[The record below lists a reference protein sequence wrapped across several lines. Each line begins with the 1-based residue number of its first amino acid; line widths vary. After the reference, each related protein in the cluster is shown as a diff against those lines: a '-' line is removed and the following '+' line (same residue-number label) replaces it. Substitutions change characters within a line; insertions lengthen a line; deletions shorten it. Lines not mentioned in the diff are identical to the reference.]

1 MKQFKKK
8 PKKIKRS
15 QKIILKRPLW
25 LMPLLIGGFAS
36 GVYADGTDIL
46 GLSWGEKSQK
56 VCVHR
61 PWYALWSCD
70 KWEEKTQQFTGNQ
83 LITKTWAGGNAA
95 NYYHSQNNQDI
106 TANLKNDNGTY
117 FLSGLYNYTGGEYN
131 GGNLD
136 IELGSNATFNL
147 GANSGN
153 SFTSWYPNG
162 HTNVTFSAGTI
173 NVNNSVEVGNR
184 VGSGAGTHTG
194 TATLNLNAN
203 KVTINSNINA
213 YKTSQV
219 NIGNANSA
227 ITINSVSLSGDTCS
241 SLAKIGSGANCSS
254 SGPSYSFK
262 GTTSATNTTFS
273 NASGSFTFE
282 ESANFSGAKL
292 NGGAF
297 TFNKGFNAT
306 NNTAFNSGSFTF
318 KGTSSFNNA
327 TFSNASYTFDNQ
339 ATFQNSSFNG
349 GTFTFNNQSN
359 PTNSAQHP
367 QILFENSSFNGGI
380 FTFNNQTNPT
390 NSAQHPQ
397 ILFENSSFSGST
409 TTLKGSAT
417 FEQAFNNSNHQLT
430 IQNASFDNAT
440 FNNTGKIT
448 IEKDASFNN
457 TSFNTPVDTNNMSV
471 TGSVTLSGKN
481 DLKNGSTLDFGSS
494 KITLAQGATFNLT
507 SLGSEKSVTILN
519 SSGGITY
526 NHLLNH
532 ALNSLTNALKTTESS
547 SKPQSFAQG
556 LWDMITYNGVTG
568 QLLSENAATPKNTDS
583 SPSAPTKDSP
593 QVYQVGYKIGDTIYK
608 LQETFSPNSIII
620 QALESGT
627 YTPPP
632 TISGSQFDLS
642 ASNYIN
648 ANMPWYDHKYYIPK
662 SQNFT
667 ESGTYYLPSVQIWG
681 SYTNS
686 FKQTFSTN
694 GSNLVIGYN
703 ATWTGNSVSSSG
715 TVSFGDTSGSALN
728 GHCGPW
734 PYYQCIGTT
743 NGAYSAYH
751 VYITANLRSGNRI
764 GTGGAANLVF
774 NGVDSIN
781 IANATITQHNAGAY
795 SSSMT
800 FSTQNMDSSQN
811 LNGLNANGKLSVYGA
826 TFTNQA
832 KDGKFIFNAGQATF
846 ENTNFNGGSYQF
858 SGDSLNFSNNNQFN
872 SGSFEIS
879 AKNASFNNANFNNSA
894 SFNFNNS
901 NATTSFVGDFTNANS
916 NLQIAGNAVFGNS
929 TNSDGS
935 QNTANFN
942 NTGSVNIAGNAT
954 FDNMAFNG
962 PTNTSVK
969 GQVTLNNITLK
980 NLNAPLSFGDG
991 MINFSAHS
999 VINIGEAIT
1008 NGNPI
1013 TLVSSSKEIEY
1024 NNAFSKNL
1032 WQLIN
1037 YQGHG
1042 ASSEK
1047 LVSSAGNGI
1056 YDVVYSFNNQTYNF
1070 QEVFSPNSISIRRL
1084 GVGMVF
1090 DYVDME
1096 KSDHLYY
1103 QNALGFMTYMPNSY
1117 NNNLGNLNNTIYY
1130 YDKSIDFY
1138 ASGKTLFTKAEFSQ
1152 TLTGQNSAIV
1162 FGAKNIW
1169 TNASDAP
1176 QSNTIIRFGDNK
1188 GAGSNDA
1195 SGHCWNLQC
1204 IGFIT
1209 GHYEAQK
1216 IYITGSIESGNR
1228 ISSGGG
1234 ASLNFNGLQGILLTN
1249 ATLYNRAAGTQSSSM
1264 NFISN
1269 SANIQAQNSY
1279 FIDDTAQNKGNPN
1292 FSFNALNLDFSNSSF
1307 RGYVGQTQSVFKFN
1321 AVNAISFTNSSN
1333 LSSGLYQISAKSVL
1347 FDNSNLSVSVGTSS
1361 IKANAISLSQNA
1373 SINAS
1378 NHSTLELSGDLNLND
1393 TSSLNL
1399 NQSAINVSNNATIND
1414 YASLIASNGSHL
1426 NFNGAVNFNSA
1437 NITTSLSDSS
1447 IVFKGASSLG
1457 GQFNLSN
1464 NSFLDFQGSSA
1475 ITSNT
1480 AFNFYNN
1487 AFSQSPITFH
1497 QALDIKAPLSLG
1509 GNLLNPNNSSV
1520 LNLKNSQL
1528 VFSDQGSL
1536 NIANI
1541 DLLSDLNDNKNRV
1554 YNIIQADMNSN
1565 WYERISFFGM
1575 RINDGIYDAKNQ
1587 TYSFTNPLNNALKI
1601 TESFKD
1607 NQLSVTLS
1615 QIPGIK
1621 NTLYNIGSEIFN
1633 YQKVYNNANGVYS
1646 YSDDAQGVFYLTSSV
1661 KGYYNP
1667 NQSYQASGS
1676 NNTTKNNNLTSES
1689 SVISQTYNAQGNP
1702 ISALHVYNKG
1712 YNFNNIK
1719 ALGQMALKLYP
1730 EIKKILG
1737 NDFSLSSLSNLK
1749 GDALNQLTKLITPSD
1764 WKNINEL
1771 IDNANNS
1778 VVQNFN
1784 NGALIIGATKIGQ
1797 TNTNSTVVFGGLGYQ
1812 KPCDYTDIVCQ
1823 KFRGTYLGQLLE
1835 SSSADLGY
1843 IDTTFNA
1850 KEIYLT
1856 GTLGSGNA
1864 WGTGG
1869 SASVTFNSQTSLIL
1883 NQANIVS
1890 SQTDG
1895 IFSMLGQEGINK
1907 VFNQAGLANILGEVA
1922 MQSINKAGGLGNL
1935 IVNTLGSGSVIGGY
1949 LTPEQKNQTLSQL
1962 LGQNNFDNLMND
1974 SGLNTAIKDLIRQKL
1989 GFWTGLVG
1997 GLAGLGGID
2006 LQNPEKLI
2014 GSMSINDL
2022 LSKKGLFNQITG
2034 FISANDIGQV
2044 ISVMLQDIVKPS
2056 EALQNDVVALGKQM
2070 IGEFLGQDML
2080 NSLESLL
2087 QNQQIKS
2094 VLDKVLAAKGLGP
2107 IYEQGLG
2114 DLIPNLGKKGLFAP
2128 YGLSQVWQR
2137 GDFSF
2142 NAQGNVFVQNS
2153 TFSNAN
2159 GGTLSFNAGN
2169 SLIFAGN
2176 NHIAFTNHSG
2186 TLNLLSNQVS
2196 NINITTLDASNGLKI
2211 NAANNNVSVSQG
2223 NLFINASC
2231 VQQSDPITTNTANP
2245 CALSAQSANGA
2256 SSNNASN
2263 NAPIALNNN
2272 DESLMVTANDFNFS
2286 GNIYANGV
2294 VDFSK
2299 IKGSANIKN
2308 LYLYNNAQFQANNL
2322 TISNQAVLEK
2332 NASFVTNNLNIQGAF
2347 NNNATQ
2353 KIGVLQNLVIAS
2365 NASLSTGIYGL
2376 EVGGALNNFGA
2387 IHFNLENI
2395 QTPAPLIQAEGIIN
2409 LNTTQTPFINVN
2421 NSMANNTTYT
2431 LLKSSR
2437 YIDYNINPNSLQS
2450 YLKLYTLININGNHI
2465 EEKNGVLTYLGQ
2477 RVLLQDKGLLLSV
2490 ALPNSNNASPN
2501 NILSLSVLHN
2511 QVKMSYGDKV
2521 MDFTPPTLQDYI
2533 VGIQGQSALNQIEAI
2548 GGNNAIKWL
2557 STLMIKTKE
2566 NPLFAPIYLE
2576 NHSLN
2581 EILDATKDLQN
2592 TASLISNPNFR
2603 DNATNLLE
2611 LASYTQ
2617 QTSRLTKLSDFRARE
2632 GESNFS
2638 ERLLELKNKRFSD
2651 PNPSEIFVKYSQP
2664 NKHPNNLWVQGV
2676 GGASFISGGNGT
2688 LYGLN
2693 VGYDRLVKNV
2703 ILGGYVA
2710 YGYSGF
2716 NGNIMRSL
2724 GNNVDVGMY
2733 ARAFLKRNEFT
2744 LSANETYGGN
2754 ASHINS
2760 SNSLLSVLNQRYNYN
2775 TWTTSV
2781 NGNYGYDFMFKQ
2793 KSVVLKPQVGLSY
2806 HFIGLSGM
2814 KGKMQNPAYQ
2824 QFVMHSNPSNES
2836 VLTLNMGLESRKYF
2850 GKNSYYFVT
2859 ARLGRDLLIKAKG
2872 DNMVRFVGENTLL
2885 YRKGEIFNTFAS
2897 VITGGEM
2904 HLWRLMYVN
2913 AGVGLKMG
2921 LQYQDLNIT
2930 GNVGMRVAF

>member
-1 MKQFKKK
+1 MKKFKKK
-8 PKKIKRS
+8 PKSIKRS
-15 QKIILKRPLW
+15 HQNQKTILKRPLW
-25 LMPLLIGGFAS
+25 LAPLLIGGFAS

-56 VCVHR
+56 VCVYR

-95 NYYHSQNNQDI
+95 NYYHSQNNQSI

-117 FLSGLYNYTGGEYN
+117 FLSGLYNYTGGENN

-147 GANSGN
+147 GASSGN

-194 TATLNLNAN
+194 IATLNLNAN
-203 KVTINSNINA
+203 KVNINSNISA
-213 YKTSQV
+213 FKTSQV
-219 NIGNANSA
+219 NVGNANSV
-227 ITINSVSLSGDTCS
+227 ITIGSVSLSGDTCS
-241 SLAKIGSGANCSS
+241 SLASVGVGANCST

-262 GTTSATNTTFS
+262 GTTNATNTTFS

-282 ESANFSGAKL
+282 ENATFSGAKW
-292 NGGAF
+292 NGGTY
-297 TFNKGFNAT
+297 TFNKEFKAT
-306 NNTAFNSGSFTF
+306 NNTAFNSGSFNF
-318 KGTSSFNNA
+318 KGASSFNGA
-327 TFSNASYTFDNQ
+327 SFSNASYTFDNQ
-339 ATFQNSSFNG
+339 ATFNNSSFNG
-349 GTFTFNNQSN
+349 GTFTFNNQTN
-359 PTNSAQHP
+359 PANSAQHP
-367 QILFENSSFNGGI
+367 QI
-380 FTFNNQTNPT
+380 Q
-390 NSAQHPQ
+390 
-397 ILFENSSFSGST
+397 NSSFSGNAI
-409 TTLKGSAT
+409 TLKG
-417 FEQAFNNSNHQLT
+417 FVNFQQAFNNSNHQLT
-430 IQNASFDNAT
+430 IQNASFNNAT

-448 IEKDASFNN
+448 IDESASFNDTTFN
-457 TSFNTPVDTNNMSV
+457 TSVDTNNMSV
-471 TGSVTLSGKN
+471 TGGVTLSGKN
-481 DLKNGSTLDFGSS
+481 DLNNGSTLDFGSS
-494 KITLAQGATFNLT
+494 KITLAQGTTFNLT

-526 NHLLNH
+526 NNLLNH
-532 ALNSLTNALKTTESS
+532 ALNSLTNALKTTESP

-568 QLLSENAATPKNTDS
+568 QLLSENATTPKNTDS
-583 SPSAPTKDSP
+583 SPSKSSTNST

-608 LQETFSPNSIII
+608 LQETFNYNSIII

-632 TISGSQFDLS
+632 VINGSKFDLS

-648 ANMPWYDHKYYIPK
+648 ADMPWYDHKYYIPK

-686 FKQTFSTN
+686 FKQTFSAS

-703 ATWTGNSVSSSG
+703 STWTGNSVSSSG

-734 PYYQCIGTT
+734 PYYQCAGTT

-751 VYITANLRSGNRI
+751 VYITANLRSGNRV

-800 FSTQNMDSSQN
+800 FSTQNMDNSQN

-832 KDGKFIFNAGQATF
+832 KDGKFTFNAGQATF

-858 SGDSLNFSNNNQFN
+858 SGDSLNFSNSNQFN
-872 SGSFEIS
+872 SGSFEIG

-901 NATTSFVGDFTNANS
+901 DATTSFVGDFTNANS

-929 TNSDGS
+929 TNSNGS
-935 QNTANFN
+935 QNNANFN

-954 FDNMAFNG
+954 FDNVVFNS

-969 GQVTLNNITLK
+969 GKVTLNNITLK

-991 MINFSAHS
+991 TISFSTHS
-999 VINIGEAIT
+999 VINIDEAII

-1117 NNNLGNLNNTIYY
+1117 NNNLGNPNNTIYY
-1130 YDKSIDFY
+1130 YDNSIDFY
-1138 ASGKTLFTKAEFSQ
+1138 ASGKTLSTKAEFSQ
-1152 TLTGQNSAIV
+1152 TFTGQNSTIV
-1162 FGAKNIW
+1162 FGAKSIW

-1176 QSNTIIRFGDNK
+1176 QSDTIIRFGDNK

-1269 SANIQAQNSY
+1269 STNIQAQNSY
-1279 FIDDTAQNKGNPN
+1279 FIDDTAQNGGNPN

-1307 RGYVGQTQSVFKFN
+1307 RGYVGKTQSVFKFN
-1321 AVNAISFTNSSN
+1321 AANAISFTNSTN
-1333 LSSGLYQISAKSVL
+1333 LSSGLYQMQANSVL

-1361 IKANAISLSQNA
+1361 IKANAINLSQNA

-1378 NHSTLELSGDLNLND
+1378 NHSTLELQGDLNLND

-1399 NQSAINVSNNATIND
+1399 NQSAINISNNATIND
-1414 YASLIASNGSHL
+1414 YASLIASNNAHI
-1426 NFNGAVNFNSA
+1426 NFNGTTNFNSA

-1447 IVFKGASSLG
+1447 IVFKGASFLG

-1464 NSFLDFQGSSA
+1464 NSSLDFQGSSA

-1480 AFNFYNN
+1480 AFNFYDN

-1520 LNLKNSQL
+1520 LDLKNSQL

-1554 YNIIQADMNSN
+1554 YNIIQADMNNN

-1575 RINDGIYDAKNQ
+1575 RINDGIYDATNQ

-1601 TESFKD
+1601 TESFKN

-1621 NTLYNIGSEIFN
+1621 NTLYNIGSEVFN

-1667 NQSYQASGS
+1667 NQSYQANGS
-1676 NNTTKNNNLTSES
+1676 NNTTKNNNLSSES

-1702 ISALHVYNKG
+1702 ISALHIYNKG

-1737 NDFSLSSLSNLK
+1737 NDFSLSSLSDLNSN
-1749 GDALNQLTKLITPSD
+1749 ALNQLTKLITPSD

-1784 NGALIIGATKIGQ
+1784 NGALIVGATKIGQ
-1797 TNTNSTVVFGGLGYQ
+1797 TDTNSAVVFGGLGYQ

-1922 MQSINKAGGLGNL
+1922 VQSINKAGGLGNL

-2044 ISVMLQDIVKPS
+2044 ISVVLQDIVKPS
-2056 EALQNDVVALGKQM
+2056 NALKNDVVALGKQM
-2070 IGEFLGQDML
+2070 IGEFLGQDTL

-2087 QNQQIKS
+2087 QNQQIES

-2114 DLIPNLGKKGLFAP
+2114 NLIPSLGKKGLFAP
-2128 YGLSQVWQR
+2128 YGLSQVWQK

-2176 NHIAFTNHSG
+2176 NHISFTNHAG
-2186 TLNLLSNQVS
+2186 TLQLLSNQVS

-2211 NAANNNVSVSQG
+2211 NAGSNNVSVSQG
-2223 NLFINASC
+2223 NLFVNASC
-2231 VQQSDPITTNTANP
+2231 TQQSDPTTANIANP

-2256 SSNNASN
+2256 SSSNASN

-2332 NASFVTNNLNIQGAF
+2332 NASFMANNLNIQGAF
-2347 NNNATQ
+2347 NNNATR

-2376 EVGGALNNFGA
+2376 EVGGALNNSGA

-2395 QTPAPLIQAEGIIN
+2395 QTPTPLIQAEGIIN
-2409 LNTTQTPFINVN
+2409 LNTTQTPFMNV
-2421 NSMANNTTYT
+2421 SVANGGTYT

-2465 EEKNGVLTYLGQ
+2465 EEKNGALTYLGQ

-2490 ALPNSNNASPN
+2490 ALPDSNNASQN
-2501 NILSLSVLHN
+2501 NILSLSVLHD
-2511 QVKMSYGDKV
+2511 QIKMSYGDKV

-2557 STLMIKTKE
+2557 STLMMDTKE

-2581 EILDATKDLQN
+2581 EILGVTKDLQN

-2617 QTSRLTKLSDFRARE
+2617 QTSRLTKLSDFRTRE
-2632 GESNFS
+2632 GESDFS
-2638 ERLLELKNKRFSD
+2638 KRLLELKNKRFSD
-2651 PNPSEIFVKYSQP
+2651 PNPGEVFVKHSQLS
-2664 NKHPNNLWVQGV
+2664 KHPNNLWGQGV

-2693 VGYDRLVKNV
+2693 VGYDRLVRNV

-2710 YGYSGF
+2710 YGYSDF

-2724 GNNVDVGMY
+2724 ANNVDVGMY

-2754 ASHINS
+2754 ANNINS
-2760 SNSLLSVLNQRYNYN
+2760 SNPLLSVLNQRYSYN

-2814 KGKMQNPAYQ
+2814 KGKMNDAAYK
-2824 QFVMHSNPSNES
+2824 QFLMHSNPSNES

-2859 ARLGRDLLIKAKG
+2859 ARLGRDLLIKSKG
-2872 DNMVRFVGENTLL
+2872 GNVVRFVGENTLL
-2885 YRKGEIFNTFAS
+2885 YRKGEVFNTFAS

-2921 LQYQDLNIT
+2921 LQYQDINIT

>member
-1 MKQFKKK
+1 MKKFKKK
-8 PKKIKRS
+8 PKKITRN
-15 QKIILKRPLW
+15 QKTILKRPLW
-25 LMPLLIGGFAS
+25 LAPLLIGGFAS
-36 GVYADGTDIL
+36 GVYADGTNIL

-83 LITKTWAGGNAA
+83 LITQTWAGGNAA

-117 FLSGLYNYTGGEYN
+117 FLSGLYNYTGGENN
-131 GGNLD
+131 GGNLN
-136 IELGSNATFNL
+136 IELGSNATFDL
-147 GANSGN
+147 GAHSGN

-162 HTNVTFSAGTI
+162 HTNITFSAGTI

-203 KVTINSNINA
+203 KVNINSSISA
-213 YKTSQV
+213 FKTSQV
-219 NIGNANSA
+219 NIGNANST
-227 ITINSVSLSGDTCS
+227 ITIGSVSLSGDTCS
-241 SLAKIGSGANCSS
+241 SLVSVGTGANCST

-262 GTTSATNTTFS
+262 GTTNATNTAFS
-273 NASGSFTFE
+273 NANGSFTFE
-282 ESANFSGAKL
+282 ENATFSGAKL

-297 TFNKGFNAT
+297 TFNKGFSAT
-306 NNTAFNSGSFTF
+306 NNTAFNSGSFNF
-318 KGTSSFNNA
+318 KGASSFNGA
-327 TFSNASYTFDNQ
+327 TFSNASYTFNDQ

-349 GTFTFNNQSN
+349 GTFTFNNQ
-359 PTNSAQHP
+359 
-367 QILFENSSFNGGI
+367 
-380 FTFNNQTNPT
+380 NNQ
-390 NSAQHPQ
+390 SAQHPQ
-397 ILFENSSFSGST
+397 ILFENSSFSGNA
-409 TTLKGSAT
+409 TTLKG
-417 FEQAFNNSNHQLT
+417 FVNFQQAFNNSNHQLT
-430 IQNASFDNAT
+430 AQNASFNNAN

-448 IEKDASFNN
+448 INESASFNN
-457 TSFNTPVDTNNMSV
+457 TTFNTSVDTSNMTI

-494 KITLAQGATFNLT
+494 QVTLTQGTTFNLT
-507 SLGSEKSVTILN
+507 SLGDKNSVTILN

-526 NHLLNH
+526 NNLLNH
-532 ALNSLTNALKTTESS
+532 ALNSLTSTLKTNESS
-547 SKPQSFAQG
+547 SDPQSFAQG

-568 QLLSENAATPKNTDS
+568 QLLSADIAASKPADS
-583 SPSAPTKDSP
+583 SPSKSSTNPA

-608 LQETFSPNSIII
+608 LQETFSHNAIII

-632 TISGSQFDLS
+632 VISGSKFDLS

-648 ANMPWYDHKYYIPK
+648 SNMPWYDHKSYIPK

-686 FKQTFSTN
+686 FKQTFSASN
-694 GSNLVIGYN
+694 SNLVIGYN
-703 ATWTGNSVSSSG
+703 ATWTDHNVSSSD

-734 PYYQCIGTT
+734 PYYQCAGTT
-743 NGAYSAYH
+743 NGTYSAYH

-764 GTGGAANLVF
+764 GTGGAANLIF
-774 NGVDSIN
+774 NGVDSVN
-781 IANATITQHNAGAY
+781 IANATITQHNAGIY

-800 FSTQNMDSSQN
+800 FSTQSMDNSQN
-811 LNGLNANGKLSVYGA
+811 WNGLNPNGMLSVYGA

-832 KDGKFIFNAGQATF
+832 KDGKFIFNAGKAVF

-901 NATTSFVGDFTNANS
+901 NATTSFVGDFTNAHS
-916 NLQIAGNAVFGNS
+916 NLQIAGSAVFGNS
-929 TNSDGS
+929 ANDS
-935 QNTANFN
+935 QNNANFN
-942 NTGSVNIAGNAT
+942 NTGSVNISGNAT
-954 FDNMAFNG
+954 FDNVVFNG

-991 MINFSAHS
+991 TITFNAHS
-999 VINIGEAIT
+999 VINISEAIT

-1047 LVSSAGNGI
+1047 LVSSAGNGV

-1070 QEVFSPNSISIRRL
+1070 QEIFSPNSISIRRL

-1090 DYVDME
+1090 DYMDME

-1117 NNNLGNLNNTIYY
+1117 NNNLGNSNNTIYY
-1130 YDKSIDFY
+1130 YDNSIDFY

-1152 TLTGQNSAIV
+1152 TFTGQNSAIV
-1162 FGAKNIW
+1162 FGAKSIW

-1234 ASLNFNGLQGILLTN
+1234 ASLNFNALQGILLTN

-1264 NFISN
+1264 NFTSN

-1279 FIDDTAQNKGNPN
+1279 FIDDTAQNGGNPN
-1292 FSFNALNLDFSNSSF
+1292 FSFSALNLDFSNSSF

-1321 AVNAISFTNSSN
+1321 AANAISFTNSTN
-1333 LSSGLYQISAKSVL
+1333 LSSGLYQMQAKSVS

-1361 IKANAISLSQNA
+1361 IKANAINLSQNA

-1378 NHSTLELSGDLNLND
+1378 NHSTLELQGDLNLND

-1414 YASLIASNGSHL
+1414 YASLIVNDGSRL
-1426 NFNGAVNFNSA
+1426 NFNGALNFNSA
-1437 NITTSLSDSS
+1437 NITTSLNHSS
-1447 IVFKGASSLG
+1447 IVFKGAVSLG

-1464 NSFLDFQGSSA
+1464 NSSLDFQGSSA

-1480 AFNFYNN
+1480 AFNFYDS

-1509 GNLLNPNNSSV
+1509 GNLLSPNNSSV
-1520 LNLKNSQL
+1520 LDLKNSQL
-1528 VFSDQGSL
+1528 VFSNQGSL

-1565 WYERISFFGM
+1565 WYERINFFGM
-1575 RINDGIYDAKNQ
+1575 RINDGVYDAINQ

-1621 NTLYNIGSEIFN
+1621 NTLYNISSEVFN

-1646 YSDDAQGVFYLTSSV
+1646 YSDDAEGVFYLTSNV
-1661 KGYYNP
+1661 KGYYSP

-1676 NNTTKNNNLTSES
+1676 NNTTKNNNLTSDS

-1737 NDFSLSSLSNLK
+1737 NDFSLSSLSGLNPN
-1749 GDALNQLTKLITPSD
+1749 ALNQLTKLITPND

-1784 NGALIIGATKIGQ
+1784 NGTLIVGAAKIGQ
-1797 TNTNSTVVFGGLGYQ
+1797 TDTNSAVVFGGLGYQ

-1935 IVNTLGSGSVIGGY
+1935 IADTLGSDSVIGGH

-2056 EALQNDVVALGKQM
+2056 EALQNDVAALGKQM
-2070 IGEFLGQDML
+2070 IGEFLGQDTL

-2114 DLIPNLGKKGLFAP
+2114 DLMPNLGKKGLFAP
-2128 YGLSQVWQR
+2128 YGLSQVWQK

-2159 GGTLSFNAGN
+2159 GGALSFNAGN

-2176 NHIAFTNHSG
+2176 NRISFTNHAG
-2186 TLNLLSNQVS
+2186 LLNLLSHQVS
-2196 NINITTLDASNGLKI
+2196 NINITTLNASNGLKI

-2231 VQQSDPITTNTANP
+2231 VKQSDPATANIINP
-2245 CALSAQSANGA
+2245 CALSTQSANGA
-2256 SSNNASN
+2256 SSSNASN
-2263 NAPIALNNN
+2263 NAQIALSNN

-2332 NASFVTNNLNIQGAF
+2332 NASFMANNLNIQGAF
-2347 NNNATQ
+2347 NNNATR
-2353 KIGVLQNLVIAS
+2353 KIEVLQNLTIAS

-2395 QTPAPLIQAEGIIN
+2395 QTPTPLIQAEGIIN
-2409 LNTTQTPFINVN
+2409 LSTTQTPFMNVN

-2450 YLKLYTLININGNHI
+2450 YLNLYTLININGNRI

-2490 ALPNSNNASPN
+2490 ALPNSNNAHQN

-2511 QVKMSYGDKV
+2511 QIKMSYGDKV

-2533 VGIQGQSALNQIEAI
+2533 VGIQGQSALNQIEAV

-2557 STLMIKTKE
+2557 STLMMETKE
-2566 NPLFAPIYLE
+2566 NPLFAPIYLK
-2576 NHSLN
+2576 NHSLH
-2581 EILDATKDLQN
+2581 EILGVAKDLLN

-2603 DNATNLLE
+2603 NNATNLLE

-2617 QTSRLTKLSDFRARE
+2617 QTSRLTKLSDFRSRE
-2632 GESNFS
+2632 GESDFS

-2651 PNPSEIFVKYSQP
+2651 PNPSEVFVKYSQP
-2664 NKHPNNLWVQGV
+2664 NKHQNNLWAQGI

-2716 NGNIMRSL
+2716 NGNIMHSL
-2724 GNNVDVGMY
+2724 ANNVDVGMY

-2744 LSANETYGGN
+2744 LSANETYEGN
-2754 ASHINS
+2754 ASSINS
-2760 SNSLLSVLNQRYNYN
+2760 SNSLLSVLNQRYSYN

-2814 KGKMQNPAYQ
+2814 KGKMNDAAYK
-2824 QFVMHSNPSNES
+2824 QFLMHSNPSNES

-2859 ARLGRDLLIKAKG
+2859 ARLGRDLLIKSKG
-2872 DNMVRFVGENTLL
+2872 GNMVRFVGENTLL
-2885 YRKGEIFNTFAS
+2885 YRKGEVFNTFAS

-2921 LQYQDLNIT
+2921 LQYQDINIT

>member
-1 MKQFKKK
+1 MKKFKKK
-8 PKKIKRS
+8 PKSIKRS
-15 QKIILKRPLW
+15 HQKTILKRPLW
-25 LMPLLIGGFAS
+25 LVPLLIGGFAS
-36 GVYADGTDIL
+36 GVYANNLWDLLNPKVGGEYVHWVKGSQYCAWWEFAGCL
-46 GLSWGEKSQK
+46 KNVWGANHKG
-56 VCVHR
+56 
-61 PWYALWSCD
+61 YDA
-70 KWEEKTQQFTGNQ
+70 
-83 LITKTWAGGNAA
+83 GNAA
-95 NYYHSQNNQDI
+95 NYLSSQNYQAIFVGSGNE
-106 TANLKNDNGTY
+106 TGTY
-117 FLSGLYNYTGGEYN
+117 SLSGFTNYV
-131 GGNLD
+131 GGNLT
-136 IELGSNATFNL
+136 INL
-147 GANSGN
+147 GNSVVLDLSGSN
-153 SFTSWYPNG
+153 SFTSYQGYNQGKDDVSFNVGAINLNG
-162 HTNVTFSAGTI
+162 AL
-173 NVNNSVEVGNR
+173 EVGNR

-203 KVTINSNINA
+203 QVNINSNISA
-213 YKTSQV
+213 FKTSQV

-227 ITINSVSLSGDTCS
+227 ITIGSVSLSGDTCS
-241 SLAKIGSGANCSS
+241 SLASVGVGANCST
-254 SGPSYSFK
+254 SGPRYSFK
-262 GTTSATNTTFS
+262 GTTNATNTAFS

-282 ESANFSGAKL
+282 ENATFSGAKL
-292 NGGAF
+292 NGGSF

-306 NNTAFNSGSFTF
+306 NNTAFNSGSFNF
-318 KGTSSFNNA
+318 KGASSFNGA
-327 TFSNASYTFDNQ
+327 TFSDASYTFNNQ

-349 GTFTFNNQSN
+349 GTFTFNDQ
-359 PTNSAQHP
+359 TH
-367 QILFENSSFNGGI
+367 
-380 FTFNNQTNPT
+380 QTNG
-390 NSAQHPQ
+390 AQHPQ
-397 ILFENSSFSGST
+397 ILFENSSFSGNA
-409 TTLKGSAT
+409 TTLKG
-417 FEQAFNNSNHQLT
+417 FVNFQQAFNNSNHQL
-430 IQNASFDNAT
+430 IMQNASFNNAN

-448 IEKDASFNN
+448 INESASFNN
-457 TSFNTPVDTNNMSV
+457 TTFNTSINTNNMTI
-471 TGSVTLSGKN
+471 TGSVTLSSKN

-494 KITLAQGATFNLT
+494 KVTLTQGTTFNLT
-507 SLGSEKSVTILN
+507 SLGDKNSVTILN

-526 NHLLNH
+526 NNLLNH
-532 ALNSLTNALKTTESS
+532 ALNSLTNALKTNESS
-547 SKPQSFAQG
+547 LKPQSFAQG
-556 LWDMITYNGVTG
+556 LWDIITYNGVTG
-568 QLLSENAATPKNTDS
+568 QLLNENAATSKSTDS
-583 SPSAPTKDSP
+583 SLSKSSTNPT
-593 QVYQVGYKIGDTIYK
+593 QVYQVGYKIGDIIYK
-608 LQETFSPNSIII
+608 LQETFSHNSIII

-632 TISGSQFDLS
+632 VISGSKFDLS
-642 ASNYIN
+642 ASSYIN
-648 ANMPWYDHKYYIPK
+648 ADMPWYNHKYYIPK

-686 FKQTFSTN
+686 FKQTFSAN

-703 ATWTGNSVSSSG
+703 STWTGNSVSSSD
-715 TVSFGDTSGSALN
+715 TVSFGDTSGSTLN

-734 PYYQCIGTT
+734 PYYQCTGTT
-743 NGAYSAYH
+743 NGTYSAYH

-781 IANATITQHNAGAY
+781 IANATITQHNAGIY

-800 FSTQNMDSSQN
+800 FSTQSMDNSQN
-811 LNGLNANGKLSVYGA
+811 LNGLNSNGKLLVYGT

-879 AKNASFNNANFNNSA
+879 VKNASFNNANFNNST

-901 NATTSFVGDFTNANS
+901 STTTSFVGDFTNANS

-929 TNSDGS
+929 TNGS
-935 QNTANFN
+935 QNNANFN
-942 NTGSVNIAGNAT
+942 NTGSVNISGNAT
-954 FDNMAFNG
+954 FDNVVFNS

-991 MINFSAHS
+991 TITFSAHS
-999 VINIGEAIT
+999 VINIDQAII

-1047 LVSSAGNGI
+1047 LVSSVGNGV

-1070 QEVFSPNSISIRRL
+1070 QEIFSPNSISIRRL

-1090 DYVDME
+1090 DYMDME

-1103 QNALGFMTYMPNSY
+1103 KDVAGFMTYMPNSY
-1117 NNNLGNLNNTIYY
+1117 NNNLGNSNNTIYY
-1130 YDKSIDFY
+1130 YDNSIDFY

-1152 TLTGQNSAIV
+1152 TFTGQNSAIV
-1162 FGAKNIW
+1162 FGAKSIW

-1216 IYITGSIESGNR
+1216 IYITGNIESGNR

-1249 ATLYNRAAGTQSSSM
+1249 ATLYNRTAGTQSSSM
-1264 NFISN
+1264 NFTSN

-1279 FIDDTAQNKGNPN
+1279 FIDDTAQNGGNPN

-1321 AVNAISFTNSSN
+1321 AANAINFTNSTN
-1333 LSSGLYQISAKSVL
+1333 LSSGLYQMQAKSVL

-1361 IKANAISLSQNA
+1361 IKANAINLSQNA

-1378 NHSTLELSGDLNLND
+1378 NHSTLELQGDLNLND

-1414 YASLIASNGSHL
+1414 YASLIVNDGSRL
-1426 NFNGAVNFNSA
+1426 NFNGATNFNSA
-1437 NITTSLSDSS
+1437 NITTSLNHSS
-1447 IVFKGASSLG
+1447 IVFKGAISLG

-1464 NSFLDFQGSSA
+1464 NSSLDFQGSSA

-1480 AFNFYNN
+1480 AFNFYDS

-1497 QALDIKAPLSLG
+1497 QDLDIKAPLSLG

-1554 YNIIQADMNSN
+1554 YNIIQAGMNHN
-1565 WYERISFFGM
+1565 WYERINFFGM
-1575 RINDGIYDAKNQ
+1575 RINDGVYDAINQ

-1621 NTLYNIGSEIFN
+1621 NTLYNIGSEVFN

-1646 YSDDAQGVFYLTSSV
+1646 YSDDAEGVFYLTSNV

-1667 NQSYQASGS
+1667 NQSYQANGS
-1676 NNTTKNNNLTSES
+1676 NNTTKNNNLISDS

-1737 NDFSLSSLSNLK
+1737 NDFSLSSLSDLNSN
-1749 GDALNQLTKLITPSD
+1749 ALNQLTKLITPND
-1764 WKNINEL
+1764 WKNINEF

-1784 NGALIIGATKIGQ
+1784 NGTLIVGATKIGQ
-1797 TNTNSTVVFGGLGYQ
+1797 TNTNSAVVFGGLGYQ

-1823 KFRGTYLGQLLE
+1823 KFRDTYLGQLLE

-1935 IVNTLGSGSVIGGY
+1935 IADTLGSDSVIGGH

-1974 SGLNTAIKDLIRQKL
+1974 SGLNVAIKDLIRQKL

-2044 ISVMLQDIVKPS
+2044 ISVILQDIVKPS
-2056 EALQNDVVALGKQM
+2056 NALKNDAAALGKQM
-2070 IGEFLGQDML
+2070 IGEFLGQDTL

-2094 VLDKVLAAKGLGP
+2094 VLDKVLAAKGLGS

-2128 YGLSQVWQR
+2128 YGLSQVWQK

-2159 GGTLSFNAGN
+2159 GGTLSFNAGDT
-2169 SLIFAGN
+2169 LIFAGN
-2176 NHIAFTNHSG
+2176 NRISFTNHAG
-2186 TLNLLSNQVS
+2186 ALNLLSDQVS
-2196 NINITTLDASNGLKI
+2196 NINITTLNASNGLKI
-2211 NAANNNVSVSQG
+2211 NASNNNVSVSQG

-2231 VQQSDPITTNTANP
+2231 VGQNNPTTANIANP
-2245 CALSAQSANGA
+2245 CTLSAQSANDA
-2256 SSNNASN
+2256 SSGNASN
-2263 NAPIALNNN
+2263 NAQIALNNN

-2332 NASFVTNNLNIQGAF
+2332 NASFMANNLNIQGAF
-2347 NNNATQ
+2347 NNNATR
-2353 KIGVLQNLVIAS
+2353 KIEVLQNLTIAS

-2395 QTPAPLIQAEGIIN
+2395 QTPTPLIQARGIIN
-2409 LNTTQTPFINVN
+2409 LNTTQTPFMNVN
-2421 NSMANNTTYT
+2421 NSMANNTTYI

-2490 ALPNSNNASPN
+2490 ALPDSNNAHQN
-2501 NILSLSVLHN
+2501 NILSLSVLYN
-2511 QVKMSYGDKV
+2511 QIKMSYGDKV

-2533 VGIQGQSALNQIEAI
+2533 VGIQGQSALNQIEAV

-2557 STLMIKTKE
+2557 STLMMETKE
-2566 NPLFAPIYLE
+2566 NPLFAPIYLK
-2576 NHSLN
+2576 NHSLH
-2581 EILDATKDLQN
+2581 EILGVAKDLLN

-2603 DNATNLLE
+2603 NNATNLLE

-2617 QTSRLTKLSDFRARE
+2617 QTSRLTKLSDFRSRE
-2632 GESNFS
+2632 GESDFS
-2638 ERLLELKNKRFSD
+2638 KHLLELKNKRFSD
-2651 PNPSEIFVKYSQP
+2651 PNPGEVFVKYSQP
-2664 NKHPNNLWVQGV
+2664 NKHPNNLWVQGI

-2693 VGYDRLVKNV
+2693 AGYDRLVKNV

-2716 NGNIMRSL
+2716 NGNIMHSL
-2724 GNNVDVGMY
+2724 ANNVDVGMY

-2744 LSANETYGGN
+2744 LSANETYEGN
-2754 ASHINS
+2754 ASNINS

-2806 HFIGLSGM
+2806 YFIGLSGM
-2814 KGKMQNPAYQ
+2814 KGKMNDAAYK
-2824 QFVMHSNPSNES
+2824 QFLMHSNPSNES
-2836 VLTLNMGLESRKYF
+2836 VLTLNMGLEGRKYF
-2850 GKNSYYFVT
+2850 GRNSYYFVT
-2859 ARLGRDLLIKAKG
+2859 ARLGRDLLIKSKG
-2872 DNMVRFVGENTLL
+2872 GNVVRFVGENTLL
-2885 YRKGEIFNTFAS
+2885 YRKGEVFNTFAS

-2904 HLWRLMYVN
+2904 HLWRLVYVN

-2921 LQYQDLNIT
+2921 LQYQDINIT

>member
-1 MKQFKKK
+1 MKKFKKK
-8 PKKIKRS
+8 PKSIKRS
-15 QKIILKRPLW
+15 HQKTILKRPLW
-25 LMPLLIGGFAS
+25 LMPLLISGFAS
-36 GVYADGTDIL
+36 GVYANNNLWDLLNPKVGGEYVHWVKGSQYCTWWEFAGCL
-46 GLSWGEKSQK
+46 RNVWGANHKG
-56 VCVHR
+56 
-61 PWYALWSCD
+61 YDA
-70 KWEEKTQQFTGNQ
+70 
-83 LITKTWAGGNAA
+83 GNAA
-95 NYYHSQNNQDI
+95 NYLSSQNYQAISVGSGNE
-106 TANLKNDNGTY
+106 TGTY
-117 FLSGLYNYTGGEYN
+117 SLSGFTNYV
-131 GGNLD
+131 GGNLT
-136 IELGSNATFNL
+136 INL
-147 GANSGN
+147 GNSVVLDLSGSN
-153 SFTSWYPNG
+153 SFTSYQGYNQGKDDVSFNVGAINLNG
-162 HTNVTFSAGTI
+162 AL
-173 NVNNSVEVGNR
+173 EVGNR

-227 ITINSVSLSGDTCS
+227 ITIGSVSLNGDTCS
-241 SLAKIGSGANCSS
+241 SLASVGVGANCSN

-262 GTTSATNTTFS
+262 GTTNATNTTFS
-273 NASGSFTFE
+273 NANGSFTFE
-282 ESANFSGAKL
+282 ENATFSGAKW

-297 TFNKGFNAT
+297 TFNKEFSAT

-318 KGTSSFNNA
+318 KGASSFNGAN
-327 TFSNASYTFDNQ
+327 FSNASYTFNNQ

-349 GTFTFNNQSN
+349 GTFTFNNQ
-359 PTNSAQHP
+359 TNQSAQHP
-367 QILFENSSFNGGI
+367 QI
-380 FTFNNQTNPT
+380 Q
-390 NSAQHPQ
+390 
-397 ILFENSSFSGST
+397 NSSFSGNA
-409 TTLKGSAT
+409 TTLKG
-417 FEQAFNNSNHQLT
+417 FVNFQQAFNNSNHQLT
-430 IQNASFDNAT
+430 IQNASFNNAT

-457 TSFNTPVDTNNMSV
+457 TTFSTSVDANNMTI

-481 DLKNGSTLDFGSS
+481 DLENGSTLDFGSS
-494 KITLAQGATFNLT
+494 KITLAQGTTFNLT

-526 NHLLNH
+526 NNLLTH
-532 ALNSLTNALKTTESS
+532 ALNGLTNALKTNESS
-547 SKPQSFAQG
+547 SDPQSFAQG

-568 QLLSENAATPKNTDS
+568 QLLNENATTSKPTDS
-583 SPSAPTKDSP
+583 SPPKSSTNPT

-608 LQETFSPNSIII
+608 LQETFGPNSIII

-632 TISGSQFDLS
+632 VINGSKFDLS

-648 ANMPWYDHKYYIPK
+648 ADMPWYDHKYYIPK
-662 SQNFT
+662 FQNFT

-686 FKQTFSTN
+686 FKQTFSASN
-694 GSNLVIGYN
+694 SNLVIGYN
-703 ATWTGNSVSSSG
+703 STWTGNSVSSSD

-734 PYYQCIGTT
+734 PYYQCTGTT
-743 NGAYSAYH
+743 NGTYSAYH

-774 NGVDSIN
+774 NGVDNIN
-781 IANATITQHNAGAY
+781 IANATITQHNAGIY

-800 FSTQNMDSSQN
+800 FSTQNMDNSQN
-811 LNGLNANGKLSVYGA
+811 LNGLNANGKLSVYGT

-832 KDGKFIFNAGQATF
+832 KDGKFIFNAGQAVF

-879 AKNASFNNANFNNSA
+879 TKNASFNNANFNNSA

-901 NATTSFVGDFTNANS
+901 NATTSLVGDFTNANS
-916 NLQIAGNAVFGNS
+916 NLQIAGNAVFENS

-935 QNTANFN
+935 QNNANFN

-954 FDNMAFNG
+954 FDNVVFNG

-991 MINFSAHS
+991 TIAFSAHS

-1047 LVSSAGNGI
+1047 LVSSAGNGV

-1070 QEVFSPNSISIRRL
+1070 QEIFSPNSISIRRL

-1096 KSDHLYY
+1096 KSDRLYY

-1117 NNNLGNLNNTIYY
+1117 NNNLGNPNNTIYY
-1130 YDKSIDFY
+1130 YDNSIDFY

-1152 TLTGQNSAIV
+1152 TFTGQNSTIV

-1169 TNASDAP
+1169 TDASDVP
-1176 QSNTIIRFGDNK
+1176 QSNAIIRFGDNK
-1188 GAGSNDA
+1188 GAGSNDS

-1234 ASLNFNGLQGILLTN
+1234 ANLNFNGLQGILLTN

-1264 NFISN
+1264 NFFSN

-1321 AVNAISFTNSSN
+1321 AKNAISFTNSTN
-1333 LSSGLYQISAKSVL
+1333 LSSGLYQIQAKSVL

-1361 IKANAISLSQNA
+1361 IKANAINLSQND

-1378 NHSTLELSGDLNLND
+1378 NHSTLELQGDLNLND

-1414 YASLIASNGSHL
+1414 YVSLIVNDGSHL

-1437 NITTSLSDSS
+1437 NITTSLNHSS
-1447 IVFKGASSLG
+1447 IVFKGAVSLG

-1464 NSFLDFQGSSA
+1464 NSSLDFQGSSA

-1480 AFNFYNN
+1480 AFNFYDN
-1487 AFSQSPITFH
+1487 AFSQSPIAFH

-1509 GNLLNPNNSSV
+1509 GNLLNPNSSSV

-1528 VFSDQGSL
+1528 VFGDQGSL

-1554 YNIIQADMNSN
+1554 YNIIQAGMNSN

-1575 RINDGIYDAKNQ
+1575 HINDGIYDAKNQ

-1646 YSDDAQGVFYLTSSV
+1646 YSDDAEGVFYLTSSV

-1667 NQSYQASGS
+1667 NQSYQANGS
-1676 NNTTKNNNLTSES
+1676 NNTTKNNNLSSES
-1689 SVISQTYNAQGNP
+1689 SIISQTYNAQGNP
-1702 ISALHVYNKG
+1702 ISALHIYNKG

-1737 NDFSLSSLSNLK
+1737 NDFSLSSLSDLNSN
-1749 GDALNQLTKLITPSD
+1749 ALNQLTKLITPSD

-1784 NGALIIGATKIGQ
+1784 NGTLIIGATKIGQ
-1797 TNTNSTVVFGGLGYQ
+1797 TDTNSAVVFGGLGYQ
-1812 KPCDYTDIVCQ
+1812 TPCDYTDIVCQ

-1922 MQSINKAGGLGNL
+1922 VQSINKAGGLGNL

-2044 ISVMLQDIVKPS
+2044 ISVVLQDIVKPS
-2056 EALQNDVVALGKQM
+2056 NALKNDVVALGKQM
-2070 IGEFLGQDML
+2070 IGEFLGQDTL

-2094 VLDKVLAAKGLGP
+2094 VLDKILAAKGLGP

-2114 DLIPNLGKKGLFAP
+2114 DLMPNLGKKGLFAP
-2128 YGLSQVWQR
+2128 YGLSQVWQK

-2176 NHIAFTNHSG
+2176 NHIAFTNHFG
-2186 TLNLLSNQVS
+2186 TLQLLSDQVS

-2223 NLFINASC
+2223 NLFVNASC
-2231 VQQSDPITTNTANP
+2231 AQQSDPTTTNATNP
-2245 CALSAQSANGA
+2245 CTLSAQSANGA

-2299 IKGSANIKN
+2299 VKGSANIKN

-2322 TISNQAVLEK
+2322 IISNQAVLEN

-2347 NNNATQ
+2347 NNNATR
-2353 KIGVLQNLVIAS
+2353 KIEVLQNLVIAS

-2376 EVGGALNNFGA
+2376 EVGGTLNNLGT

-2395 QTPAPLIQAEGIIN
+2395 QTPVNPIIQAEEIIN

-2490 ALPNSNNASPN
+2490 ALPNSNNAHQN
-2501 NILSLSVLHN
+2501 NILSLSILYD
-2511 QVKMSYGDKV
+2511 QIKMSYGDRI

-2557 STLMIKTKE
+2557 STLMMDTKE
-2566 NPLFAPIYLE
+2566 NPLFAPIYLK

-2581 EILDATKDLQN
+2581 EILGVTKDLQN

-2603 DNATNLLE
+2603 NNATNLLE
-2611 LASYTQ
+2611 LAGYTQ

-2632 GESNFS
+2632 EGESDFS
-2638 ERLLELKNKRFSD
+2638 LLELKNKRFSD
-2651 PNPSEIFVKYSQP
+2651 PNPSEVFVKYSQP

-2710 YGYSGF
+2710 YGYSDF
-2716 NGNIMRSL
+2716 NGNIMHSL

-2885 YRKGEIFNTFAS
+2885 YRKGEVFNTFAS

-2904 HLWRLMYVN
+2904 HLWRLVYVN

-2921 LQYQDLNIT
+2921 LQYQDINIT

>member
-1 MKQFKKK
+1 MKKFKKK
-8 PKKIKRS
+8 PKSIKRS
-15 QKIILKRPLW
+15 HQNQKTILKRPLW
-25 LMPLLIGGFAS
+25 LAPLLISGFAS
-36 GVYADGTDIL
+36 GVYANNLWDLLNPKVGGEYVHWVKGSQYCAWWEFAGCL
-46 GLSWGEKSQK
+46 KNVWGANHKG
-56 VCVHR
+56 
-61 PWYALWSCD
+61 YDA
-70 KWEEKTQQFTGNQ
+70 
-83 LITKTWAGGNAA
+83 GNAA
-95 NYYHSQNNQDI
+95 NYLSSQNYQAISVGSGNE
-106 TANLKNDNGTY
+106 TGTY
-117 FLSGLYNYTGGEYN
+117 SLSGFTNYV
-131 GGNLD
+131 GGNLT
-136 IELGSNATFNL
+136 INL
-147 GANSGN
+147 GNSVVLDLSGSN
-153 SFTSWYPNG
+153 SFTSYQGYNQGKDDVSFNVGAINLNG
-162 HTNVTFSAGTI
+162 TL
-173 NVNNSVEVGNR
+173 EVGNR

-241 SLAKIGSGANCSS
+241 SLAKVGSGANCST

-262 GTTSATNTTFS
+262 GTTNATNTTFS
-273 NASGSFTFE
+273 NANGSFTFE
-282 ESANFSGAKL
+282 ENATFSGAKL
-292 NGGAF
+292 NGGTY
-297 TFNKGFNAT
+297 TFNKEFSAT

-318 KGTSSFNNA
+318 KGTSSFNGA
-327 TFSNASYTFDNQ
+327 SFSNATYTFENQ

-349 GTFTFNNQSN
+349 GTFTFNNQTN
-359 PTNSAQHP
+359 PANSAQHP
-367 QILFENSSFNGGI
+367 QI
-380 FTFNNQTNPT
+380 Q
-390 NSAQHPQ
+390 
-397 ILFENSSFSGST
+397 NSSFSGNA
-409 TTLKGSAT
+409 TTLKGSII
-417 FEQAFNNSNHQLT
+417 FQQAFNNSNHQLT
-430 IQNASFDNAT
+430 IQNASFNNAT

-457 TSFNTPVDTNNMSV
+457 TTFNTSVDANNMSV
-471 TGSVTLSGKN
+471 TGGVTLSGKN
-481 DLKNGSTLDFGSS
+481 DLNNGSTLDFGSS
-494 KITLAQGATFNLT
+494 KITLTQGTTFNLT
-507 SLGSEKSVTILN
+507 SLGDKNSVTILN

-526 NHLLNH
+526 NNLLTH
-532 ALNSLTNALKTTESS
+532 VLNSLTNALKTNESS
-547 SKPQSFAQG
+547 SLPQSFAQG

-568 QLLSENAATPKNTDS
+568 QLLSENAATPKPANV

-608 LQETFSPNSIII
+608 LQETFGPNSIII
-620 QALESGT
+620 QTLESGT

-632 TISGSQFDLS
+632 VISGSKFDLS

-648 ANMPWYDHKYYIPK
+648 ADMHWYDHRYYIPK

-686 FKQTFSTN
+686 FKQTFSASN
-694 GSNLVIGYN
+694 SNLVIGYN
-703 ATWTGNSVSSSG
+703 STWTGNSVSSSD

-734 PYYQCIGTT
+734 PYYQCAGTT
-743 NGAYSAYH
+743 NGTYNAYH
-751 VYITANLRSGNRI
+751 VYITANLRSGNRV
-764 GTGGAANLVF
+764 GTGGAANLIF

-781 IANATITQHNAGAY
+781 IANATITQHNAGIY

-800 FSTQNMDSSQN
+800 FSTQNMDSLQN
-811 LNGLNANGKLSVYGA
+811 LNGLNANGKLSVYGT

-832 KDGKFIFNAGQATF
+832 KDGKFIFNAGQAVF

-858 SGDSLNFSNNNQFN
+858 IGDSLNFSNNNQFN

-901 NATTSFVGDFTNANS
+901 SATTSFVGDFTNAHS
-916 NLQIAGNAVFGNS
+916 NLQIAGNAVFGNP

-942 NTGSVNIAGNAT
+942 NTGSVNISGNAT
-954 FDNMAFNG
+954 FDNVVFNG

-991 MINFSAHS
+991 TIVFSAHS

-1042 ASSEK
+1042 ASGEK
-1047 LVSSAGNGI
+1047 LVSSAGNGV

-1070 QEVFSPNSISIRRL
+1070 QEIFSPNSISIRRL
-1084 GVGMVF
+1084 GVSMVF

-1103 QNALGFMTYMPNSY
+1103 KDVVGFMTYMPNSY
-1117 NNNLGNLNNTIYY
+1117 NNNLGNANNTIYY
-1130 YDKSIDFY
+1130 YDNSIDFY

-1152 TLTGQNSAIV
+1152 TFTGQNSAIV

-1176 QSNTIIRFGDNK
+1176 QSNAIIRFGDNK

-1216 IYITGSIESGNR
+1216 IYITASIESGNR

-1279 FIDDTAQNKGNPN
+1279 FIDDTAQNGGNPN

-1307 RGYVGQTQSVFKFN
+1307 RGYVGKTQSVFKFN
-1321 AVNAISFTNSSN
+1321 ATNAISFTNSTN
-1333 LSSGLYQISAKSVL
+1333 LSSGLYQMQAKSVL

-1361 IKANAISLSQNA
+1361 IKANAINLSQNA

-1378 NHSTLELSGDLNLND
+1378 NHSTLELQGDLNLND

-1399 NQSAINVSNNATIND
+1399 NQSTINVSNNATIND
-1414 YASLIASNGSHL
+1414 YASLIASNNAHI
-1426 NFNGAVNFNSA
+1426 NFNGTTNFNSA
-1437 NITTSLSDSS
+1437 NITTSLNHSS

-1464 NSFLDFQGSSA
+1464 NSSLDFQGSSA

-1480 AFNFYNN
+1480 AFNFYDN

-1497 QALDIKAPLSLG
+1497 QALDVKAPLSLG

-1520 LNLKNSQL
+1520 LDLKNSQL

-1565 WYERISFFGM
+1565 WYERINFFGM

-1646 YSDDAQGVFYLTSSV
+1646 YSDDAEGVFYLTSSV

-1676 NNTTKNNNLTSES
+1676 NNTTKNNNLSSES

-1737 NDFSLSSLSNLK
+1737 NDFSLSSLSGLK
-1749 GDALNQLTKLITPSD
+1749 GDALNQLTKLITPDD

-1797 TNTNSTVVFGGLGYQ
+1797 TDTNSAVVFGGLGYQ
-1812 KPCDYTDIVCQ
+1812 TPCDYTDIVCQ

-1922 MQSINKAGGLGNL
+1922 VQSINKAGGLGNL

-1974 SGLNTAIKDLIRQKL
+1974 SGLNAAIKDLIRQKL

-2022 LSKKGLFNQITG
+2022 LGKKGLFNQITG

-2056 EALQNDVVALGKQM
+2056 NALKNDVVALGKQM
-2070 IGEFLGQDML
+2070 IGEFLGQDTL

-2114 DLIPNLGKKGLFAP
+2114 DLIPIYEQGLGDLIPSLGKKGLFAP
-2128 YGLSQVWQR
+2128 YGLSQVWQK

-2176 NHIAFTNHSG
+2176 NHIAFTNHFG

-2211 NAANNNVSVSQG
+2211 NAGSNNISVSQG

-2231 VQQSDPITTNTANP
+2231 TQQSDPTATNATNP
-2245 CALSAQSANGA
+2245 CTLSAQSANGA
-2256 SSNNASN
+2256 SSNSASN
-2263 NAPIALNNN
+2263 NAPIALSNN

-2286 GNIYANGV
+2286 GSIYANGV

-2299 IKGSANIKN
+2299 IKGSANVKN

-2322 TISNQAVLEK
+2322 IISNQAVLEN

-2353 KIGVLQNLVIAS
+2353 KIEVLQNLVIAS
-2365 NASLSTGIYGL
+2365 NASLNTGVYGL

-2387 IHFNLENI
+2387 IHFNLENS
-2395 QTPAPLIQAEGIIN
+2395 QTPVNPLIQAEGIIN
-2409 LNTTQTPFINVN
+2409 LNTTQTPFMNVN

-2490 ALPNSNNASPN
+2490 ALPNSNNASQN
-2501 NILSLSVLHN
+2501 HILSLSVLYN
-2511 QVKMSYGDKV
+2511 QVKMSYGNKA

-2533 VGIQGQSALNQIEAI
+2533 AGIQGQSALNQIEAI

-2557 STLMIKTKE
+2557 STLMIETKE
-2566 NPLFAPIYLE
+2566 NPLFAPIYLK

-2581 EILDATKDLQN
+2581 EILGVTKDLQN

-2617 QTSRLTKLSDFRARE
+2617 QTSRLTKLSDFRTRE
-2632 GESNFS
+2632 GESDFS
-2638 ERLLELKNKRFSD
+2638 LLELKNKRFSD
-2651 PNPSEIFVKYSQP
+2651 PNPGEVFVKYSQP
-2664 NKHPNNLWVQGV
+2664 SKHQNNLWVQGI
-2676 GGASFISGGNGT
+2676 GGASFIYGGNGT

-2710 YGYSGF
+2710 YGYSDF

-2754 ASHINS
+2754 ASNINS

-2814 KGKMQNPAYQ
+2814 KGKMNDAAYK
-2824 QFVMHSNPSNES
+2824 QFLMHSNPSNES

-2859 ARLGRDLLIKAKG
+2859 ARLGRDLLIKSKG
-2872 DNMVRFVGENTLL
+2872 GNTVRFVGENTLL

-2921 LQYQDLNIT
+2921 LQYQDINIT

>member
-1 MKQFKKK
+1 MKKFKKK
-8 PKKIKRS
+8 PKSIKRS
-15 QKIILKRPLW
+15 HQKTILKRPLW
-25 LMPLLIGGFAS
+25 LASLLIGGFAS
-36 GVYADGTDIL
+36 GVHANNLWDLLNPKVGGEYVHWVKGSQYCAWWEFAGCL
-46 GLSWGEKSQK
+46 KNVWGANHKG
-56 VCVHR
+56 
-61 PWYALWSCD
+61 YDA
-70 KWEEKTQQFTGNQ
+70 
-83 LITKTWAGGNAA
+83 GNAA
-95 NYYHSQNNQDI
+95 NYLSSQNYQAISVGSGNE
-106 TANLKNDNGTY
+106 TGTY
-117 FLSGLYNYTGGEYN
+117 SLSGFTNYV
-131 GGNLD
+131 GGNLT
-136 IELGSNATFNL
+136 INL
-147 GANSGN
+147 GNSVVLDLSGSN
-153 SFTSWYPNG
+153 SFTSYQGYNQGKDDVSFNAGAINLNG
-162 HTNVTFSAGTI
+162 AL
-173 NVNNSVEVGNR
+173 EVGNR

-203 KVTINSNINA
+203 KVNINSNISA
-213 YKTSQV
+213 FKTSQV

-227 ITINSVSLSGDTCS
+227 ITIGSVSLSGDTCS
-241 SLAKIGSGANCSS
+241 SLASVGVGANCST
-254 SGPSYSFK
+254 SGPGYSFK
-262 GTTSATNTTFS
+262 GTTSATNTAFS

-282 ESANFSGAKL
+282 ENATFRGAKL

-297 TFNKGFNAT
+297 TFNKELNAT
-306 NNTAFNSGSFTF
+306 NNTAFNSGSFNF
-318 KGTSSFNNA
+318 KDASSFNGA
-327 TFSNASYTFDNQ
+327 TFSNASYTFNNQ
-339 ATFQNSSFNG
+339 VTFQNSSFNG
-349 GTFTFNNQSN
+349 GTFTFND
-359 PTNSAQHP
+359 
-367 QILFENSSFNGGI
+367 
-380 FTFNNQTNPT
+380 QTNQT

-397 ILFENSSFSGST
+397 ILFENSSFSGNAT
-409 TTLKGSAT
+409 TFKG
-417 FEQAFNNSNHQLT
+417 FVYFQQAFNNSNHQL
-430 IQNASFDNAT
+430 IMQNASFNNAN
-440 FNNTGKIT
+440 FSNTGKIT
-448 IEKDASFNN
+448 IEKEVSFNN
-457 TSFNTPVDTNNMSV
+457 TTFNTSINTNNMTI

-494 KITLAQGATFNLT
+494 QVALTQGTTFNLT

-526 NHLLNH
+526 NNLLNH
-532 ALNSLTNALKTTESS
+532 ALNSLTNALKTNESS
-547 SKPQSFAQG
+547 SRPQSFAQG

-568 QLLSENAATPKNTDS
+568 QLLSTDATTSKPADS
-583 SPSAPTKDSP
+583 SPSKSSTNST
-593 QVYQVGYKIGDTIYK
+593 QVYQVGYKIGDIIYK
-608 LQETFSPNSIII
+608 LQETFSHNSIII

-632 TISGSQFDLS
+632 VISGSKFDLS

-648 ANMPWYDHKYYIPK
+648 SDMPWYDHKSYIPK

-686 FKQTFSTN
+686 FKQTFSAS

-703 ATWTGNSVSSSG
+703 STWTDHNVSSSD
-715 TVSFGDTSGSALN
+715 TVSFGDTSGSTLN

-734 PYYQCIGTT
+734 PYYQCTGTT
-743 NGAYSAYH
+743 NGVYSAYH

-774 NGVDSIN
+774 NGVDSVN
-781 IANATITQHNAGAY
+781 IANATITQHNAGIY

-800 FSTQNMDSSQN
+800 FSTQGMDNSQN
-811 LNGLNANGKLSVYGA
+811 LNGLNPNGTLSVYGA

-832 KDGKFIFNAGQATF
+832 KDGKFIFNAGKAVF

-872 SGSFEIS
+872 SGSFEIGT
-879 AKNASFNNANFNNSA
+879 KNASFDNTNFNNSA

-916 NLQIAGNAVFGNS
+916 NLQIAGSAVFGNS
-929 TNSDGS
+929 NNGS
-935 QNTANFN
+935 QNNANFN
-942 NTGSVNIAGNAT
+942 NTGSVNISGNAT
-954 FDNMAFNG
+954 FDNVVFNG
-962 PTNTSVK
+962 PTNMSVK

-991 MINFSAHS
+991 TITFNAHS
-999 VINIGEAIT
+999 VINIAEAIT

-1047 LVSSAGNGI
+1047 LVSSVGNGV

-1070 QEVFSPNSISIRRL
+1070 QEIFSQNSISIRRL

-1090 DYVDME
+1090 DYMDME

-1103 QNALGFMTYMPNSY
+1103 KDVAGFMTYMPNSY
-1117 NNNLGNLNNTIYY
+1117 NNNLGNSNNTIYY
-1130 YDKSIDFY
+1130 YDNSIDFY

-1152 TLTGQNSAIV
+1152 TFTGQNSAIV

-1249 ATLYNRAAGTQSSSM
+1249 ATLYNRTAGTQNSSM
-1264 NFISN
+1264 NFTSN

-1279 FIDDTAQNKGNPN
+1279 FIDDTAQNGGNPN

-1321 AVNAISFTNSSN
+1321 AANAISFTNSTN
-1333 LSSGLYQISAKSVL
+1333 LSSGLYQMQAKSVS

-1361 IKANAISLSQNA
+1361 IKANAINLSQNA

-1378 NHSTLELSGDLNLND
+1378 NHSTLELQGDLNLND

-1414 YASLIASNGSHL
+1414 YASLIVNDGSRL
-1426 NFNGAVNFNSA
+1426 NFNGTTHFNSA
-1437 NITTSLSDSS
+1437 NITTSLNHSS
-1447 IVFKGASSLG
+1447 IVFKGAISLG

-1464 NSFLDFQGSSA
+1464 NSSLDFQGSSA

-1480 AFNFYNN
+1480 AFNFYDN

-1554 YNIIQADMNSN
+1554 YNIIQAGMNHN
-1565 WYERISFFGM
+1565 WHERINLFGM
-1575 RINDGIYDAKNQ
+1575 RINDGVYDAINQ

-1621 NTLYNIGSEIFN
+1621 NTLYNIGSEVFN
-1633 YQKVYNNANGVYS
+1633 YQKVYNNANGVYF
-1646 YSDDAQGVFYLTSSV
+1646 YSDDAEGVFYLTSNV

-1667 NQSYQASGS
+1667 NQSYQANGS

-1737 NDFSLSSLSNLK
+1737 NDFSLSSLSDLNSN
-1749 GDALNQLTKLITPSD
+1749 ALNQLTKLITPND
-1764 WKNINEL
+1764 WKNINEF

-1784 NGALIIGATKIGQ
+1784 NGTLIVGAAKIGQ
-1797 TNTNSTVVFGGLGYQ
+1797 TDTNSAVVFGGLGYQ

-1869 SASVTFNSQTSLIL
+1869 SASVTFNSQTSLVL

-1935 IVNTLGSGSVIGGY
+1935 IADTLGSNSVIGGY

-1974 SGLNTAIKDLIRQKL
+1974 SGLNAAIKDLIRQKL

-2044 ISVMLQDIVKPS
+2044 ISVILQDIVKPS
-2056 EALQNDVVALGKQM
+2056 EALQNDAVALGKQM
-2070 IGEFLGQDML
+2070 IGEFLGQDTL
-2080 NSLESLL
+2080 NSLEGLL

-2094 VLDKVLAAKGLGP
+2094 VLDKVLAAKGLGS

-2114 DLIPNLGKKGLFAP
+2114 DLMPNLDKKGLFAP
-2128 YGLSQVWQR
+2128 YGLSQVWQK

-2159 GGTLSFNAGN
+2159 GGALSFNAGDT
-2169 SLIFAGN
+2169 LIFAGN
-2176 NHIAFTNHSG
+2176 NRISFTNYAG
-2186 TLNLLSNQVS
+2186 ALNLLSNQVS
-2196 NINITTLDASNGLKI
+2196 NINITTLNASNGLKI
-2211 NAANNNVSVSQG
+2211 NASNNNVSVSQG

-2231 VQQSDPITTNTANP
+2231 VGQNDPTTANIANP
-2245 CALSAQSANGA
+2245 CVLSTQSVNGT
-2256 SSNNASN
+2256 SSSNASN
-2263 NAPIALNNN
+2263 NAQIALNNN

-2332 NASFVTNNLNIQGAF
+2332 NASFMANNLNIQGAF
-2347 NNNATQ
+2347 NNNATH
-2353 KIGVLQNLVIAS
+2353 KIEVLQNLTIAS
-2365 NASLSTGIYGL
+2365 TASLSTGIYGL

-2395 QTPAPLIQAEGIIN
+2395 QTPTPLIQAEGIIN
-2409 LNTTQTPFINVN
+2409 LNTTQTPFMNVN
-2421 NSMANNTTYT
+2421 NSMADNTTYT

-2450 YLKLYTLININGNHI
+2450 YLNLYTLININGNHI

-2490 ALPNSNNASPN
+2490 ALPDSNNAHQN
-2501 NILSLSVLHN
+2501 NILSLSVLYN
-2511 QVKMSYGDKV
+2511 QIKMSYGDKV

-2533 VGIQGQSALNQIEAI
+2533 VGIQGQSALNQIEAV

-2557 STLMIKTKE
+2557 STLMMETKE
-2566 NPLFAPIYLE
+2566 NPLFAPIYLK
-2576 NHSLN
+2576 NHSLH
-2581 EILDATKDLQN
+2581 EILGVAKDLLN
-2592 TASLISNPNFR
+2592 TANLISNPNFR
-2603 DNATNLLE
+2603 NNATNLLE

-2617 QTSRLTKLSDFRARE
+2617 QTSRLTKLSDFRSRE
-2632 GESNFS
+2632 GESDFS
-2638 ERLLELKNKRFSD
+2638 KRLLELKNKRFSD
-2651 PNPSEIFVKYSQP
+2651 PNPGEVFAKYSQP
-2664 NKHPNNLWVQGV
+2664 NKHPNNLWVQGI

-2716 NGNIMRSL
+2716 NGNIMHSL
-2724 GNNVDVGMY
+2724 ANNVDVGMY

-2744 LSANETYGGN
+2744 LSANETYEGN
-2754 ASHINS
+2754 ASNINS
-2760 SNSLLSVLNQRYNYN
+2760 SNSLLSVLNQRYSYN

-2814 KGKMQNPAYQ
+2814 KGKMNDAAYK
-2824 QFVMHSNPSNES
+2824 QFLMHSNPSNES

-2859 ARLGRDLLIKAKG
+2859 ARLGRDLLIKSKG
-2872 DNMVRFVGENTLL
+2872 GNVVRFVGENTLL
-2885 YRKGEIFNTFAS
+2885 YRKGEVFNTFAS

-2921 LQYQDLNIT
+2921 LQYQDINIT

>member
-1 MKQFKKK
+1 MKKFKKK
-8 PKKIKRS
+8 PKSIKRS
-15 QKIILKRPLW
+15 HQKTILKRPLW
-25 LMPLLIGGFAS
+25 LAPLLISGFAS

-56 VCVHR
+56 VCVHH

-83 LITKTWAGGNAA
+83 LITKTWAGGNAT

-117 FLSGLYNYTGGEYN
+117 FLSGLYNYTGGENN

-147 GANSGN
+147 GASSGN

-162 HTNVTFSAGTI
+162 HTNVTFSTGTI

-203 KVTINSNINA
+203 KVNINSNISA
-213 YKTSQV
+213 FKTSQV
-219 NIGNANSA
+219 NIGNANSV
-227 ITINSVSLSGDTCS
+227 ITIGSVSLSGDTCS
-241 SLAKIGSGANCSS
+241 SLASVGVGANCSN

-262 GTTSATNTTFS
+262 GTTNATNTAFS

-282 ESANFSGAKL
+282 ENAAFSGAKL

-297 TFNKGFNAT
+297 TFNKEISTT
-306 NNTAFNSGSFTF
+306 NNTAFNSGSFNF
-318 KGTSSFNNA
+318 KGASSFNGA
-327 TFSNASYTFDNQ
+327 SFSDASYTFNNQ
-339 ATFQNSSFNG
+339 ATFNNSSFNG
-349 GTFTFNNQSN
+349 GTFTFNNQN
-359 PTNSAQHP
+359 NQSAQHP
-367 QILFENSSFNGGI
+367 QI
-380 FTFNNQTNPT
+380 Q
-390 NSAQHPQ
+390 
-397 ILFENSSFSGST
+397 NSSFSGNAT
-409 TTLKGSAT
+409 TFKG
-417 FEQAFNNSNHQLT
+417 FVNFQQAFNNLSHQLT
-430 IQNASFDNAT
+430 MQSASFNGAN
-440 FNNTGKIT
+440 FSNTGKIT
-448 IEKDASFNN
+448 INESASFNN
-457 TSFNTPVDTNNMSV
+457 TTFNTSVDTNNMII

-494 KITLAQGATFNLT
+494 KITLTQGTTFNLT
-507 SLGSEKSVTILN
+507 SLGDKNSVTILN

-526 NHLLNH
+526 NNLLNH
-532 ALNSLTNALKTTESS
+532 ALNSLTSALKMNESS
-547 SKPQSFAQG
+547 SDPQSFAQG
-556 LWDMITYNGVTG
+556 LWEMITYDGVTG
-568 QLLSENAATPKNTDS
+568 QLLNENAAASKPADS
-583 SPSAPTKDSP
+583 SPSKSSTNPAK
-593 QVYQVGYKIGDTIYK
+593 VYQVGYKIGDTIYK

-632 TISGSQFDLS
+632 VISGSKFDLS

-648 ANMPWYDHKYYIPK
+648 ANMPWYDHKSYIPK

-686 FKQTFSTN
+686 FKQTFSAS

-703 ATWTGNSVSSSG
+703 ATWTDHNVSSSG

-734 PYYQCIGTT
+734 PYYQCTGTT
-743 NGAYSAYH
+743 NGTYSAYH

-774 NGVDSIN
+774 NGVDSVN
-781 IANATITQHNAGAY
+781 IANATITQYNAGIY

-800 FSTQNMDSSQN
+800 FSTQSMDKN
-811 LNGLNANGKLSVYGA
+811 LNGLNANGTLSVYGA

-832 KDGKFIFNAGQATF
+832 KDGKFIFNAGQAVF

-858 SGDSLNFSNNNQFN
+858 SGDSLNFLNNNQFN

-901 NATTSFVGDFTNANS
+901 NATTSFVGDFTNAHS
-916 NLQIAGNAVFGNS
+916 NLQIAGSAVFGNS
-929 TNSDGS
+929 ANGS
-935 QNTANFN
+935 QNNANFS
-942 NTGSVNIAGNAT
+942 NTGSVNISGNAT
-954 FDNMAFNG
+954 FDNVVFNG
-962 PTNTSVK
+962 PTNMSVK

-980 NLNAPLSFGDG
+980 NLNTPLSFGDG
-991 MINFSAHS
+991 TITFNAHS
-999 VINIGEAIT
+999 VINIAEAIT

-1032 WQLIN
+1032 WWLIN
-1037 YQGHG
+1037 YQG

-1047 LVSSAGNGI
+1047 LVSSVGNGV

-1070 QEVFSPNSISIRRL
+1070 QEIFSPNSISIRRL

-1090 DYVDME
+1090 DYMDME

-1117 NNNLGNLNNTIYY
+1117 NNNLGNSNNTIYY

-1152 TLTGQNSAIV
+1152 TFTGQNSAIV
-1162 FGAKNIW
+1162 FGAKSIW
-1169 TNASDAP
+1169 TDASDAP

-1234 ASLNFNGLQGILLTN
+1234 ASLNFNGLYGILLTN

-1264 NFISN
+1264 NFVSN

-1279 FIDDTAQNKGNPN
+1279 FIDDTAQNGGNPN

-1307 RGYVGQTQSVFKFN
+1307 RGYVGKTQSVFKFN
-1321 AVNAISFTNSSN
+1321 AKNAISFTNSTN
-1333 LSSGLYQISAKSVL
+1333 LSSGLYQMQAKSVS

-1361 IKANAISLSQNA
+1361 IKANAINLSQNA

-1378 NHSTLELSGDLNLND
+1378 NHSTLELQGDLNLND

-1414 YASLIASNGSHL
+1414 YASLIASNNAHI

-1437 NITTSLSDSS
+1437 NITTSLNNSS
-1447 IVFKGASSLG
+1447 IVFKGAISLG

-1464 NSFLDFQGSSA
+1464 NSSLDFQGSSA

-1480 AFNFYNN
+1480 AFNFYDN

-1497 QALDIKAPLSLG
+1497 QTLDIKAPLSLG

-1520 LNLKNSQL
+1520 LDLKNSQL

-1554 YNIIQADMNSN
+1554 YNIIQAGMNHN
-1565 WYERISFFGM
+1565 WYERINFFGM
-1575 RINDGIYDAKNQ
+1575 HINDGVYDAINQ
-1587 TYSFTNPLNNALKI
+1587 TYSFTNPLNNSLKI

-1621 NTLYNIGSEIFN
+1621 NMLYNIGSEVFN

-1646 YSDDAQGVFYLTSSV
+1646 YSDDAKGVFYLTSNV

-1676 NNTTKNNNLTSES
+1676 NNTTKNNNLISES

-1702 ISALHVYNKG
+1702 ISALHIYNKG

-1737 NDFSLSSLSNLK
+1737 NDFSLSSLSDLNPN
-1749 GDALNQLTKLITPSD
+1749 ALNQLTKLITPND

-1784 NGALIIGATKIGQ
+1784 NGALIVGATKIGQ

-1812 KPCDYTDIVCQ
+1812 KLCDYTDIVCQ

-1869 SASVTFNSQTSLIL
+1869 SASVTFNSQTSLVL

-1935 IVNTLGSGSVIGGY
+1935 IADTLGSDSVIGGH

-1974 SGLNTAIKDLIRQKL
+1974 SGLNAVIKDLIRQKL

-2056 EALQNDVVALGKQM
+2056 EALKSDVAALGKQM
-2070 IGEFLGQDML
+2070 IGEFLGQDAL

-2107 IYEQGLG
+2107 LYEQGLG
-2114 DLIPNLGKKGLFAP
+2114 DLMPNLGKKGLFAP
-2128 YGLSQVWQR
+2128 YGLSQVWQK

-2176 NHIAFTNHSG
+2176 NRISFTNHAG
-2186 TLNLLSNQVS
+2186 VLQLLSNQVS
-2196 NINITTLDASNGLKI
+2196 NINITTLNASNGLKI
-2211 NAANNNVSVSQG
+2211 NAANNNVSVSKG

-2231 VQQSDPITTNTANP
+2231 AGQSDPTAANIANP
-2245 CALSAQSANGA
+2245 CALSAQSANGT
-2256 SSNNASN
+2256 SSSNASN
-2263 NAPIALNNN
+2263 NAQIALSNN

-2332 NASFVTNNLNIQGAF
+2332 NASFTANNLNIQGAF
-2347 NNNATQ
+2347 NNNAMR
-2353 KIGVLQNLVIAS
+2353 KIEVLQNLTIAS

-2376 EVGGALNNFGA
+2376 EVGGVLNHFGA

-2395 QTPAPLIQAEGIIN
+2395 QTPTPLIQAEGIIN
-2409 LNTTQTPFINVN
+2409 LNTTQTPFININ

-2450 YLKLYTLININGNHI
+2450 YLNLYTLININGNHI
-2465 EEKNGVLTYLGQ
+2465 EEKNGALTYLGQ

-2490 ALPNSNNASPN
+2490 ALPDSNSAHQN
-2501 NILSLSVLHN
+2501 NILSLSVLYN
-2511 QVKMSYGDKV
+2511 QIKMSYGDKV

-2533 VGIQGQSALNQIEAI
+2533 VGIQGQSALNQIESV

-2557 STLMIKTKE
+2557 STLMMETKE
-2566 NPLFAPIYLE
+2566 NPLFAPIYLK

-2581 EILDATKDLQN
+2581 EILGVAKDLLN

-2617 QTSRLTKLSDFRARE
+2617 QTSRLTKLSDFRSRE
-2632 GESNFS
+2632 GESDFS
-2638 ERLLELKNKRFSD
+2638 KRLLELKNKRFSD
-2651 PNPSEIFVKYSQP
+2651 PNPSEVFIKYSQP
-2664 NKHPNNLWVQGV
+2664 NKHPNNLWVQGI
-2676 GGASFISGGNGT
+2676 GGASFIFGGNGT

-2693 VGYDRLVKNV
+2693 AGYDRLVKNV

-2716 NGNIMRSL
+2716 NGNIMHSL
-2724 GNNVDVGMY
+2724 ANNVDVGMY

-2754 ASHINS
+2754 ASNINS

-2814 KGKMQNPAYQ
+2814 KGKMNDAAYE

-2859 ARLGRDLLIKAKG
+2859 TRLGRDLLIKSKG
-2872 DNMVRFVGENTLL
+2872 DNVVRFVGENTLL
-2885 YRKGEIFNTFAS
+2885 YRKGEVFNTFAS

-2921 LQYQDLNIT
+2921 LQYQDINIT

>member
-1 MKQFKKK
+1 MKKFKKK
-8 PKKIKRS
+8 PKSIKRS
-15 QKIILKRPLW
+15 HQNQKTILKRPLW
-25 LMPLLIGGFAS
+25 LAPLLIGGFAS
-36 GVYADGTDIL
+36 GVYADGTDIF

-117 FLSGLYNYTGGEYN
+117 FLSGLYNYTGGENN
-131 GGNLD
+131 GGNLN
-136 IELGSNATFNL
+136 IELGSNATFDL
-147 GANSGN
+147 GAHSGN

-203 KVTINSNINA
+203 KVNINSNISA
-213 YKTSQV
+213 FKTSQV
-219 NIGNANSA
+219 NIGNANSV
-227 ITINSVSLSGDTCS
+227 ITIGSVSLSGDTCS
-241 SLAKIGSGANCSS
+241 SLASVGVGANCSN

-262 GTTSATNTTFS
+262 GTTNATNTAFS

-282 ESANFSGAKL
+282 ENAAFSGAKL

-297 TFNKGFNAT
+297 TFNKDFGTT
-306 NNTAFNSGSFTF
+306 NNTAFNSGNFNF
-318 KGTSSFNNA
+318 KGASSFNGASFSDA
-327 TFSNASYTFDNQ
+327 TYTFNNQ
-339 ATFQNSSFNG
+339 ATFNNSSFNG
-349 GTFTFNNQSN
+349 GTFTFNNQ
-359 PTNSAQHP
+359 TNQSAQHP
-367 QILFENSSFNGGI
+367 QI
-380 FTFNNQTNPT
+380 Q
-390 NSAQHPQ
+390 
-397 ILFENSSFSGST
+397 NSSFSGNAT
-409 TTLKGSAT
+409 TFKG
-417 FEQAFNNSNHQLT
+417 FVNFQQAFNNSNHQLT
-430 IQNASFDNAT
+430 IQNASFNNAN

-448 IEKDASFNN
+448 IEKEASFNN
-457 TSFNTPVDTNNMSV
+457 TTFNTSVDTNNMTI
-471 TGSVTLSGKN
+471 TGSITLSGKN

-494 KITLAQGATFNLT
+494 KITLTQGTTFNLT
-507 SLGSEKSVTILN
+507 SLGDKNSVTILN

-526 NHLLNH
+526 NNLLNH
-532 ALNSLTNALKTTESS
+532 ALNGLTNALKTNESS
-547 SKPQSFAQG
+547 LKPQSFAQG

-568 QLLSENAATPKNTDS
+568 QLLSANAAASKPADS
-583 SPSAPTKDSP
+583 SPSKSSTNPA
-593 QVYQVGYKIGDTIYK
+593 QVYQVGYKIGDIIYK
-608 LQETFSPNSIII
+608 LQETFGHNSIII

-632 TISGSQFDLS
+632 VISGSKFDLS
-642 ASNYIN
+642 ASNYIDS
-648 ANMPWYDHKYYIPK
+648 NMPWYDHKSYIPK

-667 ESGTYYLPSVQIWG
+667 ESGTYYLSSVQIWG

-686 FKQTFSTN
+686 FKQTFSAS

-703 ATWTGNSVSSSG
+703 STWTDHNVSSSD

-734 PYYQCIGTT
+734 PYYQCTGTT
-743 NGAYSAYH
+743 DGAYSAYH

-764 GTGGAANLVF
+764 GTGGAANLIF
-774 NGVDSIN
+774 NGVDSVN
-781 IANATITQHNAGAY
+781 IANATITQHNAGIY

-800 FSTQNMDSSQN
+800 FSTQGMDDSQN
-811 LNGLNANGKLSVYGA
+811 LKGLNSNGTLLVYGA
-826 TFTNQA
+826 TFTNHA
-832 KDGKFIFNAGQATF
+832 KDGKFIFNAGKATF

-858 SGDSLNFSNNNQFN
+858 NGDSLNFSNNNQFN

-916 NLQIAGNAVFGNS
+916 NLQIAGSAVFGNS
-929 TNSDGS
+929 ANGS
-935 QNTANFN
+935 QNNANFN
-942 NTGSVNIAGNAT
+942 NTGSVDISGNAT
-954 FDNMAFNG
+954 FDNVVFNG
-962 PTNTSVK
+962 PKNMSVK

-991 MINFSAHS
+991 TITFNAHS
-999 VINIGEAIT
+999 VINIAEAIT

-1047 LVSSAGNGI
+1047 LVSSVGNGV

-1070 QEVFSPNSISIRRL
+1070 QEIFSPNSISIRRL

-1090 DYVDME
+1090 DYMDME

-1117 NNNLGNLNNTIYY
+1117 NNNLGNSNNTIYY

-1152 TLTGQNSAIV
+1152 TFTGQNSAIV
-1162 FGAKNIW
+1162 FGAKSIW

-1234 ASLNFNGLQGILLTN
+1234 ASLNFNALQGILLTN

-1264 NFISN
+1264 NFVSN

-1279 FIDDTAQNKGNPN
+1279 FIDDTAQNGGNPN

-1307 RGYVGQTQSVFKFN
+1307 RGYVGKTQSVFKFN
-1321 AVNAISFTNSSN
+1321 AKNAISFTNSTN
-1333 LSSGLYQISAKSVL
+1333 LSSGLYQMQAKSVS

-1361 IKANAISLSQNA
+1361 IKANTINLSQNA

-1378 NHSTLELSGDLNLND
+1378 NHSTLELQGDLNLND

-1399 NQSAINVSNNATIND
+1399 NQSAINISNNATIND
-1414 YASLIASNGSHL
+1414 YASLIVNDGSRL
-1426 NFNGAVNFNSA
+1426 NFNGTTNFNSE
-1437 NITTSLSDSS
+1437 NITTSLNNSS
-1447 IVFKGASSLG
+1447 IVFKGAISLG

-1464 NSFLDFQGSSA
+1464 NSSLDFQGSSA

-1480 AFNFYNN
+1480 AFNFYDN

-1497 QALDIKAPLSLG
+1497 QTLDIKAPLSLG
-1509 GNLLNPNNSSV
+1509 GNLLTPNNSSV
-1520 LNLKNSQL
+1520 LDLKNSQL

-1554 YNIIQADMNSN
+1554 YNIIQAGMNSN

-1575 RINDGIYDAKNQ
+1575 RINDGIYDAINQ

-1621 NTLYNIGSEIFN
+1621 NTLYNIGSEVFN

-1646 YSDDAQGVFYLTSSV
+1646 YSDDAEGVFYLTSNV

-1667 NQSYQASGS
+1667 NQSYQANGS
-1676 NNTTKNNNLTSES
+1676 NNTTKNNNLTSDS
-1689 SVISQTYNAQGNP
+1689 SIISQTYNAQGNP
-1702 ISALHVYNKG
+1702 ISALHIYNKG

-1737 NDFSLSSLSNLK
+1737 NDFSLSSLSDLNPN
-1749 GDALNQLTKLITPSD
+1749 ALNQLTKLITPND
-1764 WKNINEL
+1764 WKNINEF
-1771 IDNANNS
+1771 IDNADNS

-1784 NGALIIGATKIGQ
+1784 NGTLIVGATKIGQ
-1797 TNTNSTVVFGGLGYQ
+1797 TDTNSAVVFGGLGYQ

-1935 IVNTLGSGSVIGGY
+1935 IADMLGSDSVIGGY

-1974 SGLNTAIKDLIRQKL
+1974 SGLNAAIKDLIRQKL

-2056 EALQNDVVALGKQM
+2056 SALKNDVAALGKQM
-2070 IGEFLGQDML
+2070 IGEFLGQDTL

-2114 DLIPNLGKKGLFAP
+2114 DLMPNLGKKGLFAP
-2128 YGLSQVWQR
+2128 YGLSQVWQK

-2176 NHIAFTNHSG
+2176 NHISFTNHAG
-2186 TLNLLSNQVS
+2186 LLNLLSNQVS
-2196 NINITTLDASNGLKI
+2196 NINITTLNASNGLKI
-2211 NAANNNVSVSQG
+2211 NAANNNVLVSQG

-2231 VQQSDPITTNTANP
+2231 IQQSDPTTANATNP
-2245 CALSAQSANGA
+2245 CTLSTQSANGA
-2256 SSNNASN
+2256 SSNASN
-2263 NAPIALNNN
+2263 NAQIALNNN

-2322 TISNQAVLEK
+2322 IISNQAVLEK

-2347 NNNATQ
+2347 NNNATR
-2353 KIGVLQNLVIAS
+2353 KIEVLQNLTIAS

-2376 EVGGALNNFGA
+2376 EVGGSLNHFGA
-2387 IHFNLENI
+2387 IHFNLENT
-2395 QTPAPLIQAEGIIN
+2395 QTPTPLIQAEGIIN
-2409 LNTTQTPFINVN
+2409 LNTTQTPFMNVN

-2450 YLKLYTLININGNHI
+2450 YLNLYTLININGNHI

-2490 ALPNSNNASPN
+2490 ALPNSNNAHQN
-2501 NILSLSVLHN
+2501 NILSLSVLHD
-2511 QVKMSYGDKV
+2511 QIKMSYGDKA
-2521 MDFTPPTLQDYI
+2521 MDFTPPNLQDYI
-2533 VGIQGQSALNQIEAI
+2533 VGIQGQSALNQIEAV

-2557 STLMIKTKE
+2557 STLMMETKE

-2576 NHSLN
+2576 NHSLH
-2581 EILDATKDLQN
+2581 EILGVAKDLLN

-2632 GESNFS
+2632 GESDFS
-2638 ERLLELKNKRFSD
+2638 RRLLELKNKRFSD
-2651 PNPSEIFVKYSQP
+2651 PNPSEVFVKYSQLS
-2664 NKHPNNLWVQGV
+2664 KHPNNLWVQGI

-2693 VGYDRLVKNV
+2693 VGYDRLVRNV

-2716 NGNIMRSL
+2716 NGNIMHSL
-2724 GNNVDVGMY
+2724 ANNVDVGMY

-2754 ASHINS
+2754 ASNINS
-2760 SNSLLSVLNQRYNYN
+2760 SNSLLSVLNQRYSYN

-2781 NGNYGYDFMFKQ
+2781 NGNYGYDFMFKH

-2814 KGKMQNPAYQ
+2814 KGKMNDAAYE
-2824 QFVMHSNPSNES
+2824 QFAMHSNPSNES

-2859 ARLGRDLLIKAKG
+2859 ARLGRDLLIKSKG
-2872 DNMVRFVGENTLL
+2872 DNVVRFVGENTLL
-2885 YRKGEIFNTFAS
+2885 YRKGEVFNTFAS

-2904 HLWRLMYVN
+2904 HLWRLVYVN

-2921 LQYQDLNIT
+2921 LQYQDINIT

>member
-1 MKQFKKK
+1 MKKFKKK
-8 PKKIKRS
+8 PKSIKRS
-15 QKIILKRPLW
+15 HQKTILKRPLW
-25 LMPLLIGGFAS
+25 LAPWLISGFAS
-36 GVYADGTDIL
+36 GVYANNLWDLLNPKVGGEYVHWVKGSQYCAWWEFAGCL
-46 GLSWGEKSQK
+46 KNVWGANHKGYDA
-56 VCVHR
+56 R
-61 PWYALWSCD
+61 
-70 KWEEKTQQFTGNQ
+70 
-83 LITKTWAGGNAA
+83 NAA
-95 NYYHSQNNQDI
+95 NYLSSQNYQAISVGSGNE
-106 TANLKNDNGTY
+106 TGTY
-117 FLSGLYNYTGGEYN
+117 SLSGFTNYV
-131 GGNLD
+131 GGNLT
-136 IELGSNATFNL
+136 INL
-147 GANSGN
+147 GNSVVLDLSGSN
-153 SFTSWYPNG
+153 SFTSYQGYNQGKDDVSFNVGAINLNG
-162 HTNVTFSAGTI
+162 AL
-173 NVNNSVEVGNR
+173 EVGNR
-184 VGSGAGTHTG
+184 VGTGAGTHTG

-203 KVTINSNINA
+203 KVNINSNISA
-213 YKTSQV
+213 FKTSQV
-219 NIGNANSA
+219 NIGNANSV
-227 ITINSVSLSGDTCS
+227 ITIGSVSLSGDVCS
-241 SLAKIGSGANCSS
+241 SSVNFGVGANCST

-262 GTTSATNTTFS
+262 GTTNATNTAFS

-282 ESANFSGAKL
+282 ENATFSGAKW
-292 NGGAF
+292 NGG
-297 TFNKGFNAT
+297 TYIFNKEFNAT
-306 NNTAFNSGSFTF
+306 NNTAFNSGSFNF
-318 KGTSSFNNA
+318 KGASSFNGT
-327 TFSNASYTFDNQ
+327 TFSDASYTFNNQ

-349 GTFTFNNQSN
+349 GTFTFNNQTN
-359 PTNSAQHP
+359 QTNSTQHP
-367 QILFENSSFNGGI
+367 QI
-380 FTFNNQTNPT
+380 Q
-390 NSAQHPQ
+390 
-397 ILFENSSFSGST
+397 NSSFSGNA
-409 TTLKGSAT
+409 TTLKG
-417 FEQAFNNSNHQLT
+417 FVDFQQAFNNSNHQLT
-430 IQNASFDNAT
+430 MQNASFNNAT

-448 IEKDASFNN
+448 INESASFNDTTFN
-457 TSFNTPVDTNNMSV
+457 TSINTNNMTI
-471 TGSVTLSGKN
+471 TGSVTLSGKS

-494 KITLAQGATFNLT
+494 KITLTQGTTFNLT

-526 NHLLNH
+526 NNLLNH
-532 ALNSLTNALKTTESS
+532 ALNSLTSALKTNENSS
-547 SKPQSFAQG
+547 DSQSFAQG

-568 QLLSENAATPKNTDS
+568 QLLNENATISKPADS
-583 SPSAPTKDSP
+583 SPSKSSTNPT
-593 QVYQVGYKIGDTIYK
+593 QVYQVGYKIGDIIYK
-608 LQETFSPNSIII
+608 LQETFSHNSIII

-632 TISGSQFDLS
+632 VISGSKFDLS
-642 ASNYIN
+642 ASNYIDSN
-648 ANMPWYDHKYYIPK
+648 TPWYDHKSYIPK

-686 FKQTFSTN
+686 FKQTFSASN
-694 GSNLVIGYN
+694 SNLVIGYN
-703 ATWTGNSVSSSG
+703 ATWTDHNVSSSD

-734 PYYQCIGTT
+734 PYYQCTGTT
-743 NGAYSAYH
+743 DGAYSAYH

-774 NGVDSIN
+774 NGVDSVN
-781 IANATITQHNAGAY
+781 IANATITQHNAGIY

-800 FSTQNMDSSQN
+800 FSTQSMDNSQN
-811 LNGLNANGKLSVYGA
+811 LNNLNANGTLLVYGT

-858 SGDSLNFSNNNQFN
+858 SGDNLNFSNNNQFN

-901 NATTSFVGDFTNANS
+901 NATTSFVGDFTNAHS

-929 TNSDGS
+929 NNGS
-935 QNTANFN
+935 QNNANFN
-942 NTGSVNIAGNAT
+942 NTGSVNISGNAT
-954 FDNMAFNG
+954 FDNVVFNG
-962 PTNTSVK
+962 PTNMSVK

-991 MINFSAHS
+991 TITFNAHS
-999 VINIGEAIT
+999 VINIAEAIT

-1024 NNAFSKNL
+1024 NNAKNL

-1042 ASSEK
+1042 ANSEK
-1047 LVSSAGNGI
+1047 LVSSVGNGV

-1070 QEVFSPNSISIRRL
+1070 QEIFSPNSISIRRL

-1090 DYVDME
+1090 DYMDME

-1117 NNNLGNLNNTIYY
+1117 NNNLGNSNNTIYY

-1152 TLTGQNSAIV
+1152 TFTGQNSAIV

-1234 ASLNFNGLQGILLTN
+1234 ASLNFNALQGILLTN

-1264 NFISN
+1264 NFTSN

-1279 FIDDTAQNKGNPN
+1279 FIDDTAQNGGNPN

-1307 RGYVGQTQSVFKFN
+1307 RGYVGKTQSVFKFN
-1321 AVNAISFTNSSN
+1321 AKNAISFTNSTN
-1333 LSSGLYQISAKSVL
+1333 LSSGLYQMQAKSVS

-1361 IKANAISLSQNA
+1361 IKANAINLSQNA

-1378 NHSTLELSGDLNLND
+1378 NHSTLELKGDLNLND

-1414 YASLIASNGSHL
+1414 HASLIASNNAHI
-1426 NFNGAVNFNSA
+1426 NFNGAVNFNSE
-1437 NITTSLSDSS
+1437 NITTSLNNSS
-1447 IVFKGASSLG
+1447 IVFKGAISLG

-1464 NSFLDFQGSSA
+1464 NSSLNFQGSSA

-1480 AFNFYNN
+1480 AFNFYDN

-1497 QALDIKAPLSLG
+1497 QALDIKASLSLG

-1520 LNLKNSQL
+1520 LDLKNSQL

-1554 YNIIQADMNSN
+1554 YNIIQAGMNSN
-1565 WYERISFFGM
+1565 WYERINFFGM
-1575 RINDGIYDAKNQ
+1575 RINDGIYDATNQ

-1621 NTLYNIGSEIFN
+1621 NTLYNIGSEVFN

-1646 YSDDAQGVFYLTSSV
+1646 YSDDAEGVFYLTSNV

-1676 NNTTKNNNLTSES
+1676 NNTTKNNNLTSDS

-1702 ISALHVYNKG
+1702 ISALHIYNKG

-1737 NDFSLSSLSNLK
+1737 NDFSLSSLSALNPNV
-1749 GDALNQLTKLITPSD
+1749 LNQLTKLITPND
-1764 WKNINEL
+1764 WKNINEF

-1784 NGALIIGATKIGQ
+1784 NGTLIVGAAKIGQ
-1797 TNTNSTVVFGGLGYQ
+1797 IDTNSAVVFGGLGYQ

-1869 SASVTFNSQTSLIL
+1869 SASVTFNSQTSLVL

-1935 IVNTLGSGSVIGGY
+1935 IADTLGSDSVIGGH

-1974 SGLNTAIKDLIRQKL
+1974 SGLNAAIKDLIRQKL

-2022 LSKKGLFNQITG
+2022 LSKKGLFNQITS

-2044 ISVMLQDIVKPS
+2044 ISVILQDIVKPS
-2056 EALQNDVVALGKQM
+2056 EALQSDAAALGKQM
-2070 IGEFLGQDML
+2070 IGEFLGQDTL

-2114 DLIPNLGKKGLFAP
+2114 DLMPNLGKKGLFAP
-2128 YGLSQVWQR
+2128 YGLSQVWQK

-2159 GGTLSFNAGN
+2159 GGALSFNAGN

-2176 NHIAFTNHSG
+2176 NHISFTNHAG

-2196 NINITTLDASNGLKI
+2196 NINITTLNVSNGLKI
-2211 NAANNNVSVSQG
+2211 NAANNNISVSQG

-2231 VQQSDPITTNTANP
+2231 VGQSDPTAANIANP
-2245 CALSAQSANGA
+2245 CTLSAQNANGV
-2256 SSNNASN
+2256 SSNSASN
-2263 NAPIALNNN
+2263 NAQIALNNN

-2294 VDFSK
+2294 VDLSK

-2332 NASFVTNNLNIQGAF
+2332 NASFMANNLNIQGAF
-2347 NNNATQ
+2347 NNNATR
-2353 KIGVLQNLVIAS
+2353 KIEVLQNLTITS

-2376 EVGGALNNFGA
+2376 EVGGALNHFGA

-2395 QTPAPLIQAEGIIN
+2395 QTPTPLIQARGIIN
-2409 LNTTQTPFINVN
+2409 LNTTQTPFMNVN

-2450 YLKLYTLININGNHI
+2450 YLNLYTLININGNHI

-2490 ALPNSNNASPN
+2490 ALSNPNNAHQN
-2501 NILSLSVLHN
+2501 NILSLSVLYN
-2511 QVKMSYGDKV
+2511 QIKMSYGDKV

-2533 VGIQGQSALNQIEAI
+2533 VGIQGQSALNQIESV

-2557 STLMIKTKE
+2557 STLMMETKE

-2576 NHSLN
+2576 NHSLH
-2581 EILDATKDLQN
+2581 EILGVAKDLLN

-2617 QTSRLTKLSDFRARE
+2617 QTSRLTKLSDFRSRE
-2632 GESNFS
+2632 GESDFS

-2651 PNPSEIFVKYSQP
+2651 PNPNEIFVKYTQP
-2664 NKHPNNLWVQGV
+2664 NKHPNNLWAQGI

-2716 NGNIMRSL
+2716 NGNIMHSL
-2724 GNNVDVGMY
+2724 ANNVDVGMY

-2744 LSANETYGGN
+2744 LSANETYEGN
-2754 ASHINS
+2754 ASNINS

-2781 NGNYGYDFMFKQ
+2781 NGNYGYDFMFEQ

-2806 HFIGLSGM
+2806 HFIGLSAM
-2814 KGKMQNPAYQ
+2814 KGKMNDAAYK
-2824 QFVMHSNPSNES
+2824 QFLMHSNPSNES

-2859 ARLGRDLLIKAKG
+2859 ARLGRDLLINSKG
-2872 DNMVRFVGENTLL
+2872 GNVVRFVGENTSL
-2885 YRKGEIFNTFAS
+2885 YRKGEVFNTFAS

-2904 HLWRLMYVN
+2904 HLWRLVYVN

-2921 LQYQDLNIT
+2921 LQYQDINIT

>member
-1 MKQFKKK
+1 MKKFKKK
-8 PKKIKRS
+8 PKKITRN
-15 QKIILKRPLW
+15 QKTILKRPLW
-25 LMPLLIGGFAS
+25 LAPLLIGGFAS
-36 GVYADGTDIL
+36 GVYANNLWDLLNPKVGGEYVHWVKGSQYCAWWEFAGCL
-46 GLSWGEKSQK
+46 KNVWGANHKG
-56 VCVHR
+56 
-61 PWYALWSCD
+61 YDA
-70 KWEEKTQQFTGNQ
+70 
-83 LITKTWAGGNAA
+83 GNAA
-95 NYYHSQNNQDI
+95 NYLSSQNYQAISVGSGNE
-106 TANLKNDNGTY
+106 TGTY
-117 FLSGLYNYTGGEYN
+117 SLSGFTNYV
-131 GGNLD
+131 GGNLTID
-136 IELGSNATFNL
+136 LG
-147 GANSGN
+147 NSVVLDLSGSN
-153 SFTSWYPNG
+153 SFTSYQGYNQGKDDVSFNVGAINLNG
-162 HTNVTFSAGTI
+162 AL
-173 NVNNSVEVGNR
+173 EVGNR

-203 KVTINSNINA
+203 KVNIHSNISA
-213 YKTSQV
+213 FKTSQV

-227 ITINSVSLSGDTCS
+227 IIIGSVSLSGDVCS
-241 SLAKIGSGANCSS
+241 SSVSFGAWANCST

-262 GTTSATNTTFS
+262 GTTNATNTAFS

-282 ESANFSGAKL
+282 ENATFSGAKL
-292 NGGAF
+292 NGGTY
-297 TFNKGFNAT
+297 TFNKEFNAT
-306 NNTAFNSGSFTF
+306 NNTAFNSGSFNF
-318 KGTSSFNNA
+318 KGASSFNGANFNNA
-327 TFSNASYTFDNQ
+327 TYTFNNQ

-349 GTFTFNNQSN
+349 GTFTFNNQN
-359 PTNSAQHP
+359 NQSAQHP
-367 QILFENSSFNGGI
+367 QI
-380 FTFNNQTNPT
+380 Q
-390 NSAQHPQ
+390 
-397 ILFENSSFSGST
+397 NSSFSGNA
-409 TTLKGSAT
+409 TTLKG
-417 FEQAFNNSNHQLT
+417 FVDFQQAFNNSNHQLT
-430 IQNASFDNAT
+430 MQNASFNNAN

-448 IEKDASFNN
+448 INESASFNDTTFN
-457 TSFNTPVDTNNMSV
+457 TSVNTNNMTI

-494 KITLAQGATFNLT
+494 QVTLTQGTTFNLT
-507 SLGSEKSVTILN
+507 SLGDKNSVTILN

-526 NHLLNH
+526 NNLLNH
-532 ALNSLTNALKTTESS
+532 ALNSLTNALKTSESS
-547 SKPQSFAQG
+547 SDPQSFAQG

-568 QLLSENAATPKNTDS
+568 QLLSANIAASKPTDS
-583 SPSAPTKDSP
+583 SPSKSSTNST
-593 QVYQVGYKIGDTIYK
+593 QVYQVGYKIGDIIYK
-608 LQETFSPNSIII
+608 LQETFSHNSIII

-632 TISGSQFDLS
+632 VISGSKFDLS

-648 ANMPWYDHKYYIPK
+648 SDTPWVDHKSYIPK

-686 FKQTFSTN
+686 FKQTFSAS
-694 GSNLVIGYN
+694 GSNLVVGYN
-703 ATWTGNSVSSSG
+703 STWTDHNVSSSD

-728 GHCGPW
+728 GQCGPW
-734 PYYQCIGTT
+734 PYYQCTGTT

-774 NGVDSIN
+774 NGVDSVN
-781 IANATITQHNAGAY
+781 IANATITQHNAGIY

-800 FSTQNMDSSQN
+800 FSTQGMDNSQN
-811 LNGLNANGKLSVYGA
+811 WNGLNPNGTLSVYGT

-832 KDGKFIFNAGQATF
+832 KDGKFIFNAGQAVF

-879 AKNASFNNANFNNSA
+879 AKNASFDNANFNNSA

-916 NLQIAGNAVFGNS
+916 NLQIAGSAVFGNS
-929 TNSDGS
+929 NNGS
-935 QNTANFN
+935 QNNANFN
-942 NTGSVNIAGNAT
+942 NTGSVNISGNAT
-954 FDNMAFNG
+954 FDNVVFNS
-962 PTNTSVK
+962 PTNMSVK

-991 MINFSAHS
+991 TITFNAHS

-1047 LVSSAGNGI
+1047 LVSSVGNGV

-1070 QEVFSPNSISIRRL
+1070 QEIFSQNSISIRRL

-1090 DYVDME
+1090 DYMDME

-1103 QNALGFMTYMPNSY
+1103 KDVAGFMTYMPNSY
-1117 NNNLGNLNNTIYY
+1117 NNNLGNSNNTIYY
-1130 YDKSIDFY
+1130 YDNSIDFY
-1138 ASGKTLFTKAEFSQ
+1138 ASGQTLFTKAEFSQ
-1152 TLTGQNSAIV
+1152 TFTGQNSAIV
-1162 FGAKNIW
+1162 FGAKSIW
-1169 TNASDAP
+1169 TDASDAP

-1195 SGHCWNLQC
+1195 RGHCWNLQC

-1209 GHYEAQK
+1209 GHYEAQR

-1264 NFISN
+1264 NFTSN

-1279 FIDDTAQNKGNPN
+1279 FIDDSAQNGGNPN

-1321 AVNAISFTNSSN
+1321 AANAINFTNSTN
-1333 LSSGLYQISAKSVL
+1333 LSSGLYQMQAKSVS

-1361 IKANAISLSQNA
+1361 IKANAINLSQNA
-1373 SINAS
+1373 SISAS
-1378 NHSTLELSGDLNLND
+1378 NHSTLELQGDLNLND

-1399 NQSAINVSNNATIND
+1399 NQSTINISNNATIND
-1414 YASLIASNGSHL
+1414 YASLIASNNAHI

-1437 NITTSLSDSS
+1437 NTTTSLNDSS
-1447 IVFKGASSLG
+1447 IVFKGSISLG

-1464 NSFLDFQGSSA
+1464 NSSLDFQGSSA

-1480 AFNFYNN
+1480 AFNFYDN

-1541 DLLSDLNDNKNRV
+1541 DLLSDLNDNKNRM
-1554 YNIIQADMNSN
+1554 YNIIQAGMNNN
-1565 WYERISFFGM
+1565 WYERINFFGM
-1575 RINDGIYDAKNQ
+1575 RINDGVYDAINQ

-1621 NTLYNIGSEIFN
+1621 NTLYNIGSEVFN

-1646 YSDDAQGVFYLTSSV
+1646 YSDDAEGVFYLTSNV

-1702 ISALHVYNKG
+1702 ISALHIYNKG

-1737 NDFSLSSLSNLK
+1737 NDFSLSSLSDLNS
-1749 GDALNQLTKLITPSD
+1749 DALNQLTKLITPND
-1764 WKNINEL
+1764 WKNINEF

-1784 NGALIIGATKIGQ
+1784 NGTLIVGAAKIGQ
-1797 TNTNSTVVFGGLGYQ
+1797 TNTNSAVVFGGLGYQ

-1869 SASVTFNSQTSLIL
+1869 SASVTFNSKTSLIL
-1883 NQANIVS
+1883 NQANIAS

-1935 IVNTLGSGSVIGGY
+1935 IADMLGSDSVIGGH

-2056 EALQNDVVALGKQM
+2056 EALQSDVAALGKQM
-2070 IGEFLGQDML
+2070 IGEFLGQDAL

-2094 VLDKVLAAKGLGP
+2094 VLDKVLAAKGLGSV
-2107 IYEQGLG
+2107 YEQGLG
-2114 DLIPNLGKKGLFAP
+2114 DLMPNLGKKGLFAP
-2128 YGLSQVWQR
+2128 YGLSQVWQK
-2137 GDFSF
+2137 GDFNF

-2159 GGTLSFNAGN
+2159 GGALSFNAGDT
-2169 SLIFAGN
+2169 LIFAGN
-2176 NHIAFTNHSG
+2176 NRISFTNHAG
-2186 TLNLLSNQVS
+2186 VLNLLSNQVS
-2196 NINITTLDASNGLKI
+2196 NINITTLNASNGLKI

-2231 VQQSDPITTNTANP
+2231 AGQSDSATANIANP
-2245 CALSAQSANGA
+2245 CALSTQSANGA
-2256 SSNNASN
+2256 SSNSASN
-2263 NAPIALNNN
+2263 NAQIALNNN

-2332 NASFVTNNLNIQGAF
+2332 NASFTTNNLNIQGAF
-2347 NNNATQ
+2347 NNNTMR
-2353 KIGVLQNLVIAS
+2353 KIEVLHNLTIAS
-2365 NASLSTGIYGL
+2365 NASLSTGVYGL

-2395 QTPAPLIQAEGIIN
+2395 QTPTPLIQAEGIIN

-2450 YLKLYTLININGNHI
+2450 YLNLYTLININGNRI

-2490 ALPNSNNASPN
+2490 ALPDSNNAHQN

-2511 QVKMSYGDKV
+2511 QIKMSYGTKV

-2533 VGIQGQSALNQIEAI
+2533 VGIQGQSALNQIEAV

-2557 STLMIKTKE
+2557 STLMMETKE
-2566 NPLFAPIYLE
+2566 NPLFAPIYLK

-2581 EILDATKDLQN
+2581 EILGVAKDLLN

-2603 DNATNLLE
+2603 NNATNLLE

-2632 GESNFS
+2632 GESDFS

-2651 PNPSEIFVKYSQP
+2651 PNPSEVFVKYSQP
-2664 NKHPNNLWVQGV
+2664 NKHPNNLWVQGI

-2716 NGNIMRSL
+2716 NGNIMHSL
-2724 GNNVDVGMY
+2724 ANNVDVGMY

-2754 ASHINS
+2754 ASSINS
-2760 SNSLLSVLNQRYNYN
+2760 SNSLLSVLNQRYSYN

-2814 KGKMQNPAYQ
+2814 KGKMNDAAYK
-2824 QFVMHSNPSNES
+2824 QFLMHSNPSNES

-2859 ARLGRDLLIKAKG
+2859 ARLGRDLLIKSKG
-2872 DNMVRFVGENTLL
+2872 GNMVRFVGENTLL
-2885 YRKGEIFNTFAS
+2885 YRKGEVFNTFAS

-2904 HLWRLMYVN
+2904 HLLRLMYVN

-2921 LQYQDLNIT
+2921 LQYQDFNIT

>member
-1 MKQFKKK
+1 MKKFKKK
-8 PKKIKRS
+8 PKSIKQS
-15 QKIILKRPLW
+15 HQNQKTILKRPLW
-25 LMPLLIGGFAS
+25 LAPLLVSGFAS
-36 GVYADGTDIL
+36 GVYANNLWDLLNPKVGGEYVHWVKGSQYCAWWEFAGCL
-46 GLSWGEKSQK
+46 KNVWGANHKG
-56 VCVHR
+56 
-61 PWYALWSCD
+61 YDA
-70 KWEEKTQQFTGNQ
+70 
-83 LITKTWAGGNAA
+83 GNAA
-95 NYYHSQNNQDI
+95 NYLSSQNYQAISVGSGNETGI
-106 TANLKNDNGTY
+106 Y
-117 FLSGLYNYTGGEYN
+117 SLSGFTNYV
-131 GGNLD
+131 GGNLT
-136 IELGSNATFNL
+136 INL
-147 GANSGN
+147 GNSVVLDLSGSN
-153 SFTSWYPNG
+153 SFTSYQGYNQGKDDVSFNVGAINLNG
-162 HTNVTFSAGTI
+162 AL
-173 NVNNSVEVGNR
+173 EVGNR
-184 VGSGAGTHTG
+184 VGTGAGTHTG

-203 KVTINSNINA
+203 KVNIHSNISA
-213 YKTSQV
+213 FKTSQV

-227 ITINSVSLSGDTCS
+227 IIIGSVSLSGDICS
-241 SLAKIGSGANCSS
+241 SLASVGVGANCSTF
-254 SGPSYSFK
+254 GPSYSFK
-262 GTTSATNTTFS
+262 GTTSATNAAFS

-282 ESANFSGAKL
+282 ENATFSGAKL

-306 NNTAFNSGSFTF
+306 NNTAFNSGNFNF
-318 KGTSSFNNA
+318 KGASSFNGA
-327 TFSNASYTFDNQ
+327 TFSDASYTFDHQ

-349 GTFTFNNQSN
+349 GTFTFNHQ
-359 PTNSAQHP
+359 
-367 QILFENSSFNGGI
+367 
-380 FTFNNQTNPT
+380 NNQT

-397 ILFENSSFSGST
+397 ILFENSSFSGGA
-409 TTLKGSAT
+409 TTLKG
-417 FEQAFNNSNHQLT
+417 FVNFQQAFNNSNHQLMM
-430 IQNASFDNAT
+430 QNASFNNAH

-448 IEKDASFNN
+448 INESASFNN
-457 TSFNTPVDTNNMSV
+457 TIFNTSVNTSNMTI

-494 KITLAQGATFNLT
+494 QVTLTQGTTFNLT
-507 SLGSEKSVTILN
+507 SLGGKNSVTILI

-526 NHLLNH
+526 NNLLNH
-532 ALNSLTNALKTTESS
+532 ALNSLTDALKADENSS
-547 SKPQSFAQG
+547 RPQTFA
-556 LWDMITYNGVTG
+556 LWDMITYNGVIG
-568 QLLSENAATPKNTDS
+568 QLLNENIVASKPADS
-583 SPSAPTKDSP
+583 SPSKPSTNSM
-593 QVYQVGYKIGDTIYK
+593 QVYQVGYKIGDIIYK
-608 LQETFSPNSIII
+608 LQETFSHNSIII

-627 YTPPP
+627 YMPPP
-632 TISGSQFDLS
+632 IISGSKFDLS

-648 ANMPWYDHKYYIPK
+648 SDMPWYDHKYYIPK

-686 FKQTFSTN
+686 FKQTFSAS

-703 ATWTGNSVSSSG
+703 STWTDHNISSNE

-743 NGAYSAYH
+743 NGTYSAYH

-764 GTGGAANLVF
+764 GTGGAANLIF
-774 NGVDSIN
+774 NGADSVN
-781 IANATITQHNAGAY
+781 IANATITQHNAGIY

-800 FSTQNMDSSQN
+800 FSTQSMDHSQN
-811 LNGLNANGKLSVYGA
+811 LNALNANGTLLVYGT

-832 KDGKFIFNAGQATF
+832 KDAKFIFNAGQAAF

-858 SGDSLNFSNNNQFN
+858 KGDSLNFSNNNQFN

-894 SFNFNNS
+894 SLNFNNS
-901 NATTSFVGDFTNANS
+901 NATTSFMGDFTNANS

-929 TNSDGS
+929 ANLNGS
-935 QNTANFN
+935 QNNANFN
-942 NTGSVNIAGNAT
+942 NTGSVNISGNAT
-954 FDNMAFNG
+954 FDNVVFNG

-991 MINFSAHS
+991 TISFNAHS
-999 VINIGEAIT
+999 VINIGEAIA

-1047 LVSSAGNGI
+1047 LVSSVGNGV

-1070 QEVFSPNSISIRRL
+1070 QEIFSQNSISIRRL

-1117 NNNLGNLNNTIYY
+1117 NNNLGNPNNTIYY
-1130 YDKSIDFY
+1130 YDKSVDFY

-1152 TLTGQNSAIV
+1152 TFTGQNSTIV

-1169 TNASDAP
+1169 TNESDAP

-1234 ASLNFNGLQGILLTN
+1234 ASLNFNGFEGILLTN

-1264 NFISN
+1264 NFASN

-1279 FIDDTAQNKGNPN
+1279 FIDDTAQNGGNPN

-1307 RGYVGQTQSVFKFN
+1307 RGYVGKTQSVFKFN
-1321 AVNAISFTNSSN
+1321 AANAINFTNNTN
-1333 LSSGLYQISAKSVL
+1333 LSSGLYQMQAKSVS
-1347 FDNSNLSVSVGTSS
+1347 FDNSNLSVSMGTSS
-1361 IKANAISLSQNA
+1361 IKANAINLSQNA

-1378 NHSTLELSGDLNLND
+1378 NHSTLELQGDLNLND

-1399 NQSAINVSNNATIND
+1399 NQSAINVVNNATIND
-1414 YASLIASNGSHL
+1414 YASLVASNNAHI
-1426 NFNGAVNFNSA
+1426 NFNGTTHFNSA
-1437 NITTSLSDSS
+1437 NITTSLNNSS
-1447 IVFKGASSLG
+1447 IVFKGAISLG

-1464 NSFLDFQGSSA
+1464 NSSLDFQGSSA

-1480 AFNFYNN
+1480 ALNFYDN

-1497 QALDIKAPLSLG
+1497 QSLDIKAPLSLG

-1528 VFSDQGSL
+1528 FFSDQGSL

-1554 YNIIQADMNSN
+1554 YNIIQAGMNKN
-1565 WYERISFFGM
+1565 WYERINFFSM
-1575 RINDGIYDAKNQ
+1575 RINDGIYDTINQ

-1615 QIPGIK
+1615 QIPGVK

-1646 YSDDAQGVFYLTSSV
+1646 YSDDAKGVFYLTSNV

-1667 NQSYQASGS
+1667 NQSYQANGS

-1689 SVISQTYNAQGNP
+1689 SIVSQTYNAQGNP
-1702 ISALHVYNKG
+1702 ISALHIYNNG
-1712 YNFNNIK
+1712 YHFNNIK

-1737 NDFSLSSLSNLK
+1737 NDFSLSSLSALNSN
-1749 GDALNQLTKLITPSD
+1749 ALNQLAKLITPND
-1764 WKNINEL
+1764 WKNINEF

-1784 NGALIIGATKIGQ
+1784 NGALIVGAAKIGQ
-1797 TNTNSTVVFGGLGYQ
+1797 TDTNSAVVFGGLGYQ
-1812 KPCDYTDIVCQ
+1812 KPCDHTDIVCQ

-1922 MQSINKAGGLGNL
+1922 VQSIKKAGGLGNL
-1935 IVNTLGSGSVIGGY
+1935 IADTLGSDSVIGWH

-2022 LSKKGLFNQITG
+2022 LSKKGLLNQITG

-2056 EALQNDVVALGKQM
+2056 EALQNDVAALGKQM
-2070 IGEFLGQDML
+2070 IGEFLGQDTL

-2107 IYEQGLG
+2107 VYKQGLG
-2114 DLIPNLGKKGLFAP
+2114 DLMPNLGKKGLFAP

-2176 NHIAFTNHSG
+2176 NRISFINYAG
-2186 TLNLLSNQVS
+2186 TLNLLSDQVS
-2196 NINITTLDASNGLKI
+2196 NIDITTLNASNGLKI

-2231 VQQSDPITTNTANP
+2231 VKQNDLTTASVADL
-2245 CALSAQSANGA
+2245 CALVTQSVNGA
-2256 SSNNASN
+2256 SSGNASN
-2263 NAPIALNNN
+2263 NAQIVLNNN
-2272 DESLMVTANDFNFS
+2272 DESLIITANDFNFS

-2332 NASFVTNNLNIQGAF
+2332 NASFRANNLNIQGAF
-2347 NNNATQ
+2347 NNNATR
-2353 KIGVLQNLVIAS
+2353 KIEVFHNLTIAS

-2376 EVGGALNNFGA
+2376 EVGGTLNNFGA

-2395 QTPAPLIQAEGIIN
+2395 QTPTPLIQAKGIIH
-2409 LNTTQTPFINVN
+2409 LNTTQAPFMNVN
-2421 NSMANNTTYT
+2421 NSMADNTTHT

-2477 RVLLQDKGLLLSV
+2477 RVLLQDKGLLLSI
-2490 ALPNSNNASPN
+2490 ALPSSSNAFQN
-2501 NILSLSVLHN
+2501 NILSLSVLYN
-2511 QVKMSYGDKV
+2511 QIKMSYGNKV

-2533 VGIQGQSALNQIEAI
+2533 VGVQGQSALNQIEAV

-2557 STLMIKTKE
+2557 STLMMETKE

-2581 EILDATKDLQN
+2581 EILGAAKDLLN

-2603 DNATNLLE
+2603 NNATNLLE

-2617 QTSRLTKLSDFRARE
+2617 QTSRLTKLSDFRTKE
-2632 GESNFS
+2632 GESDFS
-2638 ERLLELKNKRFSD
+2638 DRLLELKNKRFSE
-2651 PNPSEIFVKYSQP
+2651 PNPSALEVFVKYSQP
-2664 NKHPNNLWVQGV
+2664 DKHPNNLWVQGI
-2676 GGASFISGGNGT
+2676 GGASFIAGGNGT

-2693 VGYDRLVKNV
+2693 AGYDRLVKNV

-2716 NGNIMRSL
+2716 NGNIMHSL
-2724 GNNVDVGMY
+2724 ANNVDVGMY

-2754 ASHINS
+2754 ASNINS
-2760 SNSLLSVLNQRYNYN
+2760 SNSLLSVLNQRYSYN

-2814 KGKMQNPAYQ
+2814 KGKMNGAAYE
-2824 QFVMHSNPSNES
+2824 QFAMHSNPSNES

-2859 ARLGRDLLIKAKG
+2859 ARLGRDLLIKSKG
-2872 DNMVRFVGENTLL
+2872 ANTVRFVGENTLL

-2897 VITGGEM
+2897 VVTGGEM
-2904 HLWRLMYVN
+2904 HLWRLVYVN

-2921 LQYQDLNIT
+2921 LQYQDINIT

>member
-1 MKQFKKK
+1 MKKFKKK
-8 PKKIKRS
+8 PKSIKRS
-15 QKIILKRPLW
+15 HQKTILKRPLW
-25 LMPLLIGGFAS
+25 LAPLLIGGFAS
-36 GVYADGTDIL
+36 GVYANNLWDLLNPKVGGEYVHWVKGSQYCAWWEFAGCL
-46 GLSWGEKSQK
+46 KNVWGQNHKG
-56 VCVHR
+56 
-61 PWYALWSCD
+61 YDA
-70 KWEEKTQQFTGNQ
+70 
-83 LITKTWAGGNAA
+83 GNAA
-95 NYYHSQNNQDI
+95 NYLSSQNYEAISVGSGNE
-106 TANLKNDNGTY
+106 TGTY
-117 FLSGLYNYTGGEYN
+117 SLSGFTNYV
-131 GGNLD
+131 GGNLT
-136 IELGSNATFNL
+136 INL
-147 GANSGN
+147 GNSVVLDLSGSN
-153 SFTSWYPNG
+153 SFTSYQGYNQGKDDVSFNVGAINLNG
-162 HTNVTFSAGTI
+162 AL
-173 NVNNSVEVGNR
+173 EVGNR
-184 VGSGAGTHTG
+184 VGTGAGTHTG

-203 KVTINSNINA
+203 KVNINSNISA
-213 YKTSQV
+213 FKTSQV

-227 ITINSVSLSGDTCS
+227 IIIGSVSLNGDTCS
-241 SLAKIGSGANCSS
+241 SLASVGVGANCST

-262 GTTSATNTTFS
+262 GTTNATNTAFS

-282 ESANFSGAKL
+282 ENATFSGAKW

-297 TFNKGFNAT
+297 IFNKEFSAT
-306 NNTAFNSGSFTF
+306 NNTAFNSGSFNF
-318 KGTSSFNNA
+318 KGTSSFNGA
-327 TFSNASYTFDNQ
+327 TFSDASYTFNNQ

-349 GTFTFNNQSN
+349 GTFTFNDQNNQ
-359 PTNSAQHP
+359 SAQHP
-367 QILFENSSFNGGI
+367 QI
-380 FTFNNQTNPT
+380 Q
-390 NSAQHPQ
+390 
-397 ILFENSSFSGST
+397 NSSFSGNA
-409 TTLKGSAT
+409 TTLKG
-417 FEQAFNNSNHQLT
+417 FVDFQQAFNNSNHQLMV
-430 IQNASFDNAT
+430 QNASFNNAN
-440 FNNTGKIT
+440 FNNTGKII
-448 IEKDASFNN
+448 IEKEASFNN
-457 TSFNTPVDTNNMSV
+457 TSFNTSVDTSNMII

-494 KITLAQGATFNLT
+494 KITLTQGTTFNLT
-507 SLGSEKSVTILN
+507 SLGDKNSVTILN
-519 SSGGITY
+519 SSGGIAY
-526 NHLLNH
+526 NNLLNH
-532 ALNSLTNALKTTESS
+532 ALNSLTNALKTNESS
-547 SKPQSFAQG
+547 LKPQSFAQG

-568 QLLSENAATPKNTDS
+568 QLLNENAATSKPTDS
-583 SPSAPTKDSP
+583 SPSKSSTNPA

-608 LQETFSPNSIII
+608 LQETFSHNSIII

-648 ANMPWYDHKYYIPK
+648 ADMPWYDHKYYIPK

-686 FKQTFSTN
+686 FKQTFSASN
-694 GSNLVIGYN
+694 SNLVIGYN
-703 ATWTGNSVSSSG
+703 STWTDHNVSSSD
-715 TVSFGDTSGSALN
+715 TVSFGDTSGNALS

-734 PYYQCIGTT
+734 PYYQCTGTT

-774 NGVDSIN
+774 NGADSVN
-781 IANATITQHNAGAY
+781 IANATITQHNAGIY

-800 FSTQNMDSSQN
+800 FSTQIMDNSQN
-811 LNGLNANGKLSVYGA
+811 LNDLNANGTLSVYGA

-832 KDGKFIFNAGQATF
+832 KDGKFIFNAGKAVF

-879 AKNASFNNANFNNSA
+879 AKSASFNNANFNNSA

-901 NATTSFVGDFTNANS
+901 SATTSFVGDFTNANS
-916 NLQIAGNAVFGNS
+916 NLQIAGSAVFGNS
-929 TNSDGS
+929 NNGS
-935 QNTANFN
+935 QNNANFN
-942 NTGSVNIAGNAT
+942 NTGSVNISGNAT
-954 FDNMAFNG
+954 FDNVVFNS
-962 PTNTSVK
+962 PTNMSVK
-969 GQVTLNNITLK
+969 GQVILNNITLK

-991 MINFSAHS
+991 TITFNAHS
-999 VINIGEAIT
+999 VINIAEAIT

-1024 NNAFSKNL
+1024 NNAKNL

-1047 LVSSAGNGI
+1047 LVSSAGNGV

-1070 QEVFSPNSISIRRL
+1070 QEIFSTNSISIRRL

-1090 DYVDME
+1090 DYMDME

-1117 NNNLGNLNNTIYY
+1117 NNNLGNSNNTIYY

-1152 TLTGQNSAIV
+1152 TFTGQNSAIV
-1162 FGAKNIW
+1162 FGAKSIW

-1264 NFISN
+1264 NFTSN

-1279 FIDDTAQNKGNPN
+1279 FIDDSAQNGGNPN

-1321 AVNAISFTNSSN
+1321 AANAINFTNSTN
-1333 LSSGLYQISAKSVL
+1333 LSSGLYQMQAKSVS

-1361 IKANAISLSQNA
+1361 IKANAINLSQNA

-1378 NHSTLELSGDLNLND
+1378 NHSTLELQGDLNLND

-1399 NQSAINVSNNATIND
+1399 NQSVINISNNATIND
-1414 YASLIASNGSHL
+1414 YTSLIVNDGSRL

-1437 NITTSLSDSS
+1437 NITASLNNSS
-1447 IVFKGASSLG
+1447 IVFKGAISLG

-1464 NSFLDFQGSSA
+1464 NSSLDFQGSSA

-1480 AFNFYNN
+1480 AFNFYDS

-1509 GNLLNPNNSSV
+1509 GNLLTPNNSSV

-1528 VFSDQGSL
+1528 VFGDQGSL

-1541 DLLSDLNDNKNRV
+1541 DLLNDLNDNKNRV
-1554 YNIIQADMNSN
+1554 YNIIQAGMNSN

-1575 RINDGIYDAKNQ
+1575 HINDGIYDAINQ

-1621 NTLYNIGSEIFN
+1621 NTLYNISSEVFN

-1646 YSDDAQGVFYLTSSV
+1646 YSDDAEGVFYLTSNV

-1689 SVISQTYNAQGNP
+1689 SIISQTYNAQGNP

-1719 ALGQMALKLYP
+1719 ALEQMALKLYP

-1737 NDFSLSSLSNLK
+1737 NDFSLSSLSTLNSN
-1749 GDALNQLTKLITPSD
+1749 ALNQLTKLIIPND
-1764 WKNINEL
+1764 WKNINEF

-1784 NGALIIGATKIGQ
+1784 NGTLIVGATKIGQ
-1797 TNTNSTVVFGGLGYQ
+1797 TDTNSAVVFGGLGYQ

-1869 SASVTFNSQTSLIL
+1869 SASVTFNSQTSLVL

-1935 IVNTLGSGSVIGGY
+1935 IADTLGSDSVIGGH

-1974 SGLNTAIKDLIRQKL
+1974 SGLNAAIKDLIRQKL

-2044 ISVMLQDIVKPS
+2044 ISVILQDIVKPS
-2056 EALQNDVVALGKQM
+2056 EALQSDVAALGKQM
-2070 IGEFLGQDML
+2070 IGEFLGQDTL

-2128 YGLSQVWQR
+2128 YGLSQVWQK

-2176 NHIAFTNHSG
+2176 NHISFTNHTG
-2186 TLNLLSNQVS
+2186 ALQLLSNQVS
-2196 NINITTLDASNGLKI
+2196 NINITTLNASNGLKI

-2231 VQQSDPITTNTANP
+2231 AGQSDPTAANIANP
-2245 CALSAQSANGA
+2245 YALSTQSANGA
-2256 SSNNASN
+2256 SSSNASN
-2263 NAPIALNNN
+2263 NAQIALSNN

-2332 NASFVTNNLNIQGAF
+2332 NANFVTNNLNIQGAF
-2347 NNNATQ
+2347 NNNATR
-2353 KIGVLQNLVIAS
+2353 KIEVLQNLTIAS

-2376 EVGGALNNFGA
+2376 EVGGALNNSGA
-2387 IHFNLENI
+2387 IHFNLENT
-2395 QTPAPLIQAEGIIN
+2395 QTPMPLIQAEGIIN
-2409 LNTTQTPFINVN
+2409 LNTTQAPFMNVN
-2421 NSMANNTTYT
+2421 NSTADNTTYT

-2490 ALPNSNNASPN
+2490 ALPNSNNASQN
-2501 NILSLSVLHN
+2501 NILSLSVLYD
-2511 QVKMSYGDKV
+2511 QIKMSYGNKV

-2533 VGIQGQSALNQIEAI
+2533 VGIQGQSALNQIESV

-2557 STLMIKTKE
+2557 STLMMETKE
-2566 NPLFAPIYLE
+2566 NPLFAPIYLK
-2576 NHSLN
+2576 NHSLH
-2581 EILDATKDLQN
+2581 EILGVAKDLLN

-2617 QTSRLTKLSDFRARE
+2617 QTSRLTKLSDFRSRE
-2632 GESNFS
+2632 GESDFS

-2651 PNPSEIFVKYSQP
+2651 PNPSEVFIKYSQP
-2664 NKHPNNLWVQGV
+2664 NKHPNNLWVQGI

-2693 VGYDRLVKNV
+2693 AGYDRLVKNV

-2716 NGNIMRSL
+2716 NGNIMHSL
-2724 GNNVDVGMY
+2724 ANNVDVGMY

-2744 LSANETYGGN
+2744 LSANEIYGGN
-2754 ASHINS
+2754 ANNINS
-2760 SNSLLSVLNQRYNYN
+2760 SNPLLSVLNQRYSYN
-2775 TWTTSV
+2775 TWTTSM

-2806 HFIGLSGM
+2806 HFIGLSAM
-2814 KGKMQNPAYQ
+2814 KGKMNDAAYK
-2824 QFVMHSNPSNES
+2824 QFLMHSNPSNES

-2859 ARLGRDLLIKAKG
+2859 ARLGRDLLIKSKG
-2872 DNMVRFVGENTLL
+2872 DNVVRFVGENTLL
-2885 YRKGEIFNTFAS
+2885 YHKGEVFNTFAS

-2904 HLWRLMYVN
+2904 HLWRLVYVN

-2921 LQYQDLNIT
+2921 LQYQDINIT

>member
-1 MKQFKKK
+1 MKKFKKK
-8 PKKIKRS
+8 PKSIKRS
-15 QKIILKRPLW
+15 HQNQKTILKRPLW
-25 LMPLLIGGFAS
+25 LMPLLISGFAS
-36 GVYADGTDIL
+36 GAYANNNLWDLLNPKVGGEYVHWVKGSQYCAWL
-46 GLSWGEKSQK
+46 EFAGCLKNVWGANHKG
-56 VCVHR
+56 
-61 PWYALWSCD
+61 YDA
-70 KWEEKTQQFTGNQ
+70 
-83 LITKTWAGGNAA
+83 GNAA
-95 NYYHSQNNQDI
+95 NYLSSQNYQAISVGSGNE
-106 TANLKNDNGTY
+106 TGTY
-117 FLSGLYNYTGGEYN
+117 SLSGFTNYV
-131 GGNLD
+131 GGNLT
-136 IELGSNATFNL
+136 INL
-147 GANSGN
+147 GNSVVLDLSGSN
-153 SFTSWYPNG
+153 SFTSYQGYNQG
-162 HTNVTFSAGTI
+162 KDDVTFNVGAINLNGTL
-173 NVNNSVEVGNR
+173 EVGNR

-203 KVTINSNINA
+203 KVNINSNISA

-219 NIGNANSA
+219 NIGNNNST
-227 ITINSVSLSGDTCS
+227 ITIGSVSLNGDTCS
-241 SLAKIGSGANCSS
+241 SLASVGVGANCST

-262 GTTSATNTTFS
+262 GTTNATNTAFS
-273 NASGSFTFE
+273 NANGSFTFE
-282 ESANFSGAKL
+282 ENATFSGAKW
-292 NGGAF
+292 NGGHS
-297 TFNKGFNAT
+297 TFNKEFNAT
-306 NNTAFNSGSFTF
+306 NNTVFNRGSFTF
-318 KGTSSFNNA
+318 KGTSSFNGAN
-327 TFSNASYTFDNQ
+327 FSNASYTFENQ
-339 ATFQNSSFNG
+339 ATFQNSFFNG
-349 GTFTFNNQSN
+349 GTFTFNNQ
-359 PTNSAQHP
+359 TNQSAQHP
-367 QILFENSSFNGGI
+367 QI
-380 FTFNNQTNPT
+380 Q
-390 NSAQHPQ
+390 
-397 ILFENSSFSGST
+397 NSSFSGGA
-409 TTLKGSAT
+409 TTLKG
-417 FEQAFNNSNHQLT
+417 FVNFQQDFNNSNHQLT

-457 TSFNTPVDTNNMSV
+457 TTFNTSVDTNNMSV
-471 TGSVTLSGKN
+471 TGGVTLSGKN

-494 KITLAQGATFNLT
+494 KITLTQGTTFNLT
-507 SLGSEKSVTILN
+507 SLGDKNSVTILN

-526 NHLLNH
+526 KNLLNH
-532 ALNSLTNALKTTESS
+532 ALNSLTNALKTNESS

-568 QLLSENAATPKNTDS
+568 QLLSENATTSKTTDS
-583 SPSAPTKDSP
+583 SPSKSSTNST

-608 LQETFSPNSIII
+608 LQETFGPNSIII

-632 TISGSQFDLS
+632 VISGSKFDLS

-648 ANMPWYDHKYYIPK
+648 ADMPWYDHKHYIPK

-686 FKQTFSTN
+686 FKQTFSAS

-703 ATWTGNSVSSSG
+703 STWTGNSVSSSD

-734 PYYQCIGTT
+734 PYYQCTGTT
-743 NGAYSAYH
+743 DGTYSAYH

-781 IANATITQHNAGAY
+781 IANATITQHNAGIY

-811 LNGLNANGKLSVYGA
+811 LSGLNANGKLLVYGT

-832 KDGKFIFNAGQATF
+832 KDGKFIFNAGQAVF

-901 NATTSFVGDFTNANS
+901 NATTSFMGDFTNANS

-942 NTGSVNIAGNAT
+942 NTGSVNISGNAT
-954 FDNMAFNG
+954 FDNVVFNG

-991 MINFSAHS
+991 TIVFSAHS

-1047 LVSSAGNGI
+1047 LVSSAGNGV

-1070 QEVFSPNSISIRRL
+1070 QEIFSQNSISIRRL
-1084 GVGMVF
+1084 GVSMVF
-1090 DYVDME
+1090 DYMDME

-1103 QNALGFMTYMPNSY
+1103 KDVVGFMTYMPNSY
-1117 NNNLGNLNNTIYY
+1117 NNNLGNSNNTIYY
-1130 YDKSIDFY
+1130 YDNSIDFY

-1152 TLTGQNSAIV
+1152 TFTGQNSAIV

-1176 QSNTIIRFGDNK
+1176 QSNTIVRFGDNK

-1264 NFISN
+1264 NFVSN

-1333 LSSGLYQISAKSVL
+1333 LSSGLYQISANSVS

-1361 IKANAISLSQNA
+1361 IKASAISLSQNA

-1378 NHSTLELSGDLNLND
+1378 NHSTLELQGDLNLND

-1399 NQSAINVSNNATIND
+1399 NQSAINISNNATIND

-1437 NITTSLSDSS
+1437 NITTSLNNSS

-1464 NSFLDFQGSSA
+1464 NSSLDFQGSST

-1480 AFNFYNN
+1480 AFNFYDN

-1509 GNLLNPNNSSV
+1509 GNLLNPSNNSV

-1541 DLLSDLNDNKNRV
+1541 DLLSDLNGNKNRV
-1554 YNIIQADMNSN
+1554 YNIIQANMNDN

-1676 NNTTKNNNLTSES
+1676 NNTTKNNNLSSES

-1702 ISALHVYNKG
+1702 ISALHIYNKG

-1737 NDFSLSSLSNLK
+1737 NDFSLSSLSDLNSN
-1749 GDALNQLTKLITPSD
+1749 ALNQLTKLITPDD

-1797 TNTNSTVVFGGLGYQ
+1797 TNTNSAVVFGGLGYQ

-1922 MQSINKAGGLGNL
+1922 VQSINKAGGLGNL
-1935 IVNTLGSGSVIGGY
+1935 IVNTLGSDSVIGGY

-2056 EALQNDVVALGKQM
+2056 EALQNDVAALGKQM
-2070 IGEFLGQDML
+2070 IGEFLGQDTL

-2094 VLDKVLAAKGLGP
+2094 VLDKVLAAKGLGS

-2114 DLIPNLGKKGLFAP
+2114 DLIPSLGKKGIFAP
-2128 YGLSQVWQR
+2128 YGLSQVWQK

-2211 NAANNNVSVSQG
+2211 NAGSNNISVSQG
-2223 NLFINASC
+2223 DLFINASC
-2231 VQQSDPITTNTANP
+2231 AQQSTPTTASVTNP
-2245 CALSAQSANGA
+2245 CALTTQ
-2256 SSNNASN
+2256 NNASSSN
-2263 NAPIALNNN
+2263 ASSNAPIALNNN

-2299 IKGSANIKN
+2299 IKGSANVKN

-2353 KIGVLQNLVIAS
+2353 KIEVLQNLVIAS

-2376 EVGGALNNFGA
+2376 EVGGALNNLGT
-2387 IHFNLENI
+2387 IHFNLENS
-2395 QTPAPLIQAEGIIN
+2395 QTPVNPLIQAEGIIN
-2409 LNTTQTPFINVN
+2409 LNTAQTPFINVN

-2490 ALPNSNNASPN
+2490 ALPNSNNAHQN
-2501 NILSLSVLHN
+2501 HILSLSVLHD
-2511 QVKMSYGDKV
+2511 QIKMSYGNKI

-2557 STLMIKTKE
+2557 STLMMDTKE

-2617 QTSRLTKLSDFRARE
+2617 QTSRLTKLSDFRVRE
-2632 GESNFS
+2632 GESDFS

-2651 PNPSEIFVKYSQP
+2651 SNPGEVFVKYSQLS
-2664 NKHPNNLWVQGV
+2664 KHPNNLWVQGV

-2710 YGYSGF
+2710 YGYSDF

-2754 ASHINS
+2754 ASNINS
-2760 SNSLLSVLNQRYNYN
+2760 SNPLLSVLNQRYSYN

-2806 HFIGLSGM
+2806 HFIGLSTM
-2814 KGKMQNPAYQ
+2814 KGKMNDAAYK
-2824 QFVMHSNPSNES
+2824 QFLMHSNPSNES

-2850 GKNSYYFVT
+2850 GQNSYYFVT
-2859 ARLGRDLLIKAKG
+2859 ARLGRDLLIKSKG
-2872 DNMVRFVGENTLL
+2872 GNVVRFVGENTLL
-2885 YRKGEIFNTFAS
+2885 YRKGEVFNTFAS

-2921 LQYQDLNIT
+2921 LQYQDINIT

>member
-1 MKQFKKK
+1 MKKFKKK
-8 PKKIKRS
+8 PKSIKRS
-15 QKIILKRPLW
+15 HQKTILKRPLW
-25 LMPLLIGGFAS
+25 LAPLLIGGFAS
-36 GVYADGTDIL
+36 GVYANNLWDLLNPKVGGEYVHWVKGSQYCAWWEFAGCL
-46 GLSWGEKSQK
+46 KNVWGANHKG
-56 VCVHR
+56 
-61 PWYALWSCD
+61 YDA
-70 KWEEKTQQFTGNQ
+70 
-83 LITKTWAGGNAA
+83 GNAA
-95 NYYHSQNNQDI
+95 NYLSSQNYQAISVGNGNE
-106 TANLKNDNGTY
+106 TGTY
-117 FLSGLYNYTGGEYN
+117 SLSGFTNYV
-131 GGNLD
+131 GGNLT
-136 IELGSNATFNL
+136 INL
-147 GANSGN
+147 GNSVVLDLSGSN
-153 SFTSWYPNG
+153 SFTSYQGYNQG
-162 HTNVTFSAGTI
+162 KDDVSFNVGTI
-173 NVNNSVEVGNR
+173 NLNGALEVGNR

-203 KVTINSNINA
+203 KVNIHSNISA
-213 YKTSQV
+213 FKTSQV
-219 NIGNANSA
+219 NIGNANST
-227 ITINSVSLSGDTCS
+227 ITIGSVSLSGDTCS
-241 SLAKIGSGANCSS
+241 SLASVGVGANCST

-262 GTTSATNTTFS
+262 GTTNATNTAFS
-273 NASGSFTFE
+273 NANGSFTFE
-282 ESANFSGAKL
+282 ENAAFSGAKL

-297 TFNKGFNAT
+297 TFNKEFSAT
-306 NNTAFNSGSFTF
+306 NNTTFNSGSFNF
-318 KGTSSFNNA
+318 KDASSFNGATFNNA
-327 TFSNASYTFDNQ
+327 TYTFNNQ

-349 GTFTFNNQSN
+349 GTFTFNNQ
-359 PTNSAQHP
+359 TNQSAQHP
-367 QILFENSSFNGGI
+367 QI
-380 FTFNNQTNPT
+380 Q
-390 NSAQHPQ
+390 
-397 ILFENSSFSGST
+397 NSSFSGNA
-409 TTLKGSAT
+409 TTLKG
-417 FEQAFNNSNHQLT
+417 FVDFQQAFNNSNHQLMV
-430 IQNASFDNAT
+430 QNASFNNAN

-448 IEKDASFNN
+448 IEKEASFNN
-457 TSFNTPVDTNNMSV
+457 TTFNTSVDTNNMTI

-494 KITLAQGATFNLT
+494 KVTLTQGTTFNLT
-507 SLGSEKSVTILN
+507 SLGDKNSVTILN

-526 NHLLNH
+526 NNLLNH
-532 ALNSLTNALKTTESS
+532 ALNSLTSALKTNENSS
-547 SKPQSFAQG
+547 DSQSFAQG
-556 LWDMITYNGVTG
+556 LWEMITYNGVTG
-568 QLLSENAATPKNTDS
+568 QLLNENIAASKPADS
-583 SPSAPTKDSP
+583 SPHKSSSNST
-593 QVYQVGYKIGDTIYK
+593 QVYQVGYKIGDIIYK
-608 LQETFSPNSIII
+608 LQETFSHNSIII

-632 TISGSQFDLS
+632 VISGSKFDLS

-648 ANMPWYDHKYYIPK
+648 ANMPWYDHKSYIPK

-686 FKQTFSTN
+686 FKQTFSASN
-694 GSNLVIGYN
+694 SNLVIGYN
-703 ATWTGNSVSSSG
+703 STWTDHNVSSSD
-715 TVSFGDTSGSALN
+715 TVSFGDTSGSTLN

-734 PYYQCIGTT
+734 PYYQCTGTT
-743 NGAYSAYH
+743 DGAYSAYH

-764 GTGGAANLVF
+764 GTGGAANLIF
-774 NGVDSIN
+774 NGVDSVN
-781 IANATITQHNAGAY
+781 IANATITQHNAGIY

-800 FSTQNMDSSQN
+800 FSTQSMDNSQN
-811 LNGLNANGKLSVYGA
+811 LNGLNSNGKLSVYGT

-832 KDGKFIFNAGQATF
+832 KDGKFIFNAGKATF

-901 NATTSFVGDFTNANS
+901 NATTSFVGDFTNAHS

-929 TNSDGS
+929 ANGS
-935 QNTANFN
+935 QNNANFN
-942 NTGSVNIAGNAT
+942 NTGSVNISGNAT
-954 FDNMAFNG
+954 FDNVVFNS
-962 PTNTSVK
+962 PTNMSVK
-969 GQVTLNNITLK
+969 GQVALNNITLK

-991 MINFSAHS
+991 TITFNAHS
-999 VINIGEAIT
+999 VINIAEAIT

-1047 LVSSAGNGI
+1047 LVSSAGNGV

-1070 QEVFSPNSISIRRL
+1070 QEIFSPNSISIRRL

-1090 DYVDME
+1090 DYMDME

-1103 QNALGFMTYMPNSY
+1103 KDVVGFMTYMPNSY
-1117 NNNLGNLNNTIYY
+1117 NNNLGNSNNTIYY

-1152 TLTGQNSAIV
+1152 TFTGQNSAIV

-1169 TNASDAP
+1169 TSLSDAP

-1234 ASLNFNGLQGILLTN
+1234 ASLNFDGIQGILLTN

-1264 NFISN
+1264 NFTSN

-1279 FIDDTAQNKGNPN
+1279 FIDDTAQNRGNPN

-1307 RGYVGQTQSVFKFN
+1307 RGYVGKTQSVFKFN
-1321 AVNAISFTNSSN
+1321 AANAISFTNSTN
-1333 LSSGLYQISAKSVL
+1333 LSSGLYQMQAKSVS

-1361 IKANAISLSQNA
+1361 IKANEINLSQNA

-1378 NHSTLELSGDLNLND
+1378 NHSTLELQGDLNLND

-1414 YASLIASNGSHL
+1414 YASLIASNNAHI
-1426 NFNGAVNFNSA
+1426 NFNGAVNFNSE
-1437 NITTSLSDSS
+1437 NITTSLNNSS
-1447 IVFKGASSLG
+1447 IVFKGAISLG

-1464 NSFLDFQGSSA
+1464 NSSLDFQGSSA

-1480 AFNFYNN
+1480 AFNFYDS

-1509 GNLLNPNNSSV
+1509 GNLLTPNNSSV

-1528 VFSDQGSL
+1528 VFGDQGSL

-1554 YNIIQADMNSN
+1554 YNIIQAGMNHN
-1565 WYERISFFGM
+1565 WYERINFFGM
-1575 RINDGIYDAKNQ
+1575 RINDGIYDAINQ

-1621 NTLYNIGSEIFN
+1621 NTLYNIGSEVFN

-1646 YSDDAQGVFYLTSSV
+1646 YSDDAEGVFYLTSSV

-1667 NQSYQASGS
+1667 NQSYQANGS
-1676 NNTTKNNNLTSES
+1676 NNTTKNNNLNSES

-1702 ISALHVYNKG
+1702 ISALHIYNKG

-1737 NDFSLSSLSNLK
+1737 NDFSLSSLSGLK

-1784 NGALIIGATKIGQ
+1784 NGALIVGATKIGQ
-1797 TNTNSTVVFGGLGYQ
+1797 TDTNSAVVFGGLGYQ

-1922 MQSINKAGGLGNL
+1922 VQSINKAGGLGNL
-1935 IVNTLGSGSVIGGY
+1935 IADTLGSNSVIEGH

-1974 SGLNTAIKDLIRQKL
+1974 SGLNAAIKDLIRQKL

-2056 EALQNDVVALGKQM
+2056 EALQKDVAALGKQM
-2070 IGEFLGQDML
+2070 IGEFLGQDTL
-2080 NSLESLL
+2080 NSLKSLL

-2107 IYEQGLG
+2107 VYEQGLG

-2128 YGLSQVWQR
+2128 YGLSQVWQK

-2176 NHIAFTNHSG
+2176 NHISFTNHAG

-2196 NINITTLDASNGLKI
+2196 NINITTLNASNGLKI

-2223 NLFINASC
+2223 NLFVNASC
-2231 VQQSDPITTNTANP
+2231 TQQSDPTTANITNP
-2245 CALSAQSANGA
+2245 CALNAQSANGA
-2256 SSNNASN
+2256 SSNASN
-2263 NAPIALNNN
+2263 NAPIALSNN

-2294 VDFSK
+2294 VDLSK

-2322 TISNQAVLEK
+2322 IISNQAVLEK

-2347 NNNATQ
+2347 NNNATR
-2353 KIGVLQNLVIAS
+2353 KIEVLQNLTIAS

-2376 EVGGALNNFGA
+2376 EVGGALNHFGA
-2387 IHFNLENI
+2387 IHFNLENT
-2395 QTPAPLIQAEGIIN
+2395 QTPTPLIQAEGIIN
-2409 LNTTQTPFINVN
+2409 LNTTQTPFMNIN
-2421 NSMANNTTYT
+2421 NSIANNMTYT
-2431 LLKSSR
+2431 LLKSRR

-2450 YLKLYTLININGNHI
+2450 YLNLYTLININGNHI

-2490 ALPNSNNASPN
+2490 ALPNSNNAHQN
-2501 NILSLSVLHN
+2501 NILSLSVLYN
-2511 QVKMSYGDKV
+2511 QIKMSYGDKA

-2533 VGIQGQSALNQIEAI
+2533 VGIQGQSALNQIEAV
-2548 GGNNAIKWL
+2548 GGNAIKWL
-2557 STLMIKTKE
+2557 STLMMETKE
-2566 NPLFAPIYLE
+2566 NPLFAPIYLK
-2576 NHSLN
+2576 NHSLH
-2581 EILDATKDLQN
+2581 EILGVAKDLLN

-2603 DNATNLLE
+2603 NNATNLLE

-2617 QTSRLTKLSDFRARE
+2617 QTSRLTKLSDFRSRE
-2632 GESNFS
+2632 GESDFS

-2651 PNPSEIFVKYSQP
+2651 PNPNEIFVKYSQLS
-2664 NKHPNNLWVQGV
+2664 KHPNNLWIQGI
-2676 GGASFISGGNGT
+2676 GGVSFIAGGNGT

-2693 VGYDRLVKNV
+2693 AGYDRLVKNV

-2716 NGNIMRSL
+2716 NGNIMHSL
-2724 GNNVDVGMY
+2724 ANNVDVGMY

-2754 ASHINS
+2754 ASNINS
-2760 SNSLLSVLNQRYNYN
+2760 SNPLLSVLNQRYNYN

-2814 KGKMQNPAYQ
+2814 NGKMNDAAYER
-2824 QFVMHSNPSNES
+2824 FLMHSNPSNES

-2859 ARLGRDLLIKAKG
+2859 ARLVRDLLIKSKG
-2872 DNMVRFVGENTLL
+2872 GNMVRFVGENTLL
-2885 YRKGEIFNTFAS
+2885 YRKGEVFNTFAS

-2904 HLWRLMYVN
+2904 HLWRLVYVN

-2921 LQYQDLNIT
+2921 LQYQDINIT

>member
-1 MKQFKKK
+1 MKKFKKK
-8 PKKIKRS
+8 LKNIKRS

-25 LMPLLIGGFAS
+25 LMPLLISGFAS

-56 VCVHR
+56 VCVHH

-131 GGNLD
+131 GGNLN

-147 GANSGN
+147 GASSGN

-173 NVNNSVEVGNR
+173 NVNNSVEVGNH

-203 KVTINSNINA
+203 KVTINSNISA

-219 NIGNANSA
+219 NIGNANSV
-227 ITINSVSLSGDTCS
+227 ITIGSVSLSGDTCS
-241 SLAKIGSGANCSS
+241 SLAKIGSGANCST

-262 GTTSATNTTFS
+262 GTTNATNTTFS

-282 ESANFSGAKL
+282 ENATFSGAKW
-292 NGGAF
+292 NGGTY
-297 TFNKGFNAT
+297 TFNKEFKAT
-306 NNTAFNSGSFTF
+306 NNTAFNSGSFNF
-318 KGTSSFNNA
+318 KGVSSFNGA
-327 TFSNASYTFDNQ
+327 SFSNATYTFNDQ

-349 GTFTFNNQSN
+349 GTFTFNNQ
-359 PTNSAQHP
+359 TNQSAQHP
-367 QILFENSSFNGGI
+367 QI
-380 FTFNNQTNPT
+380 Q
-390 NSAQHPQ
+390 
-397 ILFENSSFSGST
+397 NSSFSGNA
-409 TTLKGSAT
+409 TTLKG
-417 FEQAFNNSNHQLT
+417 FVDFQQAFNNSNHQLT
-430 IQNASFDNAT
+430 MQNASFNNAT

-448 IEKDASFNN
+448 INESVSFNN
-457 TSFNTPVDTNNMSV
+457 TTFNTSVDANNMSV
-471 TGSVTLSGKN
+471 TGGVTLSGKN
-481 DLKNGSTLDFGSS
+481 DLNNGSTLDFGSS
-494 KITLAQGATFNLT
+494 KITLTQGTTFNLT
-507 SLGSEKSVTILN
+507 SLGDKKSVTILN

-532 ALNSLTNALKTTESS
+532 AINSLTNALKTNESS
-547 SKPQSFAQG
+547 SNPQSFAQG
-556 LWDMITYNGVTG
+556 LWEMITYNGVTG
-568 QLLSENAATPKNTDS
+568 QLLSGNATTSKNTDS
-583 SPSAPTKDSP
+583 SPPKSSSNST

-608 LQETFSPNSIII
+608 LQETFGPNSIII

-632 TISGSQFDLS
+632 VISGSKFDLS

-648 ANMPWYDHKYYIPK
+648 ADMPWYDHKYYIPK

-686 FKQTFSTN
+686 FKQTFSAS

-703 ATWTGNSVSSSG
+703 STWTGNSVSSSG
-715 TVSFGDTSGSALN
+715 TVSFGDTSGSVLS

-734 PYYQCIGTT
+734 PYYQCTGTT
-743 NGAYSAYH
+743 NGTYSAYH
-751 VYITANLRSGNRI
+751 VYITANLRSGNRV
-764 GTGGAANLVF
+764 GTGGAANLIF

-781 IANATITQHNAGAY
+781 IANATITQHNAGIY

-800 FSTQNMDSSQN
+800 FSTQNMDNSQN
-811 LNGLNANGKLSVYGA
+811 LNGLNSNGKLLVYGT

-901 NATTSFVGDFTNANS
+901 SATTSFVGGFTNANS

-929 TNSDGS
+929 TNGS

-954 FDNMAFNG
+954 FDNVVFNG

-991 MINFSAHS
+991 TIVFSAHS
-999 VINIGEAIT
+999 VINIDQAIT

-1047 LVSSAGNGI
+1047 LVSSAGNGV

-1090 DYVDME
+1090 DYMDME

-1103 QNALGFMTYMPNSY
+1103 KDVAGFMTHMPNSY
-1117 NNNLGNLNNTIYY
+1117 NNNLGNANNTIYY
-1130 YDKSIDFY
+1130 YDNSIDFY

-1152 TLTGQNSAIV
+1152 TFTGQNSAIV

-1169 TNASDAP
+1169 TDASDAP
-1176 QSNTIIRFGDNK
+1176 QSNVIIRFGDNK

-1264 NFISN
+1264 NFTSN

-1279 FIDDTAQNKGNPN
+1279 FIDDTAQNGGNPN

-1321 AVNAISFTNSSN
+1321 ATNAISFTNSTN
-1333 LSSGLYQISAKSVL
+1333 LSSGLYQILAKSVL

-1361 IKANAISLSQNA
+1361 IKANAINLSQNA

-1378 NHSTLELSGDLNLND
+1378 NHSTLELQGDLSLND

-1437 NITTSLSDSS
+1437 NITTSLNHSS

-1464 NSFLDFQGSSA
+1464 NSSLDFQGSSA

-1480 AFNFYNN
+1480 AFNFYDN

-1497 QALDIKAPLSLG
+1497 QTLDVKAPLSLG
-1509 GNLLNPNNSSV
+1509 GNLLNPNNSSSV

-1554 YNIIQADMNSN
+1554 YNIIQADMNDN

-1646 YSDDAQGVFYLTSSV
+1646 YSDDAQGVFYLTSNV

-1667 NQSYQASGS
+1667 NQSYQANGS

-1737 NDFSLSSLSNLK
+1737 NDFSLSSLSGLK

-1784 NGALIIGATKIGQ
+1784 NGTLIIGATKIGQ
-1797 TNTNSTVVFGGLGYQ
+1797 TNTNSAVVFGGFGYQ

-1922 MQSINKAGGLGNL
+1922 VQSINKAGGLGNL
-1935 IVNTLGSGSVIGGY
+1935 IVNTLGSDSVIGGH

-1974 SGLNTAIKDLIRQKL
+1974 SGLNAAIKDLIRQKL

-2056 EALQNDVVALGKQM
+2056 NALKNDVVALGKQM
-2070 IGEFLGQDML
+2070 IGEFLGQDTL

-2094 VLDKVLAAKGLGP
+2094 VLDKVLVAKGLGP

-2128 YGLSQVWQR
+2128 YGLSQVWQK

-2176 NHIAFTNHSG
+2176 NHIAFTNHFG
-2186 TLNLLSNQVS
+2186 TLQLLSNQVS

-2223 NLFINASC
+2223 DLFINASC
-2231 VQQSDPITTNTANP
+2231 AQQSDPTAASVTNP
-2245 CALSAQSANGA
+2245 CALTTQ
-2256 SSNNASN
+2256 NNASSSN
-2263 NAPIALNNN
+2263 ASSNAPIALNNN
-2272 DESLMVTANDFNFS
+2272 DESLVVTANDFNFS

-2299 IKGSANIKN
+2299 VKGSANVKN

-2322 TISNQAVLEK
+2322 TISNQAVLEN

-2353 KIGVLQNLVIAS
+2353 KIEVLQNLVIAS

-2376 EVGGALNNFGA
+2376 EVGGALNNLGT

-2395 QTPAPLIQAEGIIN
+2395 QTPTPLIQAEEIIN

-2465 EEKNGVLTYLGQ
+2465 EEKNGALTYLGQ

-2490 ALPNSNNASPN
+2490 TLPNSNNASQN
-2501 NILSLSVLHN
+2501 NILSLSVLHD
-2511 QVKMSYGDKV
+2511 QIKMSYGNKI

-2548 GGNNAIKWL
+2548 GGNSAINWL

-2632 GESNFS
+2632 GESDFS
-2638 ERLLELKNKRFSD
+2638 LLELKNKRFSD
-2651 PNPSEIFVKYSQP
+2651 PNPGEVFVKHSQLS
-2664 NKHPNNLWVQGV
+2664 KHQNNLWVQGI

-2710 YGYSGF
+2710 YGYSDF
-2716 NGNIMRSL
+2716 NGNIMHSL

-2744 LSANETYGGN
+2744 LSSNETYGGN
-2754 ASHINS
+2754 ATSINS

-2814 KGKMQNPAYQ
+2814 KGKMNDAAYK
-2824 QFVMHSNPSNES
+2824 QFLMHSNPSNES

-2850 GKNSYYFVT
+2850 GQNSYYFVT
-2859 ARLGRDLLIKAKG
+2859 ARLGRDLLIKSKG

-2885 YRKGEIFNTFAS
+2885 YRKGEVFNTFAS

-2921 LQYQDLNIT
+2921 LQYQDINIT

>member
-1 MKQFKKK
+1 
-8 PKKIKRS
+8 
-15 QKIILKRPLW
+15 
-25 LMPLLIGGFAS
+25 MPLLIGGFAS
-36 GVYADGTDIL
+36 GAYVDGTDIL

-56 VCVHR
+56 VCVHH

-95 NYYHSQNNQDI
+95 NYYHSQNNQSI

-117 FLSGLYNYTGGEYN
+117 FLSGLYNYTGGENN

-162 HTNVTFSAGTI
+162 NTNVTFSAGTI

-203 KVTINSNINA
+203 KVTINSNISA

-241 SLAKIGSGANCSS
+241 SLAKIGSWANCSS

-262 GTTSATNTTFS
+262 GTTNATNTTFS

-282 ESANFSGAKL
+282 ESANFNGAKL

-318 KGTSSFNNA
+318 KDTSSFNNA
-327 TFSNASYTFDNQ
+327 TFNNATYTFDNQ

-367 QILFENSSFNGGI
+367 QILFENSSF
-380 FTFNNQTNPT
+380 
-390 NSAQHPQ
+390 
-397 ILFENSSFSGST
+397 SGSAI
-409 TTLKGSAT
+409 TLKGSAT

-430 IQNASFDNAT
+430 IQNASFNNAT

-457 TSFNTPVDTNNMSV
+457 TSFNTPVDTNNMTI
-471 TGSVTLSGKN
+471 TGGVTLSGKN

-494 KITLAQGATFNLT
+494 KITLTQGTTFNLT

-532 ALNSLTNALKTTESS
+532 TINSLINALKTNESP

-568 QLLSENAATPKNTDS
+568 QLLSENAATSKTTDS
-583 SPSAPTKDSP
+583 SPSKSSTNST

-632 TISGSQFDLS
+632 VINGSKFDLS

-648 ANMPWYDHKYYIPK
+648 ADMPWYDHKYYIPK

-686 FKQTFSTN
+686 FKQTFSAS

-734 PYYQCIGTT
+734 PYYQCTGTT

-751 VYITANLRSGNRI
+751 VYITANLRSGNRV

-781 IANATITQHNAGAY
+781 IANATITQHNAGIY

-800 FSTQNMDSSQN
+800 FSTQNMDNSQN

-832 KDGKFIFNAGQATF
+832 KDGKFTFNAGQATF

-872 SGSFEIS
+872 SGSFEIG

-901 NATTSFVGDFTNANS
+901 SATTSFIGDFTNANS

-942 NTGSVNIAGNAT
+942 NTGSVNILGNAT
-954 FDNMAFNG
+954 FDHVAFNS

-969 GQVTLNNITLK
+969 GKVTLNNITLK

-991 MINFSAHS
+991 TISFSAHS

-1070 QEVFSPNSISIRRL
+1070 QEVFSPNSVSIRRL

-1090 DYVDME
+1090 DYMDME
-1096 KSDHLYY
+1096 KSDRLYY

-1130 YDKSIDFY
+1130 YDNSIDFY
-1138 ASGKTLFTKAEFSQ
+1138 ASGKTLFNKAEFSQ
-1152 TLTGQNSAIV
+1152 TFTGQNSAIV

-1169 TNASDAP
+1169 TSVSDAP
-1176 QSNTIIRFGDNK
+1176 QSNVIIRFGDNK

-1234 ASLNFNGLQGILLTN
+1234 ANLNFNGLQGILLTN

-1264 NFISN
+1264 NFVSN

-1307 RGYVGQTQSVFKFN
+1307 RGYVGQTQSVFQFN

-1333 LSSGLYQISAKSVL
+1333 LSSGLYQMQAKSVL

-1361 IKANAISLSQNA
+1361 IKANAINLSQNA

-1399 NQSAINVSNNATIND
+1399 NQSTINVSNNATIND

-1437 NITTSLSDSS
+1437 NITTSLSNSS
-1447 IVFKGASSLG
+1447 IVFKGAVSLG

-1464 NSFLDFQGSSA
+1464 NSSLDFQGSSA

-1480 AFNFYNN
+1480 AFNFYGN

-1497 QALDIKAPLSLG
+1497 QVLDIKAPLSLG

-1541 DLLSDLNDNKNRV
+1541 DLLSDLNGNKNRV

-1565 WYERISFFGM
+1565 WYERINFFGM

-1587 TYSFTNPLNNALKI
+1587 TYSFTNPLNNAIKI
-1601 TESFKD
+1601 TESFKN

-1676 NNTTKNNNLTSES
+1676 NNTTKNNNLSSES

-1737 NDFSLSSLSNLK
+1737 NDFSLSSLSDLK

-1797 TNTNSTVVFGGLGYQ
+1797 TNTNSAVVFGGLGYQ

-1835 SSSADLGY
+1835 SGSADLGY

-1922 MQSINKAGGLGNL
+1922 MQSIDKAGGLGNL

-2056 EALQNDVVALGKQM
+2056 EVLQNDVVALGKQM
-2070 IGEFLGQDML
+2070 IGEFLGQDTL

-2128 YGLSQVWQR
+2128 YGLSQVWQK

-2176 NHIAFTNHSG
+2176 NHIAFTNHFG

-2196 NINITTLDASNGLKI
+2196 NINVTTLNASNGLKI

-2223 NLFINASC
+2223 DLFINASC
-2231 VQQSDPITTNTANP
+2231 AQQSDPTAASATNP

-2272 DESLMVTANDFNFS
+2272 DESLIITANDFNFS

-2299 IKGSANIKN
+2299 IKGSTNVKN

-2353 KIGVLQNLVIAS
+2353 KIEVLQNLVIAS

-2376 EVGGALNNFGA
+2376 GVGGALNNLGT

-2395 QTPAPLIQAEGIIN
+2395 QTPVNPLIQAEGIIN
-2409 LNTTQTPFINVN
+2409 LNTAQTPFINVN

-2437 YIDYNINPNSLQS
+2437 YINYNINPNSLQS

-2490 ALPNSNNASPN
+2490 ALPNSNNASQN
-2501 NILSLSVLHN
+2501 NILSLSVLYN
-2511 QVKMSYGDKV
+2511 QVKMSYGNKA

-2548 GGNNAIKWL
+2548 GGNNAINWL

-2566 NPLFAPIYLE
+2566 NPLFVPIYLE

-2651 PNPSEIFVKYSQP
+2651 PNPSEVFVKYSQP
-2664 NKHPNNLWVQGV
+2664 NKHQNNLWIQGV

-2693 VGYDRLVKNV
+2693 VGYDRLVRNV

-2710 YGYSGF
+2710 YGYSDF

-2859 ARLGRDLLIKAKG
+2859 ARLGRDLLIKSKG
-2872 DNMVRFVGENTLL
+2872 DNVVRFVGENTLL

>member
-1 MKQFKKK
+1 MKKFKKK
-8 PKKIKRS
+8 LKSIKQS

-36 GVYADGTDIL
+36 GAYADGTDIL

-56 VCVHR
+56 VCVHH

-70 KWEEKTQQFTGNQ
+70 KWEEKTQQYTGNQ

-131 GGNLD
+131 GGNLN

-162 HTNVTFSAGTI
+162 HANVTFSAGTI

-203 KVTINSNINA
+203 KVNVNSNINA

-227 ITINSVSLSGDTCS
+227 ITIGSVSLSGDTCS
-241 SLAKIGSGANCSS
+241 SLAKIGSGANCST

-262 GTTSATNTTFS
+262 GTTNATNTTFS

-282 ESANFSGAKL
+282 ESANFSGAKW

-297 TFNKGFNAT
+297 TFNKGFSAT

-318 KGTSSFNNA
+318 KDTSSFNGA
-327 TFSNASYTFDNQ
+327 TFSNATYTFNNQ

-359 PTNSAQHP
+359 PA
-367 QILFENSSFNGGI
+367 
-380 FTFNNQTNPT
+380 

-397 ILFENSSFSGST
+397 ILFENSSFSGSA
-409 TTLKGSAT
+409 TTLKGFAT

-430 IQNASFDNAT
+430 MQNASFNNAT

-448 IEKDASFNN
+448 INESASFNN
-457 TSFNTPVDTNNMSV
+457 TSFNTPVDTNNM
-471 TGSVTLSGKN
+471 TINGGVTLSGKN
-481 DLKNGSTLDFGSS
+481 DLNNGSTLDFGSS
-494 KITLAQGATFNLT
+494 KVTLAQGATFNLT

-532 ALNSLTNALKTTESS
+532 VLNSLTNALKTTESS

-568 QLLSENAATPKNTDS
+568 QLLSENAATSKSTDS
-583 SPSAPTKDSP
+583 SPPKYSTNST

-608 LQETFSPNSIII
+608 LQETFGPNSIII

-648 ANMPWYDHKYYIPK
+648 ADMPWYDHKYYIPK

-686 FKQTFSTN
+686 FKQTFSAN

-715 TVSFGDTSGSALN
+715 TVSFGDTSGSTLN

-734 PYYQCIGTT
+734 PYYQCTGTT
-743 NGAYSAYH
+743 NGTYSAYH

-781 IANATITQHNAGAY
+781 IANATITQHNAGIY

-800 FSTQNMDSSQN
+800 FSTQNMDNSQN

-826 TFTNQA
+826 TFTNQD
-832 KDGKFIFNAGQATF
+832 KDGKFMFNAGQAVF

-872 SGSFEIS
+872 SGSFEIG

-929 TNSDGS
+929 TNGS

-954 FDNMAFNG
+954 FDNVVFNS
-962 PTNTSVK
+962 PTNTIVK

-991 MINFSAHS
+991 TIAFSAHS

-1013 TLVSSSKEIEY
+1013 TLVSSSKTIEY

-1117 NNNLGNLNNTIYY
+1117 NNNLGNPNNTIYY
-1130 YDKSIDFY
+1130 YDNSIDFY

-1152 TLTGQNSAIV
+1152 MFTGQNSAIV
-1162 FGAKNIW
+1162 FGAKSIW
-1169 TNASDAP
+1169 TSLSDAP
-1176 QSNTIIRFGDNK
+1176 QSNVIIRFGDNK

-1264 NFISN
+1264 NFVSN

-1307 RGYVGQTQSVFKFN
+1307 RGYVGTTQSVFQFN
-1321 AVNAISFTNSSN
+1321 AVNAISFTNSTN
-1333 LSSGLYQISAKSVL
+1333 LSSGLYQMQAKSVL

-1399 NQSAINVSNNATIND
+1399 NQSTINVSNNATIND

-1437 NITTSLSDSS
+1437 NITTSLNNSS

-1464 NSFLDFQGSSA
+1464 HSSLDFQGSSA

-1509 GNLLNPNNSSV
+1509 GNLLNPNNNSV

-1541 DLLSDLNDNKNRV
+1541 DLLSDLNGNKNRV
-1554 YNIIQADMNSN
+1554 YNIIQADMNGN
-1565 WYERISFFGM
+1565 WYERINFFGM

-1601 TESFKD
+1601 TESFKN

-1689 SVISQTYNAQGNP
+1689 SIISQTYNAQGNP
-1702 ISALHVYNKG
+1702 ISALHIYNKG
-1712 YNFNNIK
+1712 YNFSNIK

-1737 NDFSLSSLSNLK
+1737 NDFSLSSLNDLNSN
-1749 GDALNQLTKLITPSD
+1749 ALNQLTKLITPSD

-1797 TNTNSTVVFGGLGYQ
+1797 TDTNSAVVFGGLGYQ

-1935 IVNTLGSGSVIGGY
+1935 IADTLGSDSVIGGY

-2070 IGEFLGQDML
+2070 IGEFLGQDTL

-2196 NINITTLDASNGLKI
+2196 NIGITTLNANNGLKI

-2231 VQQSDPITTNTANP
+2231 AQQSDPTTASATNP

-2256 SSNNASN
+2256 SSSNASN

-2272 DESLMVTANDFNFS
+2272 DESLVVTANDFNFS

-2299 IKGSANIKN
+2299 IKGSANVKN

-2353 KIGVLQNLVIAS
+2353 KIEVLQNLVIAS

-2395 QTPAPLIQAEGIIN
+2395 QTPAPLIQVGGIIN

-2421 NSMANNTTYT
+2421 NSMANNMTYT

-2437 YIDYNINPNSLQS
+2437 YINYNINPDSLQS

-2490 ALPNSNNASPN
+2490 ALPNSNNASQN
-2501 NILSLSVLHN
+2501 NILSLSVLHD
-2511 QVKMSYGDKV
+2511 QIKMSYGDKI

-2533 VGIQGQSALNQIEAI
+2533 AGIQGQSALNQIEAI

-2611 LASYTQ
+2611 LVSYTQ

-2651 PNPSEIFVKYSQP
+2651 PNPSEVFVKHSQLS
-2664 NKHPNNLWVQGV
+2664 KHQNNLWVQGV
-2676 GGASFISGGNGT
+2676 GEQALF
-2688 LYGLN
+2688 LE
-2693 VGYDRLVKNV
+2693 
-2703 ILGGYVA
+2703 A
-2710 YGYSGF
+2710 
-2716 NGNIMRSL
+2716 M
-2724 GNNVDVGMY
+2724 
-2733 ARAFLKRNEFT
+2733 AR
-2744 LSANETYGGN
+2744 
-2754 ASHINS
+2754 
-2760 SNSLLSVLNQRYNYN
+2760 
-2775 TWTTSV
+2775 
-2781 NGNYGYDFMFKQ
+2781 FM
-2793 KSVVLKPQVGLSY
+2793 
-2806 HFIGLSGM
+2806 
-2814 KGKMQNPAYQ
+2814 A
-2824 QFVMHSNPSNES
+2824 
-2836 VLTLNMGLESRKYF
+2836 
-2850 GKNSYYFVT
+2850 
-2859 ARLGRDLLIKAKG
+2859 
-2872 DNMVRFVGENTLL
+2872 
-2885 YRKGEIFNTFAS
+2885 
-2897 VITGGEM
+2897 
-2904 HLWRLMYVN
+2904 
-2913 AGVGLKMG
+2913 
-2921 LQYQDLNIT
+2921 
-2930 GNVGMRVAF
+2930 

>member
-1 MKQFKKK
+1 MKKFKKK
-8 PKKIKRS
+8 PKSIKRS
-15 QKIILKRPLW
+15 HQKTILKRPLW
-25 LMPLLIGGFAS
+25 LAPLLIGGFAS
-36 GVYADGTDIL
+36 GVYANNLWDLLNPKVGGEYVHWVKGSQYCAWWEFAGCL
-46 GLSWGEKSQK
+46 KNVWGANHKG
-56 VCVHR
+56 
-61 PWYALWSCD
+61 YDA
-70 KWEEKTQQFTGNQ
+70 
-83 LITKTWAGGNAA
+83 GNAA
-95 NYYHSQNNQDI
+95 NYLSSQNYQAISVGSGNE
-106 TANLKNDNGTY
+106 TGTY
-117 FLSGLYNYTGGEYN
+117 SLSGFTNYV
-131 GGNLD
+131 GGNLT
-136 IELGSNATFNL
+136 INL
-147 GANSGN
+147 GNSVVLDLSGSN
-153 SFTSWYPNG
+153 SFTSYQGYNQG
-162 HTNVTFSAGTI
+162 KDDVSFNVGTI
-173 NVNNSVEVGNR
+173 NLNGALEVGNR

-203 KVTINSNINA
+203 QVNINSNISA
-213 YKTSQV
+213 FKTSQV

-227 ITINSVSLSGDTCS
+227 ITIGSVSLNGDTCS
-241 SLAKIGSGANCSS
+241 SLARVGVGANCST

-262 GTTSATNTTFS
+262 GTTNATNTAFS

-282 ESANFSGAKL
+282 ENATFSGAKL

-297 TFNKGFNAT
+297 IFNKDFSAT
-306 NNTAFNSGSFTF
+306 NNTAFNSGNFNF
-318 KGTSSFNNA
+318 KGASSFNGA
-327 TFSNASYTFDNQ
+327 TFSDASYTFNNQ

-349 GTFTFNNQSN
+349 GTFTFNDQNNQ
-359 PTNSAQHP
+359 SAQHP
-367 QILFENSSFNGGI
+367 QI
-380 FTFNNQTNPT
+380 Q
-390 NSAQHPQ
+390 
-397 ILFENSSFSGST
+397 NSSFSGNA
-409 TTLKGSAT
+409 TTLKG
-417 FEQAFNNSNHQLT
+417 FVDFQQAFNNSNHQLMV
-430 IQNASFDNAT
+430 QNASFNNAN
-440 FNNTGKIT
+440 FSNTGKIT
-448 IEKDASFNN
+448 IEKEASFNN
-457 TSFNTPVDTNNMSV
+457 TTFSTSINTNNMTI

-494 KITLAQGATFNLT
+494 QVTLTQGTTFNLT
-507 SLGSEKSVTILN
+507 SLGDKNSVTILN

-526 NHLLNH
+526 NNLLNH
-532 ALNSLTNALKTTESS
+532 ALNSLTSALKTNESS
-547 SKPQSFAQG
+547 LKPQSFAQG

-568 QLLSENAATPKNTDS
+568 QLLSTNAMASKSADS
-583 SPSAPTKDSP
+583 SPSKSSTNSA
-593 QVYQVGYKIGDTIYK
+593 QVYQVGYKIGDIIYK
-608 LQETFSPNSIII
+608 LQETFSHNSIII

-632 TISGSQFDLS
+632 VISGSKFDLS

-648 ANMPWYDHKYYIPK
+648 SDMPWYDHKSYIPK

-686 FKQTFSTN
+686 FKQTFSASN
-694 GSNLVIGYN
+694 SNLVIGYN
-703 ATWTGNSVSSSG
+703 STWTDHNVSSSDM
-715 TVSFGDTSGSALN
+715 VSFGDTSGSALN
-728 GHCGPW
+728 GHCGSW
-734 PYYQCIGTT
+734 PYYQCTGTT
-743 NGAYSAYH
+743 NGTYSAYH

-764 GTGGAANLVF
+764 GTGGAANLIF
-774 NGVDSIN
+774 NGVDSVN
-781 IANATITQHNAGAY
+781 IANATITQHNAGIY

-800 FSTQNMDSSQN
+800 FSTQSMDNSHN
-811 LNGLNANGKLSVYGA
+811 VNGLNPNGMLSVYGA

-832 KDGKFIFNAGQATF
+832 KDGKFIFNAGKATF

-858 SGDSLNFSNNNQFN
+858 SGDSLNFLNNNQFN

-879 AKNASFNNANFNNSA
+879 AKNASFDNANFNNSA

-916 NLQIAGNAVFGNS
+916 NLQIAGSAVFGNS
-929 TNSDGS
+929 ANGS
-935 QNTANFN
+935 QNNANFN
-942 NTGSVNIAGNAT
+942 NTGSVNISGNAT
-954 FDNMAFNG
+954 FDNVVFND

-991 MINFSAHS
+991 TITFNAHS
-999 VINIGEAIT
+999 VINIAEAIT

-1047 LVSSAGNGI
+1047 LVSSAGNGV

-1070 QEVFSPNSISIRRL
+1070 QETFSPNSISIRRL

-1090 DYVDME
+1090 DYMDME

-1103 QNALGFMTYMPNSY
+1103 QNTLGFMTYMPNSY
-1117 NNNLGNLNNTIYY
+1117 NNNLGNSNNTIYY
-1130 YDKSIDFY
+1130 YDNSIDFY

-1152 TLTGQNSAIV
+1152 TFTGQNSAIV

-1269 SANIQAQNSY
+1269 DANIQAQNSY

-1307 RGYVGQTQSVFKFN
+1307 RGYVGTTQSVFKFN
-1321 AVNAISFTNSSN
+1321 AVNAISFTNSTN
-1333 LSSGLYQISAKSVL
+1333 LSSGLYQISANSVL

-1361 IKANAISLSQNA
+1361 IKASAINLSQNA

-1378 NHSTLELSGDLNLND
+1378 NHSTLELQGDLNVND

-1414 YASLIASNGSHL
+1414 YASLIASNGSRL
-1426 NFNGAVNFNSA
+1426 NFNGTTNFNSE
-1437 NITTSLSDSS
+1437 NITTSLNNSS
-1447 IVFKGASSLG
+1447 IVFKGAISLG

-1464 NSFLDFQGSSA
+1464 NSSLDFQGSSA

-1480 AFNFYNN
+1480 AFNFYDN

-1497 QALDIKAPLSLG
+1497 QTLNIKAPLSLG
-1509 GNLLNPNNSSV
+1509 GNLLTPNNSSV
-1520 LNLKNSQL
+1520 LDLKNSQL

-1554 YNIIQADMNSN
+1554 YNIIQADMNDN

-1646 YSDDAQGVFYLTSSV
+1646 YSDDAQGVFYLTSNV

-1667 NQSYQASGS
+1667 NQSYQANGS

-1689 SVISQTYNAQGNP
+1689 SIISQTYNAQGNP

-1712 YNFNNIK
+1712 YNLNNIK

-1730 EIKKILG
+1730 EIKKVLG
-1737 NDFSLSSLSNLK
+1737 NDFSPSSLSDLK

-1771 IDNANNS
+1771 IDSANNS

-1784 NGALIIGATKIGQ
+1784 NGALIVGATKIGQ
-1797 TNTNSTVVFGGLGYQ
+1797 TDTNSAVVFGGLGYQ

-1922 MQSINKAGGLGNL
+1922 VQSINKAGGLGNL

-2022 LSKKGLFNQITG
+2022 LSKKGLLNQITG

-2044 ISVMLQDIVKPS
+2044 ISVVLQDIVKPS
-2056 EALQNDVVALGKQM
+2056 NALQNDVVALGKQM
-2070 IGEFLGQDML
+2070 IGEFLGQDTL

-2114 DLIPNLGKKGLFAP
+2114 DLMPNLGKKGLFAP
-2128 YGLSQVWQR
+2128 YGLSQVWQK
-2137 GDFSF
+2137 GDFNF

-2159 GGTLSFNAGN
+2159 GGALSFNAGN
-2169 SLIFAGN
+2169 SLIFVGN
-2176 NHIAFTNHSG
+2176 NHISFTNHAG
-2186 TLNLLSNQVS
+2186 ALQLLSNQVS
-2196 NINITTLDASNGLKI
+2196 NINITTLNASNGLKI

-2231 VQQSDPITTNTANP
+2231 AQQSDPTTANITNP
-2245 CALSAQSANGA
+2245 CALNAQSANGA
-2256 SSNNASN
+2256 SSNDASN
-2263 NAPIALNNN
+2263 NVQIALNNN

-2299 IKGSANIKN
+2299 IKDSANIKN

-2332 NASFVTNNLNIQGAF
+2332 NASFMANNLNIQGAF
-2347 NNNATQ
+2347 NNNATR
-2353 KIGVLQNLVIAS
+2353 KIEVLQNLTIAS

-2395 QTPAPLIQAEGIIN
+2395 QTPTPLIQAEGIIN
-2409 LNTTQTPFINVN
+2409 LNTTQTPFMNVN

-2450 YLKLYTLININGNHI
+2450 YLNLYTLININGNRI

-2490 ALPNSNNASPN
+2490 ALPNSNNAHQN
-2501 NILSLSVLHN
+2501 NILSLSVLYN
-2511 QVKMSYGDKV
+2511 QIKMSYGDKV

-2533 VGIQGQSALNQIEAI
+2533 VGIQGQSVLNQIEAV

-2557 STLMIKTKE
+2557 STLMMETKE
-2566 NPLFAPIYLE
+2566 NPLFAPIYLK

-2581 EILDATKDLQN
+2581 EILSVAKDLLN

-2603 DNATNLLE
+2603 NNATNLLE

-2617 QTSRLTKLSDFRARE
+2617 QTNRLTKLSDFRSRE
-2632 GESNFS
+2632 GESDFS

-2651 PNPSEIFVKYSQP
+2651 PNPSEVFVKYSQP
-2664 NKHPNNLWVQGV
+2664 NKHPNNLWVQGI

-2716 NGNIMRSL
+2716 NGNIMHSL
-2724 GNNVDVGMY
+2724 ANNVDVGMY

-2744 LSANETYGGN
+2744 LSANEIYGGN
-2754 ASHINS
+2754 ASNINS

-2806 HFIGLSGM
+2806 HFIGLSAM
-2814 KGKMQNPAYQ
+2814 KGKMNGAAYK
-2824 QFVMHSNPSNES
+2824 QFLMHSNPSNES

-2859 ARLGRDLLIKAKG
+2859 ARLGRDLLIKSKG
-2872 DNMVRFVGENTLL
+2872 GNVVRFVGENTLL
-2885 YRKGEIFNTFAS
+2885 YRKGEVFNTFAS

-2904 HLWRLMYVN
+2904 HLWRLVYVN

-2921 LQYQDLNIT
+2921 LQYQDINIT

>member
-8 PKKIKRS
+8 PKKIKRP
-15 QKIILKRPLW
+15 QKIILKHPLW

-36 GVYADGTDIL
+36 GAYADGTDIL

-56 VCVHR
+56 VCVHH

-95 NYYHSQNNQDI
+95 NYCHSQNNQDI

-131 GGNLD
+131 GGNLN

-203 KVTINSNINA
+203 KVNVNSNINA

-241 SLAKIGSGANCSS
+241 SLAKIGSGANCST
-254 SGPSYSFK
+254 SGSSYSFK
-262 GTTSATNTTFS
+262 GTTNATNTTFS

-367 QILFENSSFNGGI
+367 QILFENSSF
-380 FTFNNQTNPT
+380 
-390 NSAQHPQ
+390 
-397 ILFENSSFSGST
+397 SGSA
-409 TTLKGSAT
+409 TTLKGSVI
-417 FEQAFNNSNHQLT
+417 FQQAFNNSNQQLT

-457 TSFNTPVDTNNMSV
+457 TTFNTSVDTNNMTIS
-471 TGSVTLSGKN
+471 GGVTLSGKN

-494 KITLAQGATFNLT
+494 KITLAQGTTFNLT

-568 QLLSENAATPKNTDS
+568 QLLSENAATSKNTDS
-583 SPSAPTKDSP
+583 SPPKYSTNST

-608 LQETFSPNSIII
+608 LQETFGPNSIII

-648 ANMPWYDHKYYIPK
+648 ADMPWYDHKYYIPK

-686 FKQTFSTN
+686 FKQTFSAN

-734 PYYQCIGTT
+734 PYYQCTGTT
-743 NGAYSAYH
+743 NGTYSAYH

-774 NGVDSIN
+774 NGVDSVN
-781 IANATITQHNAGAY
+781 IANATITQHNAGIY

-800 FSTQNMDSSQN
+800 FSTQSMDNSQN

-832 KDGKFIFNAGQATF
+832 KDGKFTFNAGQATF

-901 NATTSFVGDFTNANS
+901 SATTSFMGDFTNANS

-929 TNSDGS
+929 TNSNDS
-935 QNTANFN
+935 QNSTNFN

-954 FDNMAFNG
+954 FDHVAFNS

-991 MINFSAHS
+991 TIVFSAHS
-999 VINIGEAIT
+999 VINIDQAIT

-1047 LVSSAGNGI
+1047 LVSSAGNGV

-1096 KSDHLYY
+1096 KSDRLYY

-1117 NNNLGNLNNTIYY
+1117 NNNLGNPNNTIYY
-1130 YDKSIDFY
+1130 YDNSIDFY

-1152 TLTGQNSAIV
+1152 TFTGQNSAIV

-1169 TNASDAP
+1169 TSVSDAP
-1176 QSNTIIRFGDNK
+1176 QSNVIIRFGDNK

-1264 NFISN
+1264 NFVSN

-1307 RGYVGQTQSVFKFN
+1307 RGYVGTTQSVFKFN

-1333 LSSGLYQISAKSVL
+1333 LSSGLYQMQAKSVL

-1361 IKANAISLSQNA
+1361 IKANAINLSQNA

-1437 NITTSLSDSS
+1437 NITTSLSNSS
-1447 IVFKGASSLG
+1447 IVFKGAVSLG

-1464 NSFLDFQGSSA
+1464 NSSLDFQGSSA

-1480 AFNFYNN
+1480 AFNFYDN

-1497 QALDIKAPLSLG
+1497 QALDIKVPLSLG

-1541 DLLSDLNDNKNRV
+1541 DLLSDLNGNKNRV
-1554 YNIIQADMNSN
+1554 YNIIQANMNGN
-1565 WYERISFFGM
+1565 WYERINFFGM

-1621 NTLYNIGSEIFN
+1621 NTLYSISSEIFN

-1646 YSDDAQGVFYLTSSV
+1646 YSDDAEGVFYLTSSV

-1676 NNTTKNNNLTSES
+1676 NNTTKNNNLSSES

-1702 ISALHVYNKG
+1702 ISALHIYNKG
-1712 YNFNNIK
+1712 YNFSNIK

-1784 NGALIIGATKIGQ
+1784 NGALIVGATKIGQ
-1797 TNTNSTVVFGGLGYQ
+1797 TNTNSAVVFGGFGYQ

-1922 MQSINKAGGLGNL
+1922 VQSINKAGGLGNL
-1935 IVNTLGSGSVIGGY
+1935 IVNMLGSDSVIGGY

-2070 IGEFLGQDML
+2070 IGEFLGQDTL

-2128 YGLSQVWQR
+2128 YGLSQAWQK
-2137 GDFSF
+2137 GDFNF

-2159 GGTLSFNAGN
+2159 GGVLSFNAGN

-2211 NAANNNVSVSQG
+2211 NAGSNNISVSQG
-2223 NLFINASC
+2223 DLFINASC
-2231 VQQSDPITTNTANP
+2231 AQLSTPTAVSATNP
-2245 CALSAQSANGA
+2245 CVLSTQSANGA
-2256 SSNNASN
+2256 SSSNASN
-2263 NAPIALNNN
+2263 NASIALNNN
-2272 DESLMVTANDFNFS
+2272 DESLIVTANDFNFS

-2299 IKGSANIKN
+2299 IKGSANVKN

-2332 NASFVTNNLNIQGAF
+2332 NASFVTNNLNIQGVF

-2353 KIGVLQNLVIAS
+2353 KIEVLQNLVIAS

-2376 EVGGALNNFGA
+2376 EVGGALNNLGT
-2387 IHFNLENI
+2387 IHFNLENS
-2395 QTPAPLIQAEGIIN
+2395 QTPVNPLIQAEGIIN

-2437 YIDYNINPNSLQS
+2437 YINYNINPDSLQS
-2450 YLKLYTLININGNHI
+2450 YLKLYTLISINGNHI

-2490 ALPNSNNASPN
+2490 ALPHSNNASPN
-2501 NILSLSVLHN
+2501 NILSLSVLYN
-2511 QVKMSYGDKV
+2511 QVKMSYGDKA

-2548 GGNNAIKWL
+2548 GGNSTIKWL
-2557 STLMIKTKE
+2557 STLMMETKE

-2581 EILDATKDLQN
+2581 EILGVTKDLQN

-2651 PNPSEIFVKYSQP
+2651 PNPSEVFVKYSQP
-2664 NKHPNNLWVQGV
+2664 NKHPNNLWIQGV

-2693 VGYDRLVKNV
+2693 VGYDRLVKNM

-2710 YGYSGF
+2710 YGYSDF

-2754 ASHINS
+2754 ATSINS

-2885 YRKGEIFNTFAS
+2885 YRKGEVFNTFAS

-2921 LQYQDLNIT
+2921 LQYQDINIT

>member
-1 MKQFKKK
+1 
-8 PKKIKRS
+8 
-15 QKIILKRPLW
+15 
-25 LMPLLIGGFAS
+25 MPLLIGGFAS

-56 VCVHR
+56 VCVHH

-117 FLSGLYNYTGGEYN
+117 FLSGLYNYTGGENN
-131 GGNLD
+131 GGNLN
-136 IELGSNATFNL
+136 IELGSNATFDL
-147 GANSGN
+147 GAHNGN

-203 KVTINSNINA
+203 KVNINSNISA
-213 YKTSQV
+213 FKTSQV
-219 NIGNANSA
+219 NIGNANSV
-227 ITINSVSLSGDTCS
+227 ITIGSVSLSGDTCS
-241 SLAKIGSGANCSS
+241 SLASVGVGANCST

-262 GTTSATNTTFS
+262 GTTNATNTAFS

-282 ESANFSGAKL
+282 ENATFSGAKW

-297 TFNKGFNAT
+297 TFNKEISAT
-306 NNTAFNSGSFTF
+306 NNTAFNSGSFNF
-318 KGTSSFNNA
+318 KGTSSFNGA
-327 TFSNASYTFDNQ
+327 TFSNASYTFNNQ

-349 GTFTFNNQSN
+349 GTFTFNNQ
-359 PTNSAQHP
+359 
-367 QILFENSSFNGGI
+367 
-380 FTFNNQTNPT
+380 NNQST
-390 NSAQHPQ
+390 QHPQ
-397 ILFENSSFSGST
+397 ILFENSSFSGNA
-409 TTLKGSAT
+409 TTLKG
-417 FEQAFNNSNHQLT
+417 FVDFQQAFNNSNHQLT
-430 IQNASFDNAT
+430 IQNASFNNAT
-440 FNNTGKIT
+440 FSNTGKIT
-448 IEKDASFNN
+448 IEKEASFNDTIFN
-457 TSFNTPVDTNNMSV
+457 TSVDTSNMTI

-494 KITLAQGATFNLT
+494 KITLTQGTTFNLT
-507 SLGSEKSVTILN
+507 SLGDKNSVMILN

-526 NHLLNH
+526 NNLLNH
-532 ALNSLTNALKTTESS
+532 ALNSLTSALKTNESS
-547 SKPQSFAQG
+547 SDPQSFAQG
-556 LWDMITYNGVTG
+556 LWEMITYNGVTG
-568 QLLSENAATPKNTDS
+568 QLLNENAAISKPVGS
-583 SPSAPTKDSP
+583 SPSKSSTNSA

-608 LQETFSPNSIII
+608 LQETFSHSSIII

-632 TISGSQFDLS
+632 VINGSKFDLS

-648 ANMPWYDHKYYIPK
+648 SNMPWYDHKYYIPK

-686 FKQTFSTN
+686 FKQTFSASN
-694 GSNLVIGYN
+694 SNLVIGYN
-703 ATWTGNSVSSSG
+703 STWTDHNVSSSD
-715 TVSFGDTSGSALN
+715 TVSFGDTSRSALN

-734 PYYQCIGTT
+734 PYYQCTGTT
-743 NGAYSAYH
+743 NGTYSAYH

-764 GTGGAANLVF
+764 GTGGAANLIF
-774 NGVDSIN
+774 NGVDSVN
-781 IANATITQHNAGAY
+781 IANATITQHNAGIY

-800 FSTQNMDSSQN
+800 FSTQNMDNSQN
-811 LNGLNANGKLSVYGA
+811 LKGLNSNGTLLVYGA

-832 KDGKFIFNAGQATF
+832 KDGKFIFNAGQAVF

-879 AKNASFNNANFNNSA
+879 AKNASFNNANFNNST

-901 NATTSFVGDFTNANS
+901 NATTSFVGDFTNAHS
-916 NLQIAGNAVFGNS
+916 NLQIAGSAVFGNS
-929 TNSDGS
+929 ANGS
-935 QNTANFN
+935 QNNANFS
-942 NTGSVNIAGNAT
+942 NTGSVNISGNAT
-954 FDNMAFNG
+954 FDNVVFNG
-962 PTNTSVK
+962 PTNMSVK

-980 NLNAPLSFGDG
+980 NLNTPLSFGDG
-991 MINFSAHS
+991 TITFNAHS
-999 VINIGEAIT
+999 VINIAEAIT

-1047 LVSSAGNGI
+1047 LVSSAGNGV

-1070 QEVFSPNSISIRRL
+1070 QEIFSPNSISIRRL

-1090 DYVDME
+1090 DYMDME

-1117 NNNLGNLNNTIYY
+1117 NNNLGNSNNIIYY

-1152 TLTGQNSAIV
+1152 TFTGQNSAIV

-1234 ASLNFNGLQGILLTN
+1234 ASLNFNGLYGILLTN

-1264 NFISN
+1264 NFVSN
-1269 SANIQAQNSY
+1269 NANIQAQNSY
-1279 FIDDTAQNKGNPN
+1279 FIDDTAQNGGNPN

-1307 RGYVGQTQSVFKFN
+1307 RGYVGKTQSVFKFN
-1321 AVNAISFTNSSN
+1321 AANAISFTNSTN
-1333 LSSGLYQISAKSVL
+1333 LSSGLYQMQAKSVS

-1361 IKANAISLSQNA
+1361 IKANAINLSQNA

-1378 NHSTLELSGDLNLND
+1378 NHSTLELQGDLNLND

-1414 YASLIASNGSHL
+1414 YASLIASNNAHI

-1437 NITTSLSDSS
+1437 NITTSLNNSS
-1447 IVFKGASSLG
+1447 IVFKGAISLG

-1464 NSFLDFQGSSA
+1464 NSSLDFQGSSA

-1480 AFNFYNN
+1480 AFNFYDN

-1528 VFSDQGSL
+1528 VFGDQGSL

-1554 YNIIQADMNSN
+1554 YNIIQAGMNSN
-1565 WYERISFFGM
+1565 WYDRINFFGM
-1575 RINDGIYDAKNQ
+1575 RISDGIYDATNQ

-1621 NTLYNIGSEIFN
+1621 NTLYNIGSEVFN

-1646 YSDDAQGVFYLTSSV
+1646 YSDEAEGVFYLTSNV

-1689 SVISQTYNAQGNP
+1689 SIISQTYNAQGNP
-1702 ISALHVYNKG
+1702 ISALHIYNKG

-1737 NDFSLSSLSNLK
+1737 NDFSLSSLSDLNPN
-1749 GDALNQLTKLITPSD
+1749 ALNQLTKLITPND

-1784 NGALIIGATKIGQ
+1784 NGALIVGATKIGQ

-1812 KPCDYTDIVCQ
+1812 KLCDYTDIVCQ

-1869 SASVTFNSQTSLIL
+1869 SASVTFNSQTSLVL

-1935 IVNTLGSGSVIGGY
+1935 IADTLGSDSVIGGH

-1974 SGLNTAIKDLIRQKL
+1974 SGLNAVIKDLIRQKL

-2056 EALQNDVVALGKQM
+2056 EALKSDVAALGKQM
-2070 IGEFLGQDML
+2070 IGEFLGQDAL

-2107 IYEQGLG
+2107 LYEQGLG
-2114 DLIPNLGKKGLFAP
+2114 DLMPNLGKKGLFAP
-2128 YGLSQVWQR
+2128 YGLSQVWQK

-2176 NHIAFTNHSG
+2176 NRISFTNHAG
-2186 TLNLLSNQVS
+2186 VLQLLSNQVS
-2196 NINITTLDASNGLKI
+2196 NINITTLNASNGLKI
-2211 NAANNNVSVSQG
+2211 NAANNNVSVSKG

-2231 VQQSDPITTNTANP
+2231 AGQSDPTAANIANP
-2245 CALSAQSANGA
+2245 CALSAQSANGT
-2256 SSNNASN
+2256 SSSNASN
-2263 NAPIALNNN
+2263 NAQIALSNN

-2332 NASFVTNNLNIQGAF
+2332 NASFTANNLNIQGAF
-2347 NNNATQ
+2347 NNNAMR
-2353 KIGVLQNLVIAS
+2353 KIEVLQNLTIAS

-2376 EVGGALNNFGA
+2376 EVGGVLNHFGA

-2395 QTPAPLIQAEGIIN
+2395 QTPTPLIQAEGIIN
-2409 LNTTQTPFINVN
+2409 LNTTQTPFININ

-2450 YLKLYTLININGNHI
+2450 YLNLYTLININGNHI

-2490 ALPNSNNASPN
+2490 ALPNSNNAHQN

-2511 QVKMSYGDKV
+2511 QIKISYGDKV

-2533 VGIQGQSALNQIEAI
+2533 VGIQGQSALNKIEAV

-2557 STLMIKTKE
+2557 STLMMETKE
-2566 NPLFAPIYLE
+2566 NPLFAPIYLK

-2581 EILDATKDLQN
+2581 EILGVAKDLLN

-2603 DNATNLLE
+2603 NNATNLLE

-2617 QTSRLTKLSDFRARE
+2617 QTSRLTKLSDFRSRE
-2632 GESNFS
+2632 GESDFS
-2638 ERLLELKNKRFSD
+2638 KRLLELKNKRFSD
-2651 PNPSEIFVKYSQP
+2651 PNPSEVFIKYSQP
-2664 NKHPNNLWVQGV
+2664 NKHPNNLWVQGI
-2676 GGASFISGGNGT
+2676 GGASFIFGGNGT

-2693 VGYDRLVKNV
+2693 AGYDRLVKNV

-2716 NGNIMRSL
+2716 NGNIMHSL
-2724 GNNVDVGMY
+2724 ANNVDVGMY

-2744 LSANETYGGN
+2744 LSANETYEGN
-2754 ASHINS
+2754 ASSINS

-2814 KGKMQNPAYQ
+2814 KGKMNDAAYK
-2824 QFVMHSNPSNES
+2824 QFLMHSNPSNES

-2859 ARLGRDLLIKAKG
+2859 ARLGRDLLIKSKG
-2872 DNMVRFVGENTLL
+2872 GNMVRFVGENTLL
-2885 YRKGEIFNTFAS
+2885 YRKGEVFNTFAS

-2921 LQYQDLNIT
+2921 LQYQDINIT

>member
-1 MKQFKKK
+1 
-8 PKKIKRS
+8 
-15 QKIILKRPLW
+15 
-25 LMPLLIGGFAS
+25 MPLLIGGFAS
-36 GVYADGTDIL
+36 GVYADETDIL
-46 GLSWGEKSQK
+46 RLSWGEKSQR

-70 KWEEKTQQFTGNQ
+70 KWEEKTQQYTGNQ

-95 NYYHSQNNQDI
+95 NYYHTQNNQNI

-117 FLSGLYNYTGGEYN
+117 FLSGLYNYTGGEN
-131 GGNLD
+131 NEGNLD
-136 IELGSNATFNL
+136 IELGNNATFNL
-147 GANSGN
+147 GASSGN

-203 KVTINSNINA
+203 KVNINSNISA

-219 NIGNANSA
+219 NVGNANSA
-227 ITINSVSLSGDTCS
+227 ITIGSVSLSGDTCS
-241 SLAKIGSGANCSS
+241 SSVSVGIGANCST

-262 GTTSATNTTFS
+262 GTTNATNTAFS

-282 ESANFSGAKL
+282 ENATFSGAKL

-297 TFNKGFNAT
+297 TFNKEFKAT
-306 NNTAFNSGSFTF
+306 NNTAFNSGSFNF
-318 KGTSSFNNA
+318 KGASSFNGA
-327 TFSNASYTFDNQ
+327 SFSNATYTFNDQ

-349 GTFTFNNQSN
+349 GN
-359 PTNSAQHP
+359 
-367 QILFENSSFNGGI
+367 
-380 FTFNNQTNPT
+380 FTFNNQTNQ
-390 NSAQHPQ
+390 SAQHPQ
-397 ILFENSSFSGST
+397 IMFENSSFSGST
-409 TTLKGSAT
+409 ITLKG
-417 FEQAFNNSNHQLT
+417 FVDFQQAFNNSNHQLT
-430 IQNASFDNAT
+430 IQNASFNNAT

-448 IEKDASFNN
+448 INESASFNDTTFN
-457 TSFNTPVDTNNMSV
+457 TSINTNNMTI

-494 KITLAQGATFNLT
+494 QVTLTQGTTFNLT
-507 SLGSEKSVTILN
+507 SLGDKNSVTILN

-526 NHLLNH
+526 NNLLNH
-532 ALNSLTNALKTTESS
+532 AINSLTSALKTNESS
-547 SKPQSFAQG
+547 SDPQSFAQG

-568 QLLSENAATPKNTDS
+568 QLLNENATTSKPTDS
-583 SPSAPTKDSP
+583 SPSKSSTNPT

-608 LQETFSPNSIII
+608 LQETFSHNSIII

-632 TISGSQFDLS
+632 VISGSKFDLS

-648 ANMPWYDHKYYIPK
+648 SNTPWYDHKYYIPK

-686 FKQTFSTN
+686 FKQTFSASN
-694 GSNLVIGYN
+694 SNLVIGYN
-703 ATWTGNSVSSSG
+703 ATWTDHNVSSSD

-734 PYYQCIGTT
+734 PYYQCTGTT
-743 NGAYSAYH
+743 NGTYSAYH

-781 IANATITQHNAGAY
+781 IANATITQHNAGIY

-800 FSTQNMDSSQN
+800 FSTQNMDNSQN
-811 LNGLNANGKLSVYGA
+811 LKGLNSNGTLSVYGT

-832 KDGKFIFNAGQATF
+832 KDGKFIFNAGQAVF
-846 ENTNFNGGSYQF
+846 ENTNFNGGNYQF

-879 AKNASFNNANFNNSA
+879 AKNASFNNASFNNSA

-901 NATTSFVGDFTNANS
+901 DATTSFVGDFTNAHS

-929 TNSDGS
+929 NNGS
-935 QNTANFN
+935 QNNANFN
-942 NTGSVNIAGNAT
+942 NTGSINISGNAT
-954 FDNMAFNG
+954 FDNVVFNG

-969 GQVTLNNITLK
+969 GQVALNNITLK

-991 MINFSAHS
+991 TITFNAHS
-999 VINIGEAIT
+999 VINIAESIT

-1024 NNAFSKNL
+1024 NNAFGKNL

-1047 LVSSAGNGI
+1047 LVSSMGNGV

-1070 QEVFSPNSISIRRL
+1070 QEVFSQNSISIRRL

-1090 DYVDME
+1090 DYMDME

-1117 NNNLGNLNNTIYY
+1117 NNNLGNSNNTIYY

-1152 TLTGQNSAIV
+1152 TFTGQNSAIV
-1162 FGAKNIW
+1162 FGAKSIW

-1176 QSNTIIRFGDNK
+1176 QSNAIIRFGDNK

-1234 ASLNFNGLQGILLTN
+1234 ASLNFNGIQGILLTN

-1264 NFISN
+1264 NFVSN

-1279 FIDDTAQNKGNPN
+1279 FIDDTAQNGGNPN

-1321 AVNAISFTNSSN
+1321 AKNAISFTNSSN
-1333 LSSGLYQISAKSVL
+1333 LSSGLYQISANSVS

-1361 IKANAISLSQNA
+1361 IKANAINLSQNA

-1378 NHSTLELSGDLNLND
+1378 NHSTLELQGDLNLND

-1399 NQSAINVSNNATIND
+1399 NQSTINVSNNAMIND
-1414 YASLIASNGSHL
+1414 YASLIASNNAHI
-1426 NFNGAVNFNSA
+1426 NFNGTTNFNSE
-1437 NITTSLSDSS
+1437 NITTSLNNSS
-1447 IVFKGASSLG
+1447 IVFKGAISLG

-1464 NSFLDFQGSSA
+1464 NSSLDFQGSSA

-1480 AFNFYNN
+1480 AFNFYDN

-1497 QALDIKAPLSLG
+1497 QALNIKAPLSLG

-1520 LNLKNSQL
+1520 LDLKNSQL

-1554 YNIIQADMNSN
+1554 YNIIQAGMNSN
-1565 WYERISFFGM
+1565 WYERINFFGM
-1575 RINDGIYDAKNQ
+1575 RINDGIYDAINQ

-1601 TESFKD
+1601 TESFKN

-1646 YSDDAQGVFYLTSSV
+1646 YSDDAQGVFYLTSNV

-1676 NNTTKNNNLTSES
+1676 NNTTKNNNLSSES

-1702 ISALHVYNKG
+1702 ISALHIYNKG

-1737 NDFSLSSLSNLK
+1737 NDFSLSSLSDLK

-1784 NGALIIGATKIGQ
+1784 NGTLIVGTTQIGQ
-1797 TNTNSTVVFGGLGYQ
+1797 TDTNSAVVFGGLGYQ
-1812 KPCDYTDIVCQ
+1812 TPCDYTDIVCQ

-1922 MQSINKAGGLGNL
+1922 VQSINKAGGLGNL
-1935 IVNTLGSGSVIGGY
+1935 IADMLGSDSVIGGH

-2044 ISVMLQDIVKPS
+2044 ISVVLQDIVKPS
-2056 EALQNDVVALGKQM
+2056 NALKNDVVALGKQM
-2070 IGEFLGQDML
+2070 IGEFLGQDVL

-2128 YGLSQVWQR
+2128 YGLSQVWQK

-2169 SLIFAGN
+2169 LLIFAGN
-2176 NHIAFTNHSG
+2176 NHIAFTNHFG
-2186 TLNLLSNQVS
+2186 TLQLLSNQVS

-2211 NAANNNVSVSQG
+2211 NAGSNNISVSQG
-2223 NLFINASC
+2223 DLFINASC
-2231 VQQSDPITTNTANP
+2231 TQQSDPTAANATNP
-2245 CALSAQSANGA
+2245 CALSTQNANGA
-2256 SSNNASN
+2256 SSSNASN

-2322 TISNQAVLEK
+2322 IISNQAVLEN

-2353 KIGVLQNLVIAS
+2353 KIEVLQNLTIAS

-2376 EVGGALNNFGA
+2376 GVGGALNHFGT
-2387 IHFNLENI
+2387 INFNLENS
-2395 QTPAPLIQAEGIIN
+2395 QTPVNPLIQAEGIIN
-2409 LNTTQTPFINVN
+2409 LNTAQTPFINVN

-2490 ALPNSNNASPN
+2490 ALPNSNNASQN
-2501 NILSLSVLHN
+2501 HILSLSVLHD
-2511 QVKMSYGDKV
+2511 QIKMSYGNKI

-2533 VGIQGQSALNQIEAI
+2533 AGIQGQSALNQIEAV
-2548 GGNNAIKWL
+2548 GGNAIKWL
-2557 STLMIKTKE
+2557 STLMMETKE

-2581 EILDATKDLQN
+2581 EILGVAKDLQN

-2617 QTSRLTKLSDFRARE
+2617 QTSRLTKLSDFRSRE
-2632 GESNFS
+2632 GESDFS

-2651 PNPSEIFVKYSQP
+2651 PNPGEVFVKYSQLS
-2664 NKHPNNLWVQGV
+2664 KHQNNLWVQGI

-2693 VGYDRLVKNV
+2693 AGYDRLVKNV

-2710 YGYSGF
+2710 YGYSDF

-2724 GNNVDVGMY
+2724 ANNVDVGMY

-2754 ASHINS
+2754 ANNINS
-2760 SNSLLSVLNQRYNYN
+2760 SNPLLSVLNQRYSYN

-2814 KGKMQNPAYQ
+2814 KGNDAAYK
-2824 QFVMHSNPSNES
+2824 QFLMHSNPSNES

-2859 ARLGRDLLIKAKG
+2859 ARLGRDLLIKSKG
-2872 DNMVRFVGENTLL
+2872 GNMVRFVGENTLL
-2885 YRKGEIFNTFAS
+2885 YRKGEVFNTFAS

-2904 HLWRLMYVN
+2904 HLWRLVYVN

-2921 LQYQDLNIT
+2921 LQYQDINIT

>member
-15 QKIILKRPLW
+15 HQNQKTILKRPLW

-36 GVYADGTDIL
+36 GAYANNNLWDLLNPKVGGEYVHWVKGSQYCAWWEFAGCL
-46 GLSWGEKSQK
+46 KNVWGANHKG
-56 VCVHR
+56 
-61 PWYALWSCD
+61 YDA
-70 KWEEKTQQFTGNQ
+70 
-83 LITKTWAGGNAA
+83 GNAA
-95 NYYHSQNNQDI
+95 NYLSSQNYQAISVGSGNE
-106 TANLKNDNGTY
+106 TGTY
-117 FLSGLYNYTGGEYN
+117 SLSGFTNYV
-131 GGNLD
+131 GGNLT
-136 IELGSNATFNL
+136 INL
-147 GANSGN
+147 GNSVVLDLSGSN
-153 SFTSWYPNG
+153 SFTSYQGYNQG
-162 HTNVTFSAGTI
+162 KDDVTFTVGAI
-173 NVNNSVEVGNR
+173 NLNGALEVGNR

-203 KVTINSNINA
+203 KVNVNSNINA

-227 ITINSVSLSGDTCS
+227 ITIGSVSLSGDTCS
-241 SLAKIGSGANCSS
+241 SSVSVGIGANCST

-262 GTTSATNTTFS
+262 GTTNATNTTFS

-282 ESANFSGAKL
+282 ENATFSGAKW

-297 TFNKGFNAT
+297 TFNKGFSAT

-327 TFSNASYTFDNQ
+327 SFSNATYTFNHQ

-349 GTFTFNNQSN
+349 GTFTFNNQ
-359 PTNSAQHP
+359 
-367 QILFENSSFNGGI
+367 
-380 FTFNNQTNPT
+380 TNPA

-397 ILFENSSFSGST
+397 ILFENSSFSGSA

-430 IQNASFDNAT
+430 IQNASFNNAT

-457 TSFNTPVDTNNMSV
+457 TSFNTSVDTNNMSV
-471 TGSVTLSGKN
+471 TGGVTLSGKN
-481 DLKNGSTLDFGSS
+481 DLKNGSTLDFGSA
-494 KITLAQGATFNLT
+494 KVTLTQGATFNLT
-507 SLGSEKSVTILN
+507 SLGDKNSVTILN

-532 ALNSLTNALKTTESS
+532 ALNSLTNALKTTESP

-568 QLLSENAATPKNTDS
+568 QLLSGNAATPKPADS
-583 SPSAPTKDSP
+583 SSSTPTKDSP

-608 LQETFSPNSIII
+608 LQETFSHNSIII

-648 ANMPWYDHKYYIPK
+648 ADMPWYDHKYYIPK

-686 FKQTFSTN
+686 FKQTFSAN

-703 ATWTGNSVSSSG
+703 STWTGNSVSSSG

-734 PYYQCIGTT
+734 PYYQCAGTT
-743 NGAYSAYH
+743 NGTYSAYH
-751 VYITANLRSGNRI
+751 VYITANLRSGNRV

-774 NGVDSIN
+774 NGIDSIN

-800 FSTQNMDSSQN
+800 FSTQNMDNSQN

-879 AKNASFNNANFNNSA
+879 TKNASFNNANFNNSA

-935 QNTANFN
+935 QNNANFN

-954 FDNMAFNG
+954 FDNVAFNG

-991 MINFSAHS
+991 TISFSAHS
-999 VINIGEAIT
+999 VINIDQAIT

-1047 LVSSAGNGI
+1047 LVSSAGNGV

-1096 KSDHLYY
+1096 KSDRLYY
-1103 QNALGFMTYMPNSY
+1103 KDVVGFMTYMPNSY

-1130 YDKSIDFY
+1130 YDNSIDFY
-1138 ASGKTLFTKAEFSQ
+1138 ASGKTLFTKADFSQ
-1152 TLTGQNSAIV
+1152 TFTGQNSAIV
-1162 FGAKNIW
+1162 FGSKNIW
-1169 TNASDAP
+1169 TSVSDAP
-1176 QSNTIIRFGDNK
+1176 QSNVIIRFGDNK

-1249 ATLYNRAAGTQSSSM
+1249 ATLYNRTAGTQSSSM
-1264 NFISN
+1264 NFVSN

-1307 RGYVGQTQSVFKFN
+1307 RGYVGTTQSVFKFN

-1333 LSSGLYQISAKSVL
+1333 LSSGLYQMQAKSVL

-1361 IKANAISLSQNA
+1361 IKANAINLSQNA

-1399 NQSAINVSNNATIND
+1399 NQSTINVSNNATIND

-1437 NITTSLSDSS
+1437 NITTSLSNSS
-1447 IVFKGASSLG
+1447 IVFKGAVSLG

-1464 NSFLDFQGSSA
+1464 NSSLDFQGSSA

-1480 AFNFYNN
+1480 AFNFYDN

-1509 GNLLNPNNSSV
+1509 GNLLNPNNNSV

-1541 DLLSDLNDNKNRV
+1541 DLLSDLNGNKNRV
-1554 YNIIQADMNSN
+1554 YNIIQADMNGN
-1565 WYERISFFGM
+1565 WYERINFFGM

-1646 YSDDAQGVFYLTSSV
+1646 YSDDAEGVFYLTSSV

-1676 NNTTKNNNLTSES
+1676 NNTTKNNNISSES
-1689 SVISQTYNAQGNP
+1689 SIISQTYNAQGNP

-1737 NDFSLSSLSNLK
+1737 NDFSLSSLSGLK

-1797 TNTNSTVVFGGLGYQ
+1797 TDTNSAVVFGGLGYQ
-1812 KPCDYTDIVCQ
+1812 TPCDYTDIVCQ

-1935 IVNTLGSGSVIGGY
+1935 IVNTLGSNSVIGGY

-2070 IGEFLGQDML
+2070 IGEFLGQDTL

-2128 YGLSQVWQR
+2128 YGLSQAWQK

-2211 NAANNNVSVSQG
+2211 NAGSNNISVSQG
-2223 NLFINASC
+2223 DLFINASC
-2231 VQQSDPITTNTANP
+2231 TQQSTPTTASATNP
-2245 CALSAQSANGA
+2245 CTTAQNNA
-2256 SSNNASN
+2256 SSSNASN

-2299 IKGSANIKN
+2299 IKGSSNVKN

-2353 KIGVLQNLVIAS
+2353 KIEVLQNLVIAS

-2376 EVGGALNNFGA
+2376 GVGGALNNLGT
-2387 IHFNLENI
+2387 IHFNLENS
-2395 QTPAPLIQAEGIIN
+2395 QTPVNPLIQAEGIIN
-2409 LNTTQTPFINVN
+2409 LNTTQTPFMNVSVA
-2421 NSMANNTTYT
+2421 NSGTYT

-2490 ALPNSNNASPN
+2490 ALPNSNNASQN
-2501 NILSLSVLHN
+2501 HILSLSVLHN
-2511 QVKMSYGDKV
+2511 QIKMSYGNKA

-2651 PNPSEIFVKYSQP
+2651 PNPSEVFVKYSQP
-2664 NKHPNNLWVQGV
+2664 DKHQNNLWIQGV

-2693 VGYDRLVKNV
+2693 VGYDRLVKSV

-2710 YGYSGF
+2710 YGYSDF

-2754 ASHINS
+2754 ASNINS

-2859 ARLGRDLLIKAKG
+2859 ARLGRDLLIKSKG
-2872 DNMVRFVGENTLL
+2872 DNVVRFVGENTLL

>member
-1 MKQFKKK
+1 MKKFKKK
-8 PKKIKRS
+8 PKSIKRS
-15 QKIILKRPLW
+15 HQKTILKRPLW
-25 LMPLLIGGFAS
+25 LAPLLIGGFAS
-36 GVYADGTDIL
+36 GVYANNLWDLLNPKVGGEYVHWVKGSQYCAWWEFAGCL
-46 GLSWGEKSQK
+46 KNVWGANHKG
-56 VCVHR
+56 
-61 PWYALWSCD
+61 YDA
-70 KWEEKTQQFTGNQ
+70 
-83 LITKTWAGGNAA
+83 GNAA
-95 NYYHSQNNQDI
+95 NYLSSQNYQAISVGSGNE
-106 TANLKNDNGTY
+106 TGTY
-117 FLSGLYNYTGGEYN
+117 SLSGFTNYV
-131 GGNLD
+131 GGNLT
-136 IELGSNATFNL
+136 INL
-147 GANSGN
+147 GNSVVLDLSGSN
-153 SFTSWYPNG
+153 SFTSYQGYNQG
-162 HTNVTFSAGTI
+162 KDDVTFTVGTI
-173 NVNNSVEVGNR
+173 NLNGTLEVGNR

-203 KVTINSNINA
+203 KVTINSNISA

-227 ITINSVSLSGDTCS
+227 ITINSVSLSGYTCS
-241 SLAKIGSGANCSS
+241 SLASVGVWANCST

-262 GTTSATNTTFS
+262 GTTNATNTAFS

-282 ESANFSGAKL
+282 EKATFSGAKL
-292 NGGAF
+292 NVGAF

-306 NNTAFNSGSFTF
+306 NNTAFNSGSFNF
-318 KGTSSFNNA
+318 KGASSFNG
-327 TFSNASYTFDNQ
+327 TSFSNATYTFNDQ

-349 GTFTFNNQSN
+349 GSFTFSNQTN
-359 PTNSAQHP
+359 PANSAQHP
-367 QILFENSSFNGGI
+367 QIV
-380 FTFNNQTNPT
+380 
-390 NSAQHPQ
+390 
-397 ILFENSSFSGST
+397 FENSSFSGNA
-409 TTLKGSAT
+409 TTLKGSVI
-417 FEQAFNNSNHQLT
+417 FQQAFNNSNHQLT
-430 IQNASFDNAT
+430 IQNASFNNAT

-448 IEKDASFNN
+448 INEGASFNN
-457 TSFNTPVDTNNMSV
+457 TTFNTPINTNNMTI

-494 KITLAQGATFNLT
+494 QVTLTQGTTFNLT
-507 SLGSEKSVTILN
+507 SLGDKNSVTILN

-532 ALNSLTNALKTTESS
+532 AINSLTSALKTNESS

-568 QLLSENAATPKNTDS
+568 QLLSESAATSKNTDS
-583 SPSAPTKDSP
+583 SPSKSSSNPT

-608 LQETFSPNSIII
+608 LQETFGPNSIII

-632 TISGSQFDLS
+632 VINGSKFDLS

-648 ANMPWYDHKYYIPK
+648 ADMPWYNHKYYIPK

-686 FKQTFSTN
+686 FKQTFSASN
-694 GSNLVIGYN
+694 SNLVIGYN
-703 ATWTGNSVSSSG
+703 STWTDHNVSSSD
-715 TVSFGDTSGSALN
+715 TVSFGDTSGSALS

-734 PYYQCIGTT
+734 PYYQCTGTT
-743 NGAYSAYH
+743 DGTYSAYH

-764 GTGGAANLVF
+764 GTGGAANLIF

-781 IANATITQHNAGAY
+781 IANATITQHNAGIY

-800 FSTQNMDSSQN
+800 FSTQSMDNSQN
-811 LNGLNANGKLSVYGA
+811 LNGLNSNGTLSVYGT

-901 NATTSFVGDFTNANS
+901 SATTSFVGDFTNANS
-916 NLQIAGNAVFGNS
+916 NLQIAGSAVFGNS

-942 NTGSVNIAGNAT
+942 NTGSVNISGNAT
-954 FDNMAFNG
+954 FDNVVFNG
-962 PTNTSVK
+962 PTNMSVK

-991 MINFSAHS
+991 TITFNAHS

-1013 TLVSSSKEIEY
+1013 TLVSSSKEIDY

-1047 LVSSAGNGI
+1047 LVSSAGNGV

-1070 QEVFSPNSISIRRL
+1070 QEIFSQNSISIRRL
-1084 GVGMVF
+1084 GVSMVF

-1117 NNNLGNLNNTIYY
+1117 NNNLGNANNTIYY
-1130 YDKSIDFY
+1130 YDNSIDFY

-1152 TLTGQNSAIV
+1152 TFTGQNSAIV

-1176 QSNTIIRFGDNK
+1176 QSNAIIRFGDNK

-1216 IYITGSIESGNR
+1216 IYITASIESGNR

-1307 RGYVGQTQSVFKFN
+1307 RGYVGKTQSVFKFN
-1321 AVNAISFTNSSN
+1321 AKNAISFTNSTN
-1333 LSSGLYQISAKSVL
+1333 LSSGLYQISANSVL

-1361 IKANAISLSQNA
+1361 IKANAINLSQNA
-1373 SINAS
+1373 SINTS
-1378 NHSTLELSGDLNLND
+1378 NHSTLELQGDLNVND

-1399 NQSAINVSNNATIND
+1399 NQSTINVSNNATIND
-1414 YASLIASNGSHL
+1414 YASLIASNNAHI
-1426 NFNGAVNFNSA
+1426 NFNGTTNFNSA
-1437 NITTSLSDSS
+1437 NITTSLNNSS
-1447 IVFKGASSLG
+1447 IVFKGAISLG

-1464 NSFLDFQGSSA
+1464 NSSLDFQGSSA

-1480 AFNFYNN
+1480 AFNFYDN

-1497 QALDIKAPLSLG
+1497 QALDIKAPLSLE
-1509 GNLLNPNNSSV
+1509 GNLLNPNSSSV

-1528 VFSDQGSL
+1528 VFGDQGSL

-1621 NTLYNIGSEIFN
+1621 NTLYNIGSEVFN

-1646 YSDDAQGVFYLTSSV
+1646 YSDDAEGVFYLTSNV

-1667 NQSYQASGS
+1667 NQSYQANGS

-1689 SVISQTYNAQGNP
+1689 SIISQTYNAQGNP
-1702 ISALHVYNKG
+1702 ISALHIYNKG

-1737 NDFSLSSLSNLK
+1737 NDFSLSSLSDLK
-1749 GDALNQLTKLITPSD
+1749 GDALNQLTKLITPND

-1797 TNTNSTVVFGGLGYQ
+1797 TDTNSAVVFGGLGYQ
-1812 KPCDYTDIVCQ
+1812 TPCDYTDIVCQ

-1922 MQSINKAGGLGNL
+1922 VQSINKAGGLGNL

-2056 EALQNDVVALGKQM
+2056 NALKNDVAALGKQM
-2070 IGEFLGQDML
+2070 IGEFLGQDAL

-2114 DLIPNLGKKGLFAP
+2114 DLMPNLGKKGLFAP
-2128 YGLSQVWQR
+2128 YGLSQVWQK

-2159 GGTLSFNAGN
+2159 GGALSFNAGN

-2176 NHIAFTNHSG
+2176 NHIAFTNHFG
-2186 TLNLLSNQVS
+2186 TLQLLSNQVS

-2211 NAANNNVSVSQG
+2211 NAGSNNISVSQG

-2231 VQQSDPITTNTANP
+2231 AQQSDPTAANATNP
-2245 CALSAQSANGA
+2245 CTLNAQSANGA
-2256 SSNNASN
+2256 SSSNASN
-2263 NAPIALNNN
+2263 NALIALNNN

-2353 KIGVLQNLVIAS
+2353 KIEVLQNLVIAS

-2376 EVGGALNNFGA
+2376 GVGGALNHFGT
-2387 IHFNLENI
+2387 INFNLENS
-2395 QTPAPLIQAEGIIN
+2395 QTPVNPLIQAEGIIN
-2409 LNTTQTPFINVN
+2409 LNTAQTPFINVN

-2490 ALPNSNNASPN
+2490 ALPDSNNAHQN
-2501 NILSLSVLHN
+2501 NILSLSVLHD
-2511 QVKMSYGDKV
+2511 QIKMSYGDRI

-2533 VGIQGQSALNQIEAI
+2533 VGIQGQSALNQIEAV

-2557 STLMIKTKE
+2557 STLMMETKE

-2581 EILDATKDLQN
+2581 EILGVTKDLQN

-2617 QTSRLTKLSDFRARE
+2617 QTSRLTKLSDFRSRE
-2632 GESNFS
+2632 RESDFS
-2638 ERLLELKNKRFSD
+2638 ERLSELKNKRFSD
-2651 PNPSEIFVKYSQP
+2651 PNPGEVFVKHSQLS
-2664 NKHPNNLWVQGV
+2664 KHQNNLWVQGV

-2710 YGYSGF
+2710 YGYSDF

-2754 ASHINS
+2754 ATSINS
-2760 SNSLLSVLNQRYNYN
+2760 SNPLLSVLNQRYSYN

-2814 KGKMQNPAYQ
+2814 KGKMNDAAYK
-2824 QFVMHSNPSNES
+2824 QFLMHSNPSNES

-2850 GKNSYYFVT
+2850 GQNSYYFVT
-2859 ARLGRDLLIKAKG
+2859 ARLGRDLLIKSKG
-2872 DNMVRFVGENTLL
+2872 GNTVRFVGENTLL
-2885 YRKGEIFNTFAS
+2885 YRKGEVFNTFAS

-2921 LQYQDLNIT
+2921 LQYQDINIT

>member
-1 MKQFKKK
+1 MKKFKKK
-8 PKKIKRS
+8 PKSIKRS
-15 QKIILKRPLW
+15 HQKTILKRPLW
-25 LMPLLIGGFAS
+25 LAPLLIGGFAS

-56 VCVHR
+56 VCVHH

-117 FLSGLYNYTGGEYN
+117 FLSGLYNYTGGENN
-131 GGNLD
+131 GGNLN
-136 IELGSNATFNL
+136 IELGSNATFDL
-147 GANSGN
+147 GAHSGN

-203 KVTINSNINA
+203 KVNINSNISA
-213 YKTSQV
+213 FKTSQV
-219 NIGNANSA
+219 NVGNANSA
-227 ITINSVSLSGDTCS
+227 ITIGSVSLSGDTCS
-241 SLAKIGSGANCSS
+241 SLASVGAGANCST

-262 GTTSATNTTFS
+262 GTTNATNTAFS

-282 ESANFSGAKL
+282 ENATFSGAKL

-297 TFNKGFNAT
+297 TFNKELNAT
-306 NNTAFNSGSFTF
+306 NNTAFNSGNFNF
-318 KGTSSFNNA
+318 KGASSFNGASFSDA
-327 TFSNASYTFDNQ
+327 TYTFNNQ
-339 ATFQNSSFNG
+339 ATFNNSSFNG
-349 GTFTFNNQSN
+349 GTFTFNNQNNQS
-359 PTNSAQHP
+359 TQHP
-367 QILFENSSFNGGI
+367 QI
-380 FTFNNQTNPT
+380 Q
-390 NSAQHPQ
+390 
-397 ILFENSSFSGST
+397 NSSFSGNA
-409 TTLKGSAT
+409 TTLKG
-417 FEQAFNNSNHQLT
+417 FVDFQQAFNNLSHQLT
-430 IQNASFDNAT
+430 MQSASFNNAN

-448 IEKDASFNN
+448 IEKEASFNN
-457 TSFNTPVDTNNMSV
+457 TSFNTSVDTSNMII

-494 KITLAQGATFNLT
+494 KITLTQGTTFNLT
-507 SLGSEKSVTILN
+507 SLGDKNSVTILN
-519 SSGGITY
+519 SSGGIAY
-526 NHLLNH
+526 NNLLNH
-532 ALNSLTNALKTTESS
+532 ALNSLTNALKTNESS
-547 SKPQSFAQG
+547 LKPQSFAQG

-568 QLLSENAATPKNTDS
+568 QLLNENVATSKPTDS
-583 SPSAPTKDSP
+583 SLSKSSTNST
-593 QVYQVGYKIGDTIYK
+593 QVYQVGYKIGDIIYK
-608 LQETFSPNSIII
+608 LQETFSHNSIII

-648 ANMPWYDHKYYIPK
+648 ANMPWYDHKSYIPK

-686 FKQTFSTN
+686 FKQTFSASN
-694 GSNLVIGYN
+694 SNLVIGYN
-703 ATWTGNSVSSSG
+703 ATWTDHNVSSSD
-715 TVSFGDTSGSALN
+715 TVSFGDTSGSTLN

-734 PYYQCIGTT
+734 PYYQCTGTT
-743 NGAYSAYH
+743 DGAYSAYH

-774 NGVDSIN
+774 NGVDSVN
-781 IANATITQHNAGAY
+781 IANATITQHNAGIY

-800 FSTQNMDSSQN
+800 FSTQSMDNSQN
-811 LNGLNANGKLSVYGA
+811 VNGLNPNGMLLVYGT

-832 KDGKFIFNAGQATF
+832 KDGKFIFNAGKATF
-846 ENTNFNGGSYQF
+846 ENTNFNGGNYQF

-879 AKNASFNNANFNNSA
+879 AKNALFDNANFNNSA

-916 NLQIAGNAVFGNS
+916 NLQIAGSAVFGNS
-929 TNSDGS
+929 ANGS
-935 QNTANFN
+935 QNNTNFN
-942 NTGSVNIAGNAT
+942 NTGSVNISGNAT
-954 FDNMAFNG
+954 FDNVVFNS
-962 PTNTSVK
+962 PTNMSVK

-991 MINFSAHS
+991 TITFNAHS

-1047 LVSSAGNGI
+1047 LVSSAGNGV

-1070 QEVFSPNSISIRRL
+1070 QEIFSPNSISIRRL

-1090 DYVDME
+1090 DYMDME
-1096 KSDHLYY
+1096 KSDRLYY
-1103 QNALGFMTYMPNSY
+1103 KDIAGFMTYMPNSY
-1117 NNNLGNLNNTIYY
+1117 NNNLGNSNNTIYY
-1130 YDKSIDFY
+1130 YDNSIDFY
-1138 ASGKTLFTKAEFSQ
+1138 ASGKTLFTKAEFYQ
-1152 TLTGQNSAIV
+1152 TFTGQNSAIV
-1162 FGAKNIW
+1162 FGAKSIW

-1234 ASLNFNGLQGILLTN
+1234 ASLNFNGIQGILLTN
-1249 ATLYNRAAGTQSSSM
+1249 ATLYNRTAGTQSSSM
-1264 NFISN
+1264 NFTSN

-1279 FIDDTAQNKGNPN
+1279 FIDDTAQNGGNPN

-1321 AVNAISFTNSSN
+1321 ATNAINFTNSTN
-1333 LSSGLYQISAKSVL
+1333 LSSGLYQMQAKSVS

-1361 IKANAISLSQNA
+1361 IKANAINLSQNT

-1378 NHSTLELSGDLNLND
+1378 NHSTLEFQGDLNLND

-1399 NQSAINVSNNATIND
+1399 NQSAINISNNATIND
-1414 YASLIASNGSHL
+1414 YASLIVNDGSRL
-1426 NFNGAVNFNSA
+1426 NFNGTTNFNSA
-1437 NITTSLSDSS
+1437 NITTSLNHSS
-1447 IVFKGASSLG
+1447 IVFKGAISLG

-1464 NSFLDFQGSSA
+1464 NSSLDFQGSSA

-1480 AFNFYNN
+1480 AFNFYDN

-1554 YNIIQADMNSN
+1554 YNIIQAGMNHN
-1565 WYERISFFGM
+1565 WYERINFFGM
-1575 RINDGIYDAKNQ
+1575 RINDGVYDAINQ

-1621 NTLYNIGSEIFN
+1621 NTLYNIGSEVFN

-1646 YSDDAQGVFYLTSSV
+1646 YSDDAEGVFYLTSSV

-1667 NQSYQASGS
+1667 NQSYQANGS

-1702 ISALHVYNKG
+1702 ISALHIYNKG

-1737 NDFSLSSLSNLK
+1737 NDFSLSSLSDLK

-1784 NGALIIGATKIGQ
+1784 NGTLIIGATKIGQ
-1797 TNTNSTVVFGGLGYQ
+1797 TDTNSAVVFGGLGYQ

-1869 SASVTFNSQTSLIL
+1869 SASVTFNSQTSLVL

-1907 VFNQAGLANILGEVA
+1907 VFNQAGLANILGEVV

-1935 IVNTLGSGSVIGGY
+1935 IADTLGSDSVIGGH

-2056 EALQNDVVALGKQM
+2056 EALKSDVAALGKQM
-2070 IGEFLGQDML
+2070 IGEFLGQDTL

-2094 VLDKVLAAKGLGP
+2094 VLDKVLVAKGLGS

-2114 DLIPNLGKKGLFAP
+2114 DLMPNLGKKGLFAP
-2128 YGLSQVWQR
+2128 YGLSQVWQK

-2142 NAQGNVFVQNS
+2142 NAQGNIFVQNS

-2159 GGTLSFNAGN
+2159 GGALSFNAGDT
-2169 SLIFAGN
+2169 LIFAGN
-2176 NHIAFTNHSG
+2176 NHISFTNHAG
-2186 TLNLLSNQVS
+2186 TLQLLSDQVS
-2196 NINITTLDASNGLKI
+2196 NINITTLNASNGLKI
-2211 NAANNNVSVSQG
+2211 NASNNNVSVSQG

-2231 VQQSDPITTNTANP
+2231 VGQNDPTTANIANP
-2245 CALSAQSANGA
+2245 CALSTQSVNGT
-2256 SSNNASN
+2256 SSSNASN
-2263 NAPIALNNN
+2263 NAQIALNNN

-2332 NASFVTNNLNIQGAF
+2332 NASFMANNLNIQGAF
-2347 NNNATQ
+2347 NNNATR
-2353 KIGVLQNLVIAS
+2353 KIEVLQNLTIAS
-2365 NASLSTGIYGL
+2365 TASLSTGIYGL

-2395 QTPAPLIQAEGIIN
+2395 QTPTPLIQAEGIIN
-2409 LNTTQTPFINVN
+2409 LNTTQTPFMNVN
-2421 NSMANNTTYT
+2421 NSMANNTTHT
-2431 LLKSSR
+2431 LLKSSC

-2450 YLKLYTLININGNHI
+2450 YLNLYTLININGNHI

-2490 ALPNSNNASPN
+2490 ALPNSNNAHQN
-2501 NILSLSVLHN
+2501 NILSLSVLYN
-2511 QVKMSYGDKV
+2511 QIKMSYGDKV

-2533 VGIQGQSALNQIEAI
+2533 VGIQGQSALNQIEAV

-2557 STLMIKTKE
+2557 STLMMETKE
-2566 NPLFAPIYLE
+2566 NPLFAPIYLK
-2576 NHSLN
+2576 NHSLH
-2581 EILDATKDLQN
+2581 EILGVAKDLLN

-2603 DNATNLLE
+2603 NNATNLLE

-2617 QTSRLTKLSDFRARE
+2617 QTSRLTKLSDFRSRE
-2632 GESNFS
+2632 GESDFS
-2638 ERLLELKNKRFSD
+2638 KHLLELKNKRFSD
-2651 PNPSEIFVKYSQP
+2651 PNPGEVFVKYSQP
-2664 NKHPNNLWVQGV
+2664 NKHPNNLWVQGI

-2716 NGNIMRSL
+2716 NGNIMHSL
-2724 GNNVDVGMY
+2724 ANNVDVGMY

-2744 LSANETYGGN
+2744 LSANEIYGGN
-2754 ASHINS
+2754 ASNINS

-2781 NGNYGYDFMFKQ
+2781 NGNYGYDFMFKH

-2814 KGKMQNPAYQ
+2814 KGKMNGAAYK
-2824 QFVMHSNPSNES
+2824 QFLMHSNPSNES

-2859 ARLGRDLLIKAKG
+2859 ARLGRDLLIKSKG
-2872 DNMVRFVGENTLL
+2872 GNVVRFVGENTLL
-2885 YRKGEIFNTFAS
+2885 YRKGEVFNTFAS

-2921 LQYQDLNIT
+2921 LQYQDINIT

>member
-1 MKQFKKK
+1 MKKFKKK
-8 PKKIKRS
+8 PKSIKRS
-15 QKIILKRPLW
+15 HQKTILKRPLW
-25 LMPLLIGGFAS
+25 LAPLLISSFAS
-36 GVYADGTDIL
+36 EVYANNLWDLLNPKVGGEYVHWVKGSQYCAWWEFAGCL
-46 GLSWGEKSQK
+46 KNVWGANHKG
-56 VCVHR
+56 
-61 PWYALWSCD
+61 YDA
-70 KWEEKTQQFTGNQ
+70 
-83 LITKTWAGGNAA
+83 GNAA
-95 NYYHSQNNQDI
+95 NYLSSQNYQAISVGSGNE
-106 TANLKNDNGTY
+106 TGTY
-117 FLSGLYNYTGGEYN
+117 SLSGFTNYV
-131 GGNLD
+131 GGNLT
-136 IELGSNATFNL
+136 INL
-147 GANSGN
+147 GNSVVLDLSGSN
-153 SFTSWYPNG
+153 SFTSYQGYNQGKDDVSFNVGAINLNG
-162 HTNVTFSAGTI
+162 AL
-173 NVNNSVEVGNR
+173 EVGNR

-203 KVTINSNINA
+203 KVNINSNISA
-213 YKTSQV
+213 FKTSQV
-219 NIGNANSA
+219 NIGNDNSV
-227 ITINSVSLSGDTCS
+227 ITIGLVSLSGDTCS
-241 SLAKIGSGANCSS
+241 SLASVGVGANCST

-262 GTTSATNTTFS
+262 GTTNATNTAFS

-282 ESANFSGAKL
+282 ENATFSGAKW
-292 NGGAF
+292 NGGSF
-297 TFNKGFNAT
+297 TFNKEFNAT
-306 NNTAFNSGSFTF
+306 NNTAFNSGSFNF
-318 KGTSSFNNA
+318 KGASSFNGA
-327 TFSNASYTFDNQ
+327 TFSDASYTFNNQ

-349 GTFTFNNQSN
+349 GTFTFND
-359 PTNSAQHP
+359 
-367 QILFENSSFNGGI
+367 
-380 FTFNNQTNPT
+380 QTNQT

-397 ILFENSSFSGST
+397 ILFENSSFSGNAT
-409 TTLKGSAT
+409 TFKG
-417 FEQAFNNSNHQLT
+417 FVDFQKAFNNSNHQLT
-430 IQNASFDNAT
+430 VQNASFNNAN
-440 FNNTGKIT
+440 FSNTGKIT
-448 IEKDASFNN
+448 INESASFNN
-457 TSFNTPVDTNNMSV
+457 TTFNTSVNTSNMTI

-494 KITLAQGATFNLT
+494 QVALTQGTTFNLT
-507 SLGSEKSVTILN
+507 SLGSEKSVMILN

-526 NHLLNH
+526 NNLLNH
-532 ALNSLTNALKTTESS
+532 ALNSLTNALKTNESS
-547 SKPQSFAQG
+547 LKPQSFAQG

-568 QLLSENAATPKNTDS
+568 QLLSTNIATSKPADS
-583 SPSAPTKDSP
+583 SPSKFSTNST
-593 QVYQVGYKIGDTIYK
+593 QVYQVGYKIGDIIYK
-608 LQETFSPNSIII
+608 LQETFSHNSIII

-627 YTPPP
+627 YMPPP
-632 TISGSQFDLS
+632 IISGSKFDLS

-648 ANMPWYDHKYYIPK
+648 SDMPWYDHKSYIPK

-686 FKQTFSTN
+686 FKQTFSAS

-703 ATWTGNSVSSSG
+703 STWTDHNVSSSD

-734 PYYQCIGTT
+734 PYYQCTGTT
-743 NGAYSAYH
+743 NGVYSTYH

-774 NGVDSIN
+774 NGVDSVN
-781 IANATITQHNAGAY
+781 IANATITQHNAGIY

-800 FSTQNMDSSQN
+800 FSTQSMDNSQN
-811 LNGLNANGKLSVYGA
+811 LNDLNANGTLSVYGT

-832 KDGKFIFNAGQATF
+832 KDGKFIFNAGQAVF
-846 ENTNFNGGSYQF
+846 ENINFNGGSYQF

-879 AKNASFNNANFNNSA
+879 AKNASFDNANFNNSA

-901 NATTSFVGDFTNANS
+901 NANTSFVGDFTNANS
-916 NLQIAGNAVFGNS
+916 NLQIAGSAVFGNS
-929 TNSDGS
+929 NNGS
-935 QNTANFN
+935 QNNANFN
-942 NTGSVNIAGNAT
+942 NTGSVNISGNAT
-954 FDNMAFNG
+954 FDNVVFNG
-962 PTNTSVK
+962 PTNMSVK

-991 MINFSAHS
+991 TITFNAHS
-999 VINIGEAIT
+999 VINIAEAIT

-1047 LVSSAGNGI
+1047 LVSSAGNGV

-1070 QEVFSPNSISIRRL
+1070 QEIFSQNSISIRRL

-1090 DYVDME
+1090 DYMDME

-1103 QNALGFMTYMPNSY
+1103 KDVAGFMTYMPNSY
-1117 NNNLGNLNNTIYY
+1117 NNNLGNSNNTIYY

-1152 TLTGQNSAIV
+1152 TFTGQNSAIV
-1162 FGAKNIW
+1162 FGAKSIW
-1169 TNASDAP
+1169 TDASDAP

-1188 GAGSNDA
+1188 GAGSNNA

-1204 IGFIT
+1204 IGFII

-1249 ATLYNRAAGTQSSSM
+1249 TTLYNRAAGTQSSSM
-1264 NFISN
+1264 NFTSN
-1269 SANIQAQNSY
+1269 STNIQAQNSY
-1279 FIDDTAQNKGNPN
+1279 FIDDTAQNGGNPN

-1321 AVNAISFTNSSN
+1321 AANAINFTNSTN
-1333 LSSGLYQISAKSVL
+1333 LSSGLYQMQAKSVS
-1347 FDNSNLSVSVGTSS
+1347 FDNSSLSVSVGTSS
-1361 IKANAISLSQNA
+1361 IKANAINLSQNA

-1378 NHSTLELSGDLNLND
+1378 NHSTLELQGDLNLND

-1399 NQSAINVSNNATIND
+1399 NQSTINVSNNATIND
-1414 YASLIASNGSHL
+1414 YASLIVNDGSRL
-1426 NFNGAVNFNSA
+1426 NFNGTTHFNSA
-1437 NITTSLSDSS
+1437 NITTSLNHSS
-1447 IVFKGASSLG
+1447 IVFKGAISLG

-1464 NSFLDFQGSSA
+1464 NSSLDFQGSSA

-1480 AFNFYNN
+1480 AFNFYDN

-1509 GNLLNPNNSSV
+1509 GNLLTPNNSSV

-1554 YNIIQADMNSN
+1554 YNIIQAGMNHN
-1565 WYERISFFGM
+1565 WYERINFFGM
-1575 RINDGIYDAKNQ
+1575 RINDGVYDAINQ

-1621 NTLYNIGSEIFN
+1621 NTLYNIGSEVFN

-1646 YSDDAQGVFYLTSSV
+1646 YSDDAEGVFYLTSNV

-1702 ISALHVYNKG
+1702 INALHVYNKG

-1737 NDFSLSSLSNLK
+1737 NDFSLSSLSALNSN
-1749 GDALNQLTKLITPSD
+1749 ALNQLTKLITPND
-1764 WKNINEL
+1764 WKNINEF

-1784 NGALIIGATKIGQ
+1784 NGTLIVGATKIGQ
-1797 TNTNSTVVFGGLGYQ
+1797 TDTNSAVVFGGLGYQ

-1869 SASVTFNSQTSLIL
+1869 SASVTFNSQTSLVL

-1935 IVNTLGSGSVIGGY
+1935 IADTLGSNSVIGGH

-2044 ISVMLQDIVKPS
+2044 ISVILQDIVKPS
-2056 EALQNDVVALGKQM
+2056 EALQSDVVALGKQM
-2070 IGEFLGQDML
+2070 IGEFLGQDTL

-2087 QNQQIKS
+2087 QNQQIKAF
-2094 VLDKVLAAKGLGP
+2094 LDKVLAAKGLGS

-2114 DLIPNLGKKGLFAP
+2114 DLMPNLGKKGLFAP
-2128 YGLSQVWQR
+2128 YGLSQVWQK

-2159 GGTLSFNAGN
+2159 GGALSFNAGDT
-2169 SLIFAGN
+2169 LIFAGN
-2176 NHIAFTNHSG
+2176 NRISFTNHAG
-2186 TLNLLSNQVS
+2186 ALNLLSNQVS
-2196 NINITTLDASNGLKI
+2196 NINITTLNASNGLKI
-2211 NAANNNVSVSQG
+2211 NASNNNVSVSQG

-2231 VQQSDPITTNTANP
+2231 VGQNDPTTANIANS
-2245 CALSAQSANGA
+2245 CALSTQSANDA
-2256 SSNNASN
+2256 SSSNASN
-2263 NAPIALNNN
+2263 NAQIALNNN

-2286 GNIYANGV
+2286 GSIYANGV

-2299 IKGSANIKN
+2299 IKGSANVKN

-2322 TISNQAVLEK
+2322 IISNQAVLEK
-2332 NASFVTNNLNIQGAF
+2332 NANFVTNNLNIQGAF
-2347 NNNATQ
+2347 NNNATR
-2353 KIGVLQNLVIAS
+2353 KIEVLQNLTIAS

-2376 EVGGALNNFGA
+2376 EVGGALNNSGA
-2387 IHFNLENI
+2387 IHFNLENT
-2395 QTPAPLIQAEGIIN
+2395 QTPTPLIQAEGIIN
-2409 LNTTQTPFINVN
+2409 LNTTQTPFMNVN

-2490 ALPNSNNASPN
+2490 ALPNSNNAHQN
-2501 NILSLSVLHN
+2501 NILSLSVLYN
-2511 QVKMSYGDKV
+2511 QIKMSYGDKV

-2533 VGIQGQSALNQIEAI
+2533 VGIQGQSALNKIEAV

-2557 STLMIKTKE
+2557 STLMMETKE
-2566 NPLFAPIYLE
+2566 NPLFAPIYLK
-2576 NHSLN
+2576 NHSLH
-2581 EILDATKDLQN
+2581 EILGVAKDLLN

-2603 DNATNLLE
+2603 NNATNLLE

-2617 QTSRLTKLSDFRARE
+2617 QTSRLTKLSDFRSRE
-2632 GESNFS
+2632 GESDFS

-2651 PNPSEIFVKYSQP
+2651 SNPSALEVFVKYSQP
-2664 NKHPNNLWVQGV
+2664 NKHPNNLWVQGI

-2716 NGNIMRSL
+2716 NGNIMHSL
-2724 GNNVDVGMY
+2724 ANNVDVGMY

-2754 ASHINS
+2754 ASNINS
-2760 SNSLLSVLNQRYNYN
+2760 SNSLLSVLNQRYSYN
-2775 TWTTSV
+2775 IWTTSV

-2814 KGKMQNPAYQ
+2814 KGKMNDAAYK
-2824 QFVMHSNPSNES
+2824 QFLMHSNPSNES

-2859 ARLGRDLLIKAKG
+2859 ARLGRDLLIKSKG
-2872 DNMVRFVGENTLL
+2872 DNVVRFVGENTLL
-2885 YRKGEIFNTFAS
+2885 YRKGEVFNTFAS

-2921 LQYQDLNIT
+2921 LQYQDINIT

>member
-1 MKQFKKK
+1 MKKFKKK
-8 PKKIKRS
+8 PKKITRN
-15 QKIILKRPLW
+15 QKTILKCPLW
-25 LMPLLIGGFAS
+25 LAPLLIGGFAS

-61 PWYALWSCD
+61 PWYALWRCD

-117 FLSGLYNYTGGEYN
+117 FLSGLYNYTGGENN
-131 GGNLD
+131 GGNLN
-136 IELGSNATFNL
+136 IELGSNATFDL
-147 GANSGN
+147 GVHSGN

-162 HTNVTFSAGTI
+162 HTNITFSAGTI

-203 KVTINSNINA
+203 KVNINSNISA
-213 YKTSQV
+213 FKTSQV
-219 NIGNANSA
+219 NIGNANSV
-227 ITINSVSLSGDTCS
+227 ITIGSVSLSGDVCS
-241 SLAKIGSGANCSS
+241 SLARVGVGANCST
-254 SGPSYSFK
+254 SGSSYSFK
-262 GTTSATNTTFS
+262 GITNATNTTFS
-273 NASGSFTFE
+273 NANGSFTFE
-282 ESANFSGAKL
+282 ENATFSGAKL
-292 NGGAF
+292 NGGTY
-297 TFNKGFNAT
+297 TFNKEFSAT
-306 NNTAFNSGSFTF
+306 NNTAFNSGSFNF
-318 KGTSSFNNA
+318 KGVSSFNGA
-327 TFSNASYTFDNQ
+327 TFSNASYTFNNQ

-349 GTFTFNNQSN
+349 GTFTFNNQ
-359 PTNSAQHP
+359 
-367 QILFENSSFNGGI
+367 
-380 FTFNNQTNPT
+380 NNQ
-390 NSAQHPQ
+390 SAQHPQ
-397 ILFENSSFSGST
+397 ILFENSSFSGNA
-409 TTLKGSAT
+409 TTLKG
-417 FEQAFNNSNHQLT
+417 FVNFQQAFNNSNHQLT
-430 IQNASFDNAT
+430 AQNASFNNAN

-448 IEKDASFNN
+448 IEKEASFNDTTFN
-457 TSFNTPVDTNNMSV
+457 TSINTNNMTI

-494 KITLAQGATFNLT
+494 KVTLTQGTTFNLT

-526 NHLLNH
+526 NNLLNH
-532 ALNSLTNALKTTESS
+532 ALNGLTNALKTNENSS
-547 SKPQSFAQG
+547 DPQSFAQG

-568 QLLSENAATPKNTDS
+568 QLLSADAAASKPANS
-583 SPSAPTKDSP
+583 SPSKSSTNST
-593 QVYQVGYKIGDTIYK
+593 QVYQVGYKIGDIIYK
-608 LQETFSPNSIII
+608 LQETFSHNSIII

-632 TISGSQFDLS
+632 VISGFKFDLS

-648 ANMPWYDHKYYIPK
+648 SNTPWYDHKSYIPK

-686 FKQTFSTN
+686 FKQTFSAN
-694 GSNLVIGYN
+694 NSNLVIGYN
-703 ATWTGNSVSSSG
+703 STWTDHNVSSSD

-734 PYYQCIGTT
+734 PYYQCTGTT
-743 NGAYSAYH
+743 NGTYSAYH

-764 GTGGAANLVF
+764 GTGGAANLIF
-774 NGVDSIN
+774 NGVDSVN
-781 IANATITQHNAGAY
+781 IANATITQHNAGIY

-800 FSTQNMDSSQN
+800 FSTQSMDNSQN
-811 LNGLNANGKLSVYGA
+811 WNNLNPNGTLSVYGT

-832 KDGKFIFNAGQATF
+832 KDGKFIFNAGKATF

-901 NATTSFVGDFTNANS
+901 SATTSFVGDFTNANS
-916 NLQIAGNAVFGNS
+916 NLQIAGSAVFGNS
-929 TNSDGS
+929 ANGS
-935 QNTANFN
+935 QNNANFN
-942 NTGSVNIAGNAT
+942 NTGSVNISGNAT
-954 FDNMAFNG
+954 FDNVVFNG

-991 MINFSAHS
+991 TITFNAHS
-999 VINIGEAIT
+999 VINIAEAIT

-1024 NNAFSKNL
+1024 NNAKNL

-1042 ASSEK
+1042 ANSEK
-1047 LVSSAGNGI
+1047 LVSGASNGV

-1070 QEVFSPNSISIRRL
+1070 QEIFSPNSISIRRL

-1090 DYVDME
+1090 DYMDME

-1103 QNALGFMTYMPNSY
+1103 KNVAGFMTYMPNSY
-1117 NNNLGNLNNTIYY
+1117 NNNLGNPNNTIYY
-1130 YDKSIDFY
+1130 YDNSIDFY

-1152 TLTGQNSAIV
+1152 TFTGQNSAIV

-1234 ASLNFNGLQGILLTN
+1234 ASLNFNALQGILLTN

-1264 NFISN
+1264 NFTSN
-1269 SANIQAQNSY
+1269 NANIQAQNSY
-1279 FIDDTAQNKGNPN
+1279 FIDDTAQNRGNPN

-1321 AVNAISFTNSSN
+1321 AANAISFTNSTN
-1333 LSSGLYQISAKSVL
+1333 LSSGLYQMQAKSVS

-1361 IKANAISLSQNA
+1361 IKANAINLSQNA

-1378 NHSTLELSGDLNLND
+1378 NHSTLELQGDLNLND

-1414 YASLIASNGSHL
+1414 YASLIASNNAHI
-1426 NFNGAVNFNSA
+1426 NFNGAVNFNSE
-1437 NITTSLSDSS
+1437 NTTTSLNHSS
-1447 IVFKGASSLG
+1447 IVFKGAVSLG

-1464 NSFLDFQGSSA
+1464 NSSLDFQGSSA

-1480 AFNFYNN
+1480 AFNFYDS

-1554 YNIIQADMNSN
+1554 YNIIQAGMNSN
-1565 WYERISFFGM
+1565 WYERINFFGM
-1575 RINDGIYDAKNQ
+1575 RINDGVYDAINQ

-1621 NTLYNIGSEIFN
+1621 NTLYNISSEVFN

-1646 YSDDAQGVFYLTSSV
+1646 YSDDAEGVFYLTSNV

-1676 NNTTKNNNLTSES
+1676 NNTTKNNNLTSNS

-1737 NDFSLSSLSNLK
+1737 NDFSLSSLSDLNSN
-1749 GDALNQLTKLITPSD
+1749 ALNQLTKLITPDD
-1764 WKNINEL
+1764 WKNINEF

-1784 NGALIIGATKIGQ
+1784 NGTLIVGAAKIGQ
-1797 TNTNSTVVFGGLGYQ
+1797 TNTNSAVVFGGLGYQ

-1869 SASVTFNSQTSLIL
+1869 SASVTFNSQTSLVL

-1935 IVNTLGSGSVIGGY
+1935 IVDMLGSDSVIGGH

-2044 ISVMLQDIVKPS
+2044 ISVILQDIVKPS
-2056 EALQNDVVALGKQM
+2056 EALQSDVAALGKQM
-2070 IGEFLGQDML
+2070 IGEFLGQDTL

-2094 VLDKVLAAKGLGP
+2094 VLEKVLAAKGLGP

-2114 DLIPNLGKKGLFAP
+2114 DLIHNLGKKGLFAP
-2128 YGLSQVWQR
+2128 YGLSQVWQK

-2176 NHIAFTNHSG
+2176 NRISFTNHAG
-2186 TLNLLSNQVS
+2186 LLNLLSNQVS
-2196 NINITTLDASNGLKI
+2196 NINITTLNASNGLKI

-2223 NLFINASC
+2223 SLFINASC
-2231 VQQSDPITTNTANP
+2231 VKQSDPATTNITNP
-2245 CALSAQSANGA
+2245 CTLSAQSANGA
-2256 SSNNASN
+2256 SSSASN
-2263 NAPIALNNN
+2263 NGQIALSNN

-2332 NASFVTNNLNIQGAF
+2332 NASFMANNLNIQGAF
-2347 NNNATQ
+2347 NNNATR
-2353 KIGVLQNLVIAS
+2353 KIEVLQNLTIAS

-2395 QTPAPLIQAEGIIN
+2395 QTPTPLIQAEGIIN
-2409 LNTTQTPFINVN
+2409 LNTTQTPFMNIN

-2450 YLKLYTLININGNHI
+2450 YLNLYTLININGNHI

-2490 ALPNSNNASPN
+2490 ALPNSNNAHQN

-2511 QVKMSYGDKV
+2511 QIKMSYGDKV

-2533 VGIQGQSALNQIEAI
+2533 VGIQGQSALNQIEAVE
-2548 GGNNAIKWL
+2548 GNNAIKWL
-2557 STLMIKTKE
+2557 STLMMETKE
-2566 NPLFAPIYLE
+2566 NPLFAPIYLK
-2576 NHSLN
+2576 NHSLH
-2581 EILDATKDLQN
+2581 EILGVAKDLLN

-2617 QTSRLTKLSDFRARE
+2617 QTSRLTKLSDFRSRE
-2632 GESNFS
+2632 GESDFS

-2651 PNPSEIFVKYSQP
+2651 PNPSEVFVKYSQP
-2664 NKHPNNLWVQGV
+2664 NKHPNNLWAQGI

-2716 NGNIMRSL
+2716 NGNIMHSL
-2724 GNNVDVGMY
+2724 ANNVDVGMY

-2744 LSANETYGGN
+2744 LSANETYEGN
-2754 ASHINS
+2754 ASNINS

-2814 KGKMQNPAYQ
+2814 KGKMNDPAYK
-2824 QFVMHSNPSNES
+2824 QFLMHSNPSNES

-2859 ARLGRDLLIKAKG
+2859 ARLGRDLLIKSKG
-2872 DNMVRFVGENTLL
+2872 DNVVRFVGENTLL
-2885 YRKGEIFNTFAS
+2885 YRKGEVFNTFAS

-2921 LQYQDLNIT
+2921 LQYQDINIT

>member
-1 MKQFKKK
+1 MKKFKKK
-8 PKKIKRS
+8 PKSIKRS
-15 QKIILKRPLW
+15 HQKIILKRPLW
-25 LMPLLIGGFAS
+25 FVPLLIGGFAS

-46 GLSWGEKSQK
+46 GLIWGEKSQK
-56 VCVHR
+56 VCVHH
-61 PWYALWSCD
+61 PWYAMWSCD
-70 KWEEKTQQFTGNQ
+70 KWEEKTQQYTGNQ

-95 NYYHSQNNQDI
+95 NYYHTQNNQNI

-147 GANSGN
+147 GASSGN
-153 SFTSWYPNG
+153 SFTSWHPNG
-162 HTNVTFSAGTI
+162 HTNVTFSAGIIT
-173 NVNNSVEVGNR
+173 VNNSVEVGNR

-203 KVTINSNINA
+203 KVNINSNISA
-213 YKTSQV
+213 FKTSQV
-219 NIGNANSA
+219 NVGNTNST
-227 ITINSVSLSGDTCS
+227 ITIGSVSLSGDTCS
-241 SLAKIGSGANCSS
+241 SLASVGVGANCST

-262 GTTSATNTTFS
+262 GTTNATNTAFS

-282 ESANFSGAKL
+282 ENATFSGAKW
-292 NGGAF
+292 NGGTY
-297 TFNKGFNAT
+297 TFNKEFNAT
-306 NNTAFNSGSFTF
+306 NNTAFNSGSFNF
-318 KGTSSFNNA
+318 KGTSSFNGA
-327 TFSNASYTFDNQ
+327 SFSNASYTFNNQ

-349 GTFTFNNQSN
+349 GTFTFNNQ
-359 PTNSAQHP
+359 TNQSAQHP
-367 QILFENSSFNGGI
+367 QI
-380 FTFNNQTNPT
+380 Q
-390 NSAQHPQ
+390 
-397 ILFENSSFSGST
+397 NSSFSGNA
-409 TTLKGSAT
+409 TTLKGSVI
-417 FEQAFNNSNHQLT
+417 FQQAFNNSNHQLT
-430 IQNASFDNAT
+430 IQNASFNNAN

-448 IEKDASFNN
+448 INESASFNDTTFN
-457 TSFNTPVDTNNMSV
+457 TSVDTNNMSV

-494 KITLAQGATFNLT
+494 KITLTQGTTFNLT
-507 SLGSEKSVTILN
+507 SLSSEKSVTILN

-526 NHLLNH
+526 NNLLNH
-532 ALNSLTNALKTTESS
+532 ALNSLTNALKTNESS
-547 SKPQSFAQG
+547 SLPQSFAQG
-556 LWDMITYNGVTG
+556 LWGMITYNGVTG
-568 QLLSENAATPKNTDS
+568 RLLNENAATSKNTDS
-583 SPSAPTKDSP
+583 SPSKSSTNST

-608 LQETFSPNSIII
+608 LQETFSHNSIII

-627 YTPPP
+627 YTPPHV
-632 TISGSQFDLS
+632 ISGSKFDLS

-648 ANMPWYDHKYYIPK
+648 ADMLWYDHKYYIPK

-686 FKQTFSTN
+686 FKQTFSAS

-703 ATWTGNSVSSSG
+703 ATWTGNSVSSSD

-734 PYYQCIGTT
+734 PYYQCTGTT
-743 NGAYSAYH
+743 NGTYRAYH

-764 GTGGAANLVF
+764 GTGGAANLIF

-781 IANATITQHNAGAY
+781 IANATITQHNAGTY

-800 FSTQNMDSSQN
+800 FSTQNMDNSQN
-811 LNGLNANGKLSVYGA
+811 LNGLNSNGKLSVYGT
-826 TFTNQA
+826 TFTNEA
-832 KDGKFIFNAGQATF
+832 KDGKFTFNAGQAVF
-846 ENTNFNGGSYQF
+846 ENTNFNGGNYQF

-879 AKNASFNNANFNNSA
+879 AKNASFNNAHFNNST

-901 NATTSFVGDFTNANS
+901 NATTSFMGVFTNAHL

-929 TNSDGS
+929 TNGS
-935 QNTANFN
+935 QNNANFN
-942 NTGSVNIAGNAT
+942 NTGSVNILGNAT
-954 FDNMAFNG
+954 FYNVVFNG

-969 GQVTLNNITLK
+969 GRVTLNNITLK

-991 MINFSAHS
+991 TIVFNAHS

-1024 NNAFSKNL
+1024 NNAKNL

-1047 LVSSAGNGI
+1047 LVSSVRNGV

-1090 DYVDME
+1090 DYMDME

-1103 QNALGFMTYMPNSY
+1103 KDVVGFMTYMPNSY
-1117 NNNLGNLNNTIYY
+1117 NNNLGNSNNTIYY

-1152 TLTGQNSAIV
+1152 IFTGQNSAIV
-1162 FGAKNIW
+1162 FGAKSIW
-1169 TNASDAP
+1169 TDASDAP
-1176 QSNTIIRFGDNK
+1176 QSNAIIRFGDNK

-1249 ATLYNRAAGTQSSSM
+1249 ATLHNRAAGTQSSSM
-1264 NFISN
+1264 NFVSN

-1279 FIDDTAQNKGNPN
+1279 FIDDTAQNGGNPN

-1307 RGYVGQTQSVFKFN
+1307 RGYVGKTQSVFKFN
-1321 AVNAISFTNSSN
+1321 AVNAISFTNSTN
-1333 LSSGLYQISAKSVL
+1333 LSSGLYQMQAKSVL

-1361 IKANAISLSQNA
+1361 IKANAINLSQNA

-1378 NHSTLELSGDLNLND
+1378 NHSTLELQGDLNLND

-1414 YASLIASNGSHL
+1414 YASLIASNNAHI

-1464 NSFLDFQGSSA
+1464 HSSLDFQGSSA

-1480 AFNFYNN
+1480 AFNFYDN

-1554 YNIIQADMNSN
+1554 YNIIQAGMNNN
-1565 WYERISFFGM
+1565 WYERINFFGM
-1575 RINDGIYDAKNQ
+1575 HINDGIYDAKNQ

-1615 QIPGIK
+1615 QIPDIK
-1621 NTLYNIGSEIFN
+1621 NTLYNISSEIFN

-1646 YSDDAQGVFYLTSSV
+1646 YSDDAEGVFYLTSSV

-1702 ISALHVYNKG
+1702 ISALHIYNKG

-1719 ALGQMALKLYP
+1719 ALWQMALKLYP

-1764 WKNINEL
+1764 WKNINEF

-1784 NGALIIGATKIGQ
+1784 NGTLIIGATKIGQ
-1797 TNTNSTVVFGGLGYQ
+1797 TDTNSAVVFGGLGYQ
-1812 KPCDYTDIVCQ
+1812 TPCDYTDIVCQ

-1869 SASVTFNSQTSLIL
+1869 STSVTFNSQTSLIL

-1922 MQSINKAGGLGNL
+1922 VQSINKAGGLGNL

-2044 ISVMLQDIVKPS
+2044 VSVMLQDIVKPS
-2056 EALQNDVVALGKQM
+2056 NALKNDVVALGKQM
-2070 IGEFLGQDML
+2070 IGEFLGQDTL

-2114 DLIPNLGKKGLFAP
+2114 DLIPNFGKKGLFAP
-2128 YGLSQVWQR
+2128 YGLSQVWQK

-2176 NHIAFTNHSG
+2176 NHIAFTNHFG
-2186 TLNLLSNQVS
+2186 TLQLLSSQVS

-2211 NAANNNVSVSQG
+2211 NAGSNNISVSQG
-2223 NLFINASC
+2223 DLFINASC
-2231 VQQSDPITTNTANP
+2231 AQQSDPTAANIANP
-2245 CALSAQSANGA
+2245 CALSTQNANGA

-2299 IKGSANIKN
+2299 IKGSANVKN

-2322 TISNQAVLEK
+2322 IISNQAVLEK
-2332 NASFVTNNLNIQGAF
+2332 NASFTANNLNIQGAF
-2347 NNNATQ
+2347 NNNATR
-2353 KIGVLQNLVIAS
+2353 KIEVLQNLVIAS

-2376 EVGGALNNFGA
+2376 EVGGALNHFGA

-2395 QTPAPLIQAEGIIN
+2395 QTPTPLIQAEGIIN
-2409 LNTTQTPFINVN
+2409 LNTTQTPFVNVN

-2490 ALPNSNNASPN
+2490 ALPDSNNVSQN
-2501 NILSLSVLHN
+2501 HILSLSVLYD
-2511 QVKMSYGDKV
+2511 QIKMSYGNKI

-2557 STLMIKTKE
+2557 STLMMDTKE
-2566 NPLFAPIYLE
+2566 NPLFAPIYLK

-2581 EILDATKDLQN
+2581 EILGVTKDLLN

-2617 QTSRLTKLSDFRARE
+2617 QTSRLTKLSDFRSRE
-2632 GESNFS
+2632 GESDFS

-2651 PNPSEIFVKYSQP
+2651 PNPGEVFVKYSQP
-2664 NKHPNNLWVQGV
+2664 NKHPNNLWVQGI

-2716 NGNIMRSL
+2716 NGNIMHSL
-2724 GNNVDVGMY
+2724 ANNVDVGMY

-2754 ASHINS
+2754 ANNINS
-2760 SNSLLSVLNQRYNYN
+2760 SNPLLSVLNQRYSYN

-2806 HFIGLSGM
+2806 YFIGLSGM
-2814 KGKMQNPAYQ
+2814 KGNDAAYK
-2824 QFVMHSNPSNES
+2824 QFLMHSNPSNES

-2850 GKNSYYFVT
+2850 GQNSYYFVT
-2859 ARLGRDLLIKAKG
+2859 ARLGRDLLIKSKG
-2872 DNMVRFVGENTLL
+2872 GNTVRFVGENTLL
-2885 YRKGEIFNTFAS
+2885 YRKGEVFNTFAS

-2921 LQYQDLNIT
+2921 LQYQDINIT

>member
-1 MKQFKKK
+1 MKKFKKK
-8 PKKIKRS
+8 SKKIKRS
-15 QKIILKRPLW
+15 QKTILKRPLW

-36 GVYADGTDIL
+36 GVYANGTDIL

-56 VCVHR
+56 VCVHH
-61 PWYALWSCD
+61 PWYDLWSCD
-70 KWEEKTQQFTGNQ
+70 KWEEKTQRYTGNQ

-95 NYYHSQNNQDI
+95 NYYHSQNNQNI

-131 GGNLD
+131 GGNLN

-147 GANSGN
+147 GASSGN

-162 HTNVTFSAGTI
+162 HTNVTFSAGII

-194 TATLNLNAN
+194 IATLNLNAN
-203 KVTINSNINA
+203 KVNINSNISA

-219 NIGNANSA
+219 NIGNANSV
-227 ITINSVSLSGDTCS
+227 ITIGSVSLSGKVCS
-241 SLAKIGSGANCSS
+241 SLVSVGVGANCST

-262 GTTSATNTTFS
+262 GTTNATNTTFS
-273 NASGSFTFE
+273 NANGSFTFE
-282 ESANFSGAKL
+282 ENATFSGAKL

-297 TFNKGFNAT
+297 TFNKGFSAT
-306 NNTAFNSGSFTF
+306 NNTAFNSGSFNF
-318 KGTSSFNNA
+318 KG
-327 TFSNASYTFDNQ
+327 AS
-339 ATFQNSSFNG
+339 
-349 GTFTFNNQSN
+349 
-359 PTNSAQHP
+359 
-367 QILFENSSFNGGI
+367 
-380 FTFNNQTNPT
+380 
-390 NSAQHPQ
+390 
-397 ILFENSSFSGST
+397 
-409 TTLKGSAT
+409 
-417 FEQAFNNSNHQLT
+417 
-430 IQNASFDNAT
+430 
-440 FNNTGKIT
+440 
-448 IEKDASFNN
+448 
-457 TSFNTPVDTNNMSV
+457 
-471 TGSVTLSGKN
+471 
-481 DLKNGSTLDFGSS
+481 
-494 KITLAQGATFNLT
+494 
-507 SLGSEKSVTILN
+507 
-519 SSGGITY
+519 
-526 NHLLNH
+526 
-532 ALNSLTNALKTTESS
+532 
-547 SKPQSFAQG
+547 
-556 LWDMITYNGVTG
+556 
-568 QLLSENAATPKNTDS
+568 
-583 SPSAPTKDSP
+583 
-593 QVYQVGYKIGDTIYK
+593 
-608 LQETFSPNSIII
+608 
-620 QALESGT
+620 
-627 YTPPP
+627 
-632 TISGSQFDLS
+632 
-642 ASNYIN
+642 
-648 ANMPWYDHKYYIPK
+648 
-662 SQNFT
+662 
-667 ESGTYYLPSVQIWG
+667 
-681 SYTNS
+681 
-686 FKQTFSTN
+686 
-694 GSNLVIGYN
+694 
-703 ATWTGNSVSSSG
+703 
-715 TVSFGDTSGSALN
+715 
-728 GHCGPW
+728 
-734 PYYQCIGTT
+734 
-743 NGAYSAYH
+743 
-751 VYITANLRSGNRI
+751 
-764 GTGGAANLVF
+764 
-774 NGVDSIN
+774 
-781 IANATITQHNAGAY
+781 
-795 SSSMT
+795 
-800 FSTQNMDSSQN
+800 
-811 LNGLNANGKLSVYGA
+811 
-826 TFTNQA
+826 
-832 KDGKFIFNAGQATF
+832 
-846 ENTNFNGGSYQF
+846 
-858 SGDSLNFSNNNQFN
+858 
-872 SGSFEIS
+872 
-879 AKNASFNNANFNNSA
+879 SFNNANFNNSA

-901 NATTSFVGDFTNANS
+901 SATTSFVGDFTNAHS

-929 TNSDGS
+929 TNGS
-935 QNTANFN
+935 QNNANFN

-954 FDNMAFNG
+954 FDNVVFNS

-991 MINFSAHS
+991 TITFNAHS
-999 VINIGEAIT
+999 VINIDESIT

-1047 LVSSAGNGI
+1047 LVSSVGNGV

-1090 DYVDME
+1090 DYMDME

-1103 QNALGFMTYMPNSY
+1103 RNALGFMTYMPNSY
-1117 NNNLGNLNNTIYY
+1117 NNNLGNANNTIYY
-1130 YDKSIDFY
+1130 YDNSIDFY
-1138 ASGKTLFTKAEFSQ
+1138 ASGKTLLTKAEFSQ
-1152 TLTGQNSAIV
+1152 TFTGQNSTIV

-1169 TNASDAP
+1169 TSASDAP
-1176 QSNTIIRFGDNK
+1176 QSNVIIRFGDNK

-1234 ASLNFNGLQGILLTN
+1234 ANLNFNGLQGILLTN

-1279 FIDDTAQNKGNPN
+1279 FIDDTAQNGGNPN

-1307 RGYVGQTQSVFKFN
+1307 RGYVGKTQSVFKFN
-1321 AVNAISFTNSSN
+1321 AANAISFTNSTN
-1333 LSSGLYQISAKSVL
+1333 LSSGLYQMQAKSVL

-1378 NHSTLELSGDLNLND
+1378 NHSTLELQGGLNLND

-1399 NQSAINVSNNATIND
+1399 NQSTINVSNNATIND
-1414 YASLIASNGSHL
+1414 HASLIASNNAHL

-1437 NITTSLSDSS
+1437 NITTSLNDSS
-1447 IVFKGASSLG
+1447 IVFKGAISLG

-1464 NSFLDFQGSSA
+1464 NSSLDFQGSSA

-1480 AFNFYNN
+1480 AFNFYDN

-1497 QALDIKAPLSLG
+1497 QTLDVKAPLSLG

-1575 RINDGIYDAKNQ
+1575 RISDGIYDAKNQ

-1621 NTLYNIGSEIFN
+1621 NTLYNIGSEVFN

-1667 NQSYQASGS
+1667 NQSYQANGS
-1676 NNTTKNNNLTSES
+1676 NNTTKNNNLSSES

-1702 ISALHVYNKG
+1702 ISALHIYNKG
-1712 YNFNNIK
+1712 YNFSNIK

-1737 NDFSLSSLSNLK
+1737 NDFSLSSLSGLK

-1784 NGALIIGATKIGQ
+1784 NGTLIIGATKIGQ
-1797 TNTNSTVVFGGLGYQ
+1797 TDTNSAVVFGGLGYQ
-1812 KPCDYTDIVCQ
+1812 TPCDYTDIVCQ

-1864 WGTGG
+1864 WGTAG

-1935 IVNTLGSGSVIGGY
+1935 IVNTLGSNSVIGGY

-2056 EALQNDVVALGKQM
+2056 NALKNDVVALGKQM
-2070 IGEFLGQDML
+2070 IGEFLGQDTL

-2114 DLIPNLGKKGLFAP
+2114 DLIPNLGNKGLFAP
-2128 YGLSQVWQR
+2128 YGLSQAWQK

-2186 TLNLLSNQVS
+2186 TLQLLSNQVS

-2211 NAANNNVSVSQG
+2211 NAGSNNISVSQG
-2223 NLFINASC
+2223 DLFINASC
-2231 VQQSDPITTNTANP
+2231 AQQSDPTTANIANP
-2245 CALSAQSANGA
+2245 CVLSAQSANGA
-2256 SSNNASN
+2256 SSNSASN
-2263 NAPIALNNN
+2263 NVPIALNNN

-2332 NASFVTNNLNIQGAF
+2332 NASFMANNLNIQGAF

-2353 KIGVLQNLVIAS
+2353 KIEVLQNLTIAS

-2376 EVGGALNNFGA
+2376 EVGGALNHFGA
-2387 IHFNLENI
+2387 IHFNLENT
-2395 QTPAPLIQAEGIIN
+2395 QSPTPLIQAEGIIN

-2490 ALPNSNNASPN
+2490 ALPNSNNASQN
-2501 NILSLSVLHN
+2501 HILSLSVLYD
-2511 QVKMSYGDKV
+2511 QIKMSYGNKI

-2548 GGNNAIKWL
+2548 GGNSAIKWL

-2581 EILDATKDLQN
+2581 EILGVTKDLQN

-2632 GESNFS
+2632 GESAFS

-2651 PNPSEIFVKYSQP
+2651 PNPGEVFVKYSQLS
-2664 NKHPNNLWVQGV
+2664 KHPNNLWAQGI

-2693 VGYDRLVKNV
+2693 VGYDRLVRNV

-2754 ASHINS
+2754 ATSINS
-2760 SNSLLSVLNQRYNYN
+2760 SNPLLSVLNQRYNYN

-2824 QFVMHSNPSNES
+2824 QFLMHSNPSNES

-2850 GKNSYYFVT
+2850 GQNSYYFVT
-2859 ARLGRDLLIKAKG
+2859 ARLGRDLLIKSKG
-2872 DNMVRFVGENTLL
+2872 DNVVRFVGENTLL
-2885 YRKGEIFNTFAS
+2885 YRKGEVFNTFAS

-2921 LQYQDLNIT
+2921 LQYQDINIT

>member
-1 MKQFKKK
+1 M
-8 PKKIKRS
+8 
-15 QKIILKRPLW
+15 
-25 LMPLLIGGFAS
+25 
-36 GVYADGTDIL
+36 
-46 GLSWGEKSQK
+46 
-56 VCVHR
+56 HH

-95 NYYHSQNNQDI
+95 NYYHTQNNQNI

-147 GANSGN
+147 GASSGN

-162 HTNVTFSAGTI
+162 HTNITFSAGTI

-184 VGSGAGTHTG
+184 VGTGAGTHTG

-203 KVTINSNINA
+203 KVNIHSNISA

-219 NIGNANSA
+219 NVGNANST
-227 ITINSVSLSGDTCS
+227 ITIGSVSLNGDTCS
-241 SLAKIGSGANCSS
+241 SLASVGVGANCST

-262 GTTSATNTTFS
+262 GTTNATNTTFS

-282 ESANFSGAKL
+282 ENATFSGAKW

-297 TFNKGFNAT
+297 TFNKEFKAT
-306 NNTAFNSGSFTF
+306 NNTAFNSGSFNF

-327 TFSNASYTFDNQ
+327 SFSNATYTFNNQ

-349 GTFTFNNQSN
+349 GTFTFNNQTN
-359 PTNSAQHP
+359 PTNNAQHP
-367 QILFENSSFNGGI
+367 QI
-380 FTFNNQTNPT
+380 Q
-390 NSAQHPQ
+390 
-397 ILFENSSFSGST
+397 NSSFSGNA
-409 TTLKGSAT
+409 TTLKG
-417 FEQAFNNSNHQLT
+417 FVNFQQAFNNSNHQLT
-430 IQNASFDNAT
+430 IQNASFNNAT
-440 FNNTGKIT
+440 FSNTGKIT
-448 IEKDASFNN
+448 INESASFNN
-457 TSFNTPVDTNNMSV
+457 TTFNTSVNTSNMTI

-494 KITLAQGATFNLT
+494 QVTLTQGTTFNLT
-507 SLGSEKSVTILN
+507 SLGDKNSVTILN

-526 NHLLNH
+526 NNLLNH
-532 ALNSLTNALKTTESS
+532 ALNSLTSALKTSESS
-547 SKPQSFAQG
+547 LKPQSFAQG

-568 QLLSENAATPKNTDS
+568 QLLSTNAMASKSADS
-583 SPSAPTKDSP
+583 SPSKSSTNSA
-593 QVYQVGYKIGDTIYK
+593 QVYQVGYKIGDIIYK
-608 LQETFSPNSIII
+608 LQETFSHNSIII

-632 TISGSQFDLS
+632 VISGSKFDLS

-648 ANMPWYDHKYYIPK
+648 ANMPWYDHKSYIPK

-686 FKQTFSTN
+686 FKQTFSASN
-694 GSNLVIGYN
+694 SNLVIGYN
-703 ATWTGNSVSSSG
+703 STWTDHNVSSSDM
-715 TVSFGDTSGSALN
+715 VSFGDTSGSALN

-734 PYYQCIGTT
+734 PYYQCTGTT
-743 NGAYSAYH
+743 NGTYSAYH

-764 GTGGAANLVF
+764 GTGGAANLIF
-774 NGVDSIN
+774 NGVDSVN
-781 IANATITQHNAGAY
+781 IANATITQHNAGIY

-800 FSTQNMDSSQN
+800 FSTQSMDNSHN
-811 LNGLNANGKLSVYGA
+811 VNGLNPNGMLSVYGA

-832 KDGKFIFNAGQATF
+832 KDGKFIFNAGKAVF

-879 AKNASFNNANFNNSA
+879 AKSASFNNANFNNSA

-901 NATTSFVGDFTNANS
+901 SATTSFVGDFTNAHS
-916 NLQIAGNAVFGNS
+916 NLQIAGNAVFGNP
-929 TNSDGS
+929 TNSNGS

-942 NTGSVNIAGNAT
+942 NTGSVNISGNAT
-954 FDNMAFNG
+954 FDNVVFNS

-991 MINFSAHS
+991 TITFNAHS
-999 VINIGEAIT
+999 VINIDESIT

-1042 ASSEK
+1042 AISEK
-1047 LVSSAGNGI
+1047 LVSSAGNGV

-1070 QEVFSPNSISIRRL
+1070 QEIFSQNSISIRRL

-1090 DYVDME
+1090 DYMDME

-1103 QNALGFMTYMPNSY
+1103 KDVVGFMTYMPNSY
-1117 NNNLGNLNNTIYY
+1117 NNNLENANNTIYY

-1152 TLTGQNSAIV
+1152 TFTGQNSAIV
-1162 FGAKNIW
+1162 FGAKSIW

-1176 QSNTIIRFGDNK
+1176 QSNAIIRFGDNK

-1216 IYITGSIESGNR
+1216 IYITASIESGNR

-1234 ASLNFNGLQGILLTN
+1234 ASLNFNGLYGILLTN

-1279 FIDDTAQNKGNPN
+1279 FIDDTAQNGGNPN

-1321 AVNAISFTNSSN
+1321 AANTISFTNSTN
-1333 LSSGLYQISAKSVL
+1333 LSSGLYQMQAKSVS

-1361 IKANAISLSQNA
+1361 IKANAINLSQNA

-1378 NHSTLELSGDLNLND
+1378 NHSTLELQGGLNLND

-1399 NQSAINVSNNATIND
+1399 NQSTINVSNNATIND
-1414 YASLIASNGSHL
+1414 YASLIVNDGSRL
-1426 NFNGAVNFNSA
+1426 NFNGTTHFNSA
-1437 NITTSLSDSS
+1437 NITTSLNDSS
-1447 IVFKGASSLG
+1447 IVFKGAISLG

-1464 NSFLDFQGSSA
+1464 NSSLDFQGSSA

-1480 AFNFYNN
+1480 AFNFYDN

-1520 LNLKNSQL
+1520 LDLKNSQL

-1554 YNIIQADMNSN
+1554 YNIIQAGMSSN
-1565 WYERISFFGM
+1565 WYERINFFGM
-1575 RINDGIYDAKNQ
+1575 RINDGIYDAINQ

-1621 NTLYNIGSEIFN
+1621 NTLYNIGSEVFN

-1646 YSDDAQGVFYLTSSV
+1646 YSDDAKGVFYLTSNV
-1661 KGYYNP
+1661 KGYYSP
-1667 NQSYQASGS
+1667 NQSYQANGS
-1676 NNTTKNNNLTSES
+1676 NNTTKNNNLTSDS
-1689 SVISQTYNAQGNP
+1689 SIISQTYNAQGNP
-1702 ISALHVYNKG
+1702 ISALHIYNKG

-1737 NDFSLSSLSNLK
+1737 NDFSLSSLSDLNPN
-1749 GDALNQLTKLITPSD
+1749 ALNQLTKLITPND

-1784 NGALIIGATKIGQ
+1784 NGTLIVGATKIGQ
-1797 TNTNSTVVFGGLGYQ
+1797 TDTNSAVVFGGLGYQ

-1850 KEIYLT
+1850 KKIYLT

-1869 SASVTFNSQTSLIL
+1869 SASVTFNSQTSLVL

-1922 MQSINKAGGLGNL
+1922 VQSINKAGGLGNL
-1935 IVNTLGSGSVIGGY
+1935 IADTLGSNSVIGRH
-1949 LTPEQKNQTLSQL
+1949 LTPEQKNQTLIQL

-1974 SGLNTAIKDLIRQKL
+1974 SGLNAAIKDLIRQKL

-2044 ISVMLQDIVKPS
+2044 ISVILQDIVKPS
-2056 EALQNDVVALGKQM
+2056 SALKNDVAALGKQM
-2070 IGEFLGQDML
+2070 IGEFLGQDTL

-2094 VLDKVLAAKGLGP
+2094 VLDKVLAAKGLGS

-2114 DLIPNLGKKGLFAP
+2114 DLMPNLGKKGLFAP
-2128 YGLSQVWQR
+2128 YGLSQVWQK

-2169 SLIFAGN
+2169 LLIFAGN
-2176 NHIAFTNHSG
+2176 NRISFTNHTG
-2186 TLNLLSNQVS
+2186 LLNLLSDQVS
-2196 NINITTLDASNGLKI
+2196 NINITTLNASNGLKI
-2211 NAANNNVSVSQG
+2211 NASNNNVSVSQG
-2223 NLFINASC
+2223 NLFINASY
-2231 VQQSDPITTNTANP
+2231 VGQNDPTTANIANS
-2245 CALSAQSANGA
+2245 CALSAQSANDA
-2256 SSNNASN
+2256 SSGNASN
-2263 NAPIALNNN
+2263 NAQIALNNN

-2332 NASFVTNNLNIQGAF
+2332 NASFTANNLNIQGAF
-2347 NNNATQ
+2347 NNNATR
-2353 KIGVLQNLVIAS
+2353 KIEVLQNLVIAS

-2376 EVGGALNNFGA
+2376 GVGGVLNNFGT
-2387 IHFNLENI
+2387 IHFNLENS
-2395 QTPAPLIQAEGIIN
+2395 QTPVNPLIQAGGVIN
-2409 LNTTQTPFINVN
+2409 LNATQTPFINVN

-2437 YIDYNINPNSLQS
+2437 YIDYNIKPNSLQS
-2450 YLKLYTLININGNHI
+2450 YLKLYTLININGNRI

-2490 ALPNSNNASPN
+2490 ALPNPNNAHQN
-2501 NILSLSVLHN
+2501 NILSLSVLYN
-2511 QVKMSYGDKV
+2511 QIKMSYGTKV

-2533 VGIQGQSALNQIEAI
+2533 VGIQGQSALNKIEAV
-2548 GGNNAIKWL
+2548 GGNAIKWL
-2557 STLMIKTKE
+2557 STLMMETKE
-2566 NPLFAPIYLE
+2566 NPLFAPIYLK

-2581 EILDATKDLQN
+2581 EILGVAKDLLN

-2603 DNATNLLE
+2603 NNATNLLE

-2632 GESNFS
+2632 GESDFS

-2651 PNPSEIFVKYSQP
+2651 PNPSEVFVKYSQP
-2664 NKHPNNLWVQGV
+2664 NKHPNNLWVQGI

-2693 VGYDRLVKNV
+2693 AGYDRLVKNV

-2716 NGNIMRSL
+2716 NGNIMHSL
-2724 GNNVDVGMY
+2724 ANNVDVGMY
-2733 ARAFLKRNEFT
+2733 ARAFLKKNEFT

-2754 ASHINS
+2754 ASSINS
-2760 SNSLLSVLNQRYNYN
+2760 SNSLLSVLNQRYSYN

-2814 KGKMQNPAYQ
+2814 KGKMNDAAYK
-2824 QFVMHSNPSNES
+2824 QFLMHSNPSNES

-2859 ARLGRDLLIKAKG
+2859 ARLGRDLLIKSKG
-2872 DNMVRFVGENTLL
+2872 GNVVRFVGENTLL
-2885 YRKGEIFNTFAS
+2885 YRKGEVFNTFAS

-2904 HLWRLMYVN
+2904 HLWRLVYVN

-2921 LQYQDLNIT
+2921 LQYQDINIT

>member
-1 MKQFKKK
+1 MKKFKKK
-8 PKKIKRS
+8 PKSIKRS
-15 QKIILKRPLW
+15 QKTILKRPLW
-25 LMPLLIGGFAS
+25 LAPLLISGFAS

-56 VCVHR
+56 VCVHH

-117 FLSGLYNYTGGEYN
+117 FLSGLYNYTGGENN

-203 KVTINSNINA
+203 KVNVNSNINA

-219 NIGNANSA
+219 NIGNANST
-227 ITINSVSLSGDTCS
+227 ITIGSVSLSGDTCS

-262 GTTSATNTTFS
+262 GTTNATNTTFS
-273 NASGSFTFE
+273 NANGSFTFE
-282 ESANFSGAKL
+282 ESATFSGAKW

-297 TFNKGFNAT
+297 TFNKGFSAA

-318 KGTSSFNNA
+318 KDTSSFNNA
-327 TFSNASYTFDNQ
+327 TFSNASYTFNNQ

-359 PTNSAQHP
+359 PM
-367 QILFENSSFNGGI
+367 
-380 FTFNNQTNPT
+380 

-397 ILFENSSFSGST
+397 ILFENSSFSGNA
-409 TTLKGSAT
+409 TTLKG
-417 FEQAFNNSNHQLT
+417 FVNFQQAFNNSNHQLT
-430 IQNASFDNAT
+430 IQNASFNNAT

-448 IEKDASFNN
+448 INESASFNN
-457 TSFNTPVDTNNMSV
+457 TSFNTPVNTNNMTIS
-471 TGSVTLSGKN
+471 GGVTLSGKN
-481 DLKNGSTLDFGSS
+481 DLNNGSTLDFGSS
-494 KITLAQGATFNLT
+494 KVTLAQGTTFNLT

-532 ALNSLTNALKTTESS
+532 AINSLTNALKTNESP

-568 QLLSENAATPKNTDS
+568 QLLSESAATSKNTDS
-583 SPSAPTKDSP
+583 SPSKSSTNST

-608 LQETFSPNSIII
+608 LQETFGPNSIII

-632 TISGSQFDLS
+632 VINGSKFDLS

-648 ANMPWYDHKYYIPK
+648 ADMPWYDHKYYIPK

-667 ESGTYYLPSVQIWG
+667 ESGTYYVPSVQIWG

-686 FKQTFSTN
+686 FKQTFSAN

-715 TVSFGDTSGSALN
+715 TVSFGDISGSALN

-734 PYYQCIGTT
+734 PYYQCTGTT

-781 IANATITQHNAGAY
+781 IANATITQHNAGIY

-832 KDGKFIFNAGQATF
+832 KDGKFIFNAGQAVF

-872 SGSFEIS
+872 SGSFEIG
-879 AKNASFNNANFNNSA
+879 AKNALFNNANFNNSA

-954 FDNMAFNG
+954 FDNVVFNS

-969 GQVTLNNITLK
+969 GKVTLNNITLK

-991 MINFSAHS
+991 TISFSAHS
-999 VINIGEAIT
+999 VINIGEAII

-1070 QEVFSPNSISIRRL
+1070 QEIFSPNSISIRRL

-1090 DYVDME
+1090 DYMDME

-1117 NNNLGNLNNTIYY
+1117 NNNLGNPNNTIYY
-1130 YDKSIDFY
+1130 YDNSIDFY

-1152 TLTGQNSAIV
+1152 TFTGQNSAIV

-1169 TNASDAP
+1169 TSVSDAP
-1176 QSNTIIRFGDNK
+1176 QSNVIIRFGDNK

-1264 NFISN
+1264 NFVSN

-1307 RGYVGQTQSVFKFN
+1307 RGYVGTTQSVFKFN
-1321 AVNAISFTNSSN
+1321 AVNAISFTNSTN
-1333 LSSGLYQISAKSVL
+1333 LSSGLYQMQAKSVL

-1361 IKANAISLSQNA
+1361 IKANAINLSQNA

-1378 NHSTLELSGDLNLND
+1378 NHSTLDLQGDLNLND

-1437 NITTSLSDSS
+1437 NITTSLNNSS
-1447 IVFKGASSLG
+1447 IVFKGAVSLG

-1464 NSFLDFQGSSA
+1464 NSSLDFQGSSA

-1480 AFNFYNN
+1480 AFNFYDN

-1497 QALDIKAPLSLG
+1497 QALDVKAPLSLG
-1509 GNLLNPNNSSV
+1509 GNLLSPNNSSV

-1528 VFSDQGSL
+1528 VFGDQGSL

-1554 YNIIQADMNSN
+1554 YNIIQADMSSN

-1575 RINDGIYDAKNQ
+1575 RINDGIYDSKNQ

-1601 TESFKD
+1601 TESFKN

-1646 YSDDAQGVFYLTSSV
+1646 YSDDAQGVFYLKSSV

-1676 NNTTKNNNLTSES
+1676 NNTTKNNNLSSES

-1702 ISALHVYNKG
+1702 ISALHIYNKG
-1712 YNFNNIK
+1712 YNFSNIK

-1737 NDFSLSSLSNLK
+1737 NDFSLSSLSNLNSN
-1749 GDALNQLTKLITPSD
+1749 ALNQLTKLITPSD
-1764 WKNINEL
+1764 WKNINEF

-1797 TNTNSTVVFGGLGYQ
+1797 TDTNSAVVFGGLGYQ

-2022 LSKKGLFNQITG
+2022 LSKKGLFNQITS

-2056 EALQNDVVALGKQM
+2056 DALQNDVAALGKQM
-2070 IGEFLGQDML
+2070 IGEFLGQDTL

-2114 DLIPNLGKKGLFAP
+2114 DLIPNLGNKGLFAP
-2128 YGLSQVWQR
+2128 YGLSQAWQK

-2176 NHIAFTNHSG
+2176 NHIAFTNHFG
-2186 TLNLLSNQVS
+2186 TLNLLSDQVS

-2211 NAANNNVSVSQG
+2211 NAGSNNVSVSQG
-2223 NLFINASC
+2223 DLFINASC
-2231 VQQSDPITTNTANP
+2231 AQQSDPTAASTTNP
-2245 CALSAQSANGA
+2245 CALTTQNNA
-2256 SSNNASN
+2256 SSSNASN

-2272 DESLMVTANDFNFS
+2272 DESLIITANGFNFS

-2299 IKGSANIKN
+2299 IKGSANVKN

-2353 KIGVLQNLVIAS
+2353 KIEVLQNLVIAS

-2376 EVGGALNNFGA
+2376 GVGGALNNLGT

-2395 QTPAPLIQAEGIIN
+2395 QTPVNPLIQAEGIIN
-2409 LNTTQTPFINVN
+2409 LNTIQTPFINVN

-2437 YIDYNINPNSLQS
+2437 YINYNINPDSLQS

-2501 NILSLSVLHN
+2501 NILSLSVLYN
-2511 QVKMSYGDKV
+2511 QIKMSYGNKA

-2533 VGIQGQSALNQIEAI
+2533 AGIQGQSALNQIEAI
-2548 GGNNAIKWL
+2548 GGNSAINWL
-2557 STLMIKTKE
+2557 STLMMDTKE

-2581 EILDATKDLQN
+2581 EILGVTKDLQN

-2638 ERLLELKNKRFSD
+2638 ECLLELKNKRFSD
-2651 PNPSEIFVKYSQP
+2651 PNPSEVFVKYSQLS
-2664 NKHPNNLWVQGV
+2664 KHQNNLWIQGV

-2710 YGYSGF
+2710 YGYSDF
-2716 NGNIMRSL
+2716 NGNIMHSL

-2754 ASHINS
+2754 ATSINS

-2814 KGKMQNPAYQ
+2814 KGKMNDAAYK
-2824 QFVMHSNPSNES
+2824 QFLMHSNPSNES

-2850 GKNSYYFVT
+2850 GQNSYYFVT
-2859 ARLGRDLLIKAKG
+2859 ARLGRDLLIKSKG
-2872 DNMVRFVGENTLL
+2872 GNTVRFVGENTLL

>member
-1 MKQFKKK
+1 MKKFKKK
-8 PKKIKRS
+8 PKSIKRS
-15 QKIILKRPLW
+15 HQNQKTILKRPLW
-25 LMPLLIGGFAS
+25 LAPLLIGGFAS
-36 GVYADGTDIL
+36 GVYADGTNIL

-56 VCVHR
+56 VCVRH
-61 PWYALWSCD
+61 PWYALWKCD

-117 FLSGLYNYTGGEYN
+117 FLSGLYNYTGGENN
-131 GGNLD
+131 GGNLN
-136 IELGSNATFNL
+136 IELGSNATFDL
-147 GANSGN
+147 GAHSGN

-184 VGSGAGTHTG
+184 VGSGVGTHTG

-203 KVTINSNINA
+203 QVNINSNISA
-213 YKTSQV
+213 FKTSQV
-219 NIGNANSA
+219 NIGNTNSA
-227 ITINSVSLSGDTCS
+227 ITIGSVSLSGEVCS
-241 SLAKIGSGANCSS
+241 SLAKIGSGANCST

-262 GTTSATNTTFS
+262 GTTNATNTAFS

-282 ESANFSGAKL
+282 ENATFSGAKW
-292 NGGAF
+292 NGGTY
-297 TFNKGFNAT
+297 TFNKEFKAT
-306 NNTAFNSGSFTF
+306 NNTAFNSGSFNF
-318 KGTSSFNNA
+318 KGASSFNDA
-327 TFSNASYTFDNQ
+327 SFSNASYTFENQ

-349 GTFTFNNQSN
+349 GTFTFNNQN
-359 PTNSAQHP
+359 NQSAQHP
-367 QILFENSSFNGGI
+367 QI
-380 FTFNNQTNPT
+380 Q
-390 NSAQHPQ
+390 
-397 ILFENSSFSGST
+397 NSSFSGGAI
-409 TTLKGSAT
+409 TLKG
-417 FEQAFNNSNHQLT
+417 FVDFQQAFNNSNHQLT
-430 IQNASFDNAT
+430 MQNASFNNAN

-448 IEKDASFNN
+448 INGSASFNDTTFN
-457 TSFNTPVDTNNMSV
+457 TSINTSNMTITGSASFNDTTFNTSINTSNMTI

-494 KITLAQGATFNLT
+494 KITLTQGTTFNLT
-507 SLGSEKSVTILN
+507 SLSSEKSVTILN

-526 NHLLNH
+526 NNLLNH
-532 ALNSLTNALKTTESS
+532 AINGLTNALKTNESS

-568 QLLSENAATPKNTDS
+568 QLLNENATTSKPADS
-583 SPSAPTKDSP
+583 SPSKSSTNPA

-608 LQETFSPNSIII
+608 LQETFSHNSIII

-632 TISGSQFDLS
+632 VISGSKFDLS

-648 ANMPWYDHKYYIPK
+648 ADMPWYNHKYYIPK

-686 FKQTFSTN
+686 FKQTFSASN
-694 GSNLVIGYN
+694 SNLVIGYN
-703 ATWTGNSVSSSG
+703 STWTDHNVSSSG
-715 TVSFGDTSGSALN
+715 TVSFGDTSGSILN
-728 GHCGPW
+728 GHCGSW
-734 PYYQCIGTT
+734 PYYQCTGTT
-743 NGAYSAYH
+743 DGTYSAYH

-764 GTGGAANLVF
+764 GTGGAANLTF

-781 IANATITQHNAGAY
+781 IANATITQHNAGIY

-800 FSTQNMDSSQN
+800 FSTQNMDNSQN
-811 LNGLNANGKLSVYGA
+811 LNGLNSNGKLSVYGT

-832 KDGKFIFNAGQATF
+832 KDGKFIFNAGQAVF

-901 NATTSFVGDFTNANS
+901 DATTSFVGDFTNAHS

-929 TNSDGS
+929 NNDS
-935 QNTANFN
+935 QNNANFN
-942 NTGSVNIAGNAT
+942 NTGSVNISGNAT
-954 FDNMAFNG
+954 FDNVVFNS

-991 MINFSAHS
+991 TITFNAHS
-999 VINIGEAIT
+999 VINIDQAIT

-1047 LVSSAGNGI
+1047 LVSSVGNGV

-1070 QEVFSPNSISIRRL
+1070 QEIFSPNSISIRRL

-1090 DYVDME
+1090 DYMDME

-1103 QNALGFMTYMPNSY
+1103 KDVVGFMTYMPNSY
-1117 NNNLGNLNNTIYY
+1117 NNNLGNSNNTIYY

-1152 TLTGQNSAIV
+1152 TFTGQNSTIV

-1176 QSNTIIRFGDNK
+1176 QSNAIIRFGDNK

-1234 ASLNFNGLQGILLTN
+1234 ASLNFNALQGILLTN

-1279 FIDDTAQNKGNPN
+1279 FIDDTAQNGGNPN

-1321 AVNAISFTNSSN
+1321 ATNAISFTNSTN
-1333 LSSGLYQISAKSVL
+1333 LSSGLYQMQAKSVS

-1361 IKANAISLSQNA
+1361 IKANAINLSQNA

-1378 NHSTLELSGDLNLND
+1378 NHSTLELQGDLNLND

-1399 NQSAINVSNNATIND
+1399 NQSTINVSNNATIND
-1414 YASLIASNGSHL
+1414 YASLIVNDGSRL
-1426 NFNGAVNFNSA
+1426 NFNGTTNFNSA
-1437 NITTSLSDSS
+1437 DITTSLNDSS
-1447 IVFKGASSLG
+1447 IVFKGAISLG

-1464 NSFLDFQGSSA
+1464 NSSLDFQGSSA

-1480 AFNFYNN
+1480 AFNFYDN

-1509 GNLLNPNNSSV
+1509 GNLLNPNNNSV
-1520 LNLKNSQL
+1520 LDLKNSQL

-1646 YSDDAQGVFYLTSSV
+1646 YSDDAEGVFYLTSNV

-1667 NQSYQASGS
+1667 NQSYQANGS
-1676 NNTTKNNNLTSES
+1676 NNTTKNNNLSSES

-1702 ISALHVYNKG
+1702 ISALHIYNKG

-1730 EIKKILG
+1730 ELKKILG
-1737 NDFSLSSLSNLK
+1737 NDFSLSSLSDLNSN
-1749 GDALNQLTKLITPSD
+1749 ALNQLIKLITPDD

-1784 NGALIIGATKIGQ
+1784 NGALIVGATKIGQ
-1797 TNTNSTVVFGGLGYQ
+1797 TDTNSTVVFGGLGYQ

-1922 MQSINKAGGLGNL
+1922 IQSINKAGGLGNL
-1935 IVNTLGSGSVIGGY
+1935 IADMLGSDSVIGGH

-1974 SGLNTAIKDLIRQKL
+1974 SGLNAAIKDLIRQKL

-2056 EALQNDVVALGKQM
+2056 EALQSDVAALGKQM
-2070 IGEFLGQDML
+2070 IGEFLGQDAL

-2128 YGLSQVWQR
+2128 YGLSQVWQK
-2137 GDFSF
+2137 GDFSL

-2176 NHIAFTNHSG
+2176 NHIAFTNHAG
-2186 TLNLLSNQVS
+2186 TLQLLSDQVS
-2196 NINITTLDASNGLKI
+2196 NINITTLNASNGLKI

-2223 NLFINASC
+2223 NLFVSASC
-2231 VQQSDPITTNTANP
+2231 TQQSDPTTANIANP
-2245 CALSAQSANGA
+2245 CTLIAQSANGA
-2256 SSNNASN
+2256 SSSNASN
-2263 NAPIALNNN
+2263 NAPIALSNN
-2272 DESLMVTANDFNFS
+2272 DESLMVTANDFNFA

-2299 IKGSANIKN
+2299 IKGSANVKN

-2322 TISNQAVLEK
+2322 IISNQAVLEK

-2353 KIGVLQNLVIAS
+2353 KIEVLQNLTIAS
-2365 NASLSTGIYGL
+2365 NAFLSTGIYGL
-2376 EVGGALNNFGA
+2376 EVGGSLNNSGA
-2387 IHFNLENI
+2387 IHFNLENT
-2395 QTPAPLIQAEGIIN
+2395 QTPTPLIQAEGIIN
-2409 LNTTQTPFINVN
+2409 LNTTQTPFMNVN

-2465 EEKNGVLTYLGQ
+2465 EEKNGALTYLGQ

-2490 ALPNSNNASPN
+2490 ALPNSNNASQN
-2501 NILSLSVLHN
+2501 NILSLSVLYN
-2511 QVKMSYGDKV
+2511 QIKMSYGDKA

-2533 VGIQGQSALNQIEAI
+2533 VGIQGQSALNQIGAV

-2557 STLMIKTKE
+2557 STLMMETKE

-2581 EILDATKDLQN
+2581 EILGVAKDLLN

-2617 QTSRLTKLSDFRARE
+2617 QTSRLTKLSDFRSRE
-2632 GESNFS
+2632 GESDFS

-2651 PNPSEIFVKYSQP
+2651 PNPGEVFVKYSQLS
-2664 NKHPNNLWVQGV
+2664 KHQNNLWVQGI

-2693 VGYDRLVKNV
+2693 AGYDRLVKNV

-2716 NGNIMRSL
+2716 NGNIMHSL
-2724 GNNVDVGMY
+2724 ANNVDVGMY

-2754 ASHINS
+2754 ANNINS
-2760 SNSLLSVLNQRYNYN
+2760 SNPLLSVLNQRYNYN

-2814 KGKMQNPAYQ
+2814 KGNDAAYK
-2824 QFVMHSNPSNES
+2824 QFLMHSNPSNES

-2859 ARLGRDLLIKAKG
+2859 ARLGRDLLIKSKG
-2872 DNMVRFVGENTLL
+2872 GNMVRFVGENTLL
-2885 YRKGEIFNTFAS
+2885 YRKGEVFNTFAS
-2897 VITGGEM
+2897 VVTGGEM

-2921 LQYQDLNIT
+2921 LQYQDINIT

>member
-1 MKQFKKK
+1 MKKFKKK
-8 PKKIKRS
+8 PKSIKRS
-15 QKIILKRPLW
+15 HQNQKTILKHPLW
-25 LMPLLIGGFAS
+25 LVPLLIGGFAS
-36 GVYADGTDIL
+36 GVYADGTNIL
-46 GLSWGEKSQK
+46 GLSWGEKSQR
-56 VCVHR
+56 VCVHH

-95 NYYHSQNNQDI
+95 NYYHTQNNQNI

-117 FLSGLYNYTGGEYN
+117 FLSGLYNYTGGEHN

-147 GANSGN
+147 GASSGN

-194 TATLNLNAN
+194 IATLNLNAN
-203 KVTINSNINA
+203 KVNINSNISA
-213 YKTSQV
+213 FKTSQV
-219 NIGNANSA
+219 NIGNANSV
-227 ITINSVSLSGDTCS
+227 ITIGSVSLNGDTCS
-241 SLAKIGSGANCSS
+241 SLASVGIGANCST

-262 GTTSATNTTFS
+262 GTTNATNTAFS

-282 ESANFSGAKL
+282 ENATFSGAKW

-297 TFNKGFNAT
+297 TFNKEFSAT
-306 NNTAFNSGSFTF
+306 NNTAFNSGSFNF
-318 KGTSSFNNA
+318 KGASSFNGA
-327 TFSNASYTFDNQ
+327 SFSNATYTFNDQ

-349 GTFTFNNQSN
+349 GAFTFNNQN
-359 PTNSAQHP
+359 NQSAQHP
-367 QILFENSSFNGGI
+367 QI
-380 FTFNNQTNPT
+380 Q
-390 NSAQHPQ
+390 
-397 ILFENSSFSGST
+397 NSSFSGNA
-409 TTLKGSAT
+409 TTLKG
-417 FEQAFNNSNHQLT
+417 FVDFQQAFNNSNHQLT
-430 IQNASFDNAT
+430 IQNASFNNAT

-448 IEKDASFNN
+448 INEGASFNN
-457 TSFNTPVDTNNMSV
+457 TTFNTSINTNNMSV

-494 KITLAQGATFNLT
+494 KITLAQGTTFNLT
-507 SLGSEKSVTILN
+507 SLGDKKSVTILN

-532 ALNSLTNALKTTESS
+532 AINSLTNALKTNESS
-547 SKPQSFAQG
+547 SLPQSFAQG
-556 LWDMITYNGVTG
+556 LWEMITYNGVTG
-568 QLLSENAATPKNTDS
+568 QLLSADATTSKPADS
-583 SPSAPTKDSP
+583 SPSKSSTNST

-632 TISGSQFDLS
+632 VISGSKFDLS

-648 ANMPWYDHKYYIPK
+648 SNTPWYDHKYYIPK

-686 FKQTFSTN
+686 FKQTFSTS

-703 ATWTGNSVSSSG
+703 STWTDHNVSSSD
-715 TVSFGDTSGSALN
+715 TVSFGDISGSALN

-734 PYYQCIGTT
+734 PYYQCTGTT
-743 NGAYSAYH
+743 NGTYSAYH

-764 GTGGAANLVF
+764 GTGGAANLIF
-774 NGVDSIN
+774 NGVDSVN
-781 IANATITQHNAGAY
+781 IANATITQHNAGIY

-800 FSTQNMDSSQN
+800 FSTQGMDNSQN
-811 LNGLNANGKLSVYGA
+811 LNNLNPNGKLLVYGT
-826 TFTNQA
+826 TFTNEA

-879 AKNASFNNANFNNSA
+879 AKNASFNNAHFNNSA

-901 NATTSFVGDFTNANS
+901 NATTSFVGDFTNAHS

-929 TNSDGS
+929 TNGS

-942 NTGSVNIAGNAT
+942 NTGSVNISGNAT
-954 FDNMAFNG
+954 FDNVVFNS

-991 MINFSAHS
+991 TITFSAHS

-1013 TLVSSSKEIEY
+1013 TLVNSSKEIEY

-1047 LVSSAGNGI
+1047 LVSSAGNGV

-1070 QEVFSPNSISIRRL
+1070 QEVFSQNSISIRRL
-1084 GVGMVF
+1084 GVDMVF
-1090 DYVDME
+1090 DYMDME

-1103 QNALGFMTYMPNSY
+1103 KDVVGFMTYMPNSY
-1117 NNNLGNLNNTIYY
+1117 NNNLGNANNTIYY

-1152 TLTGQNSAIV
+1152 TFTGQNSAIV
-1162 FGAKNIW
+1162 FGAKSIW
-1169 TNASDAP
+1169 TSLSDVP

-1209 GHYEAQK
+1209 GHYEVQK

-1234 ASLNFNGLQGILLTN
+1234 ASLNFNGLYGILLTN

-1264 NFISN
+1264 NFVSN

-1307 RGYVGQTQSVFKFN
+1307 RGYVGKTQSVFKFN
-1321 AVNAISFTNSSN
+1321 AVNAINFTNSTN
-1333 LSSGLYQISAKSVL
+1333 LSFGLYQMQAKSVS

-1361 IKANAISLSQNA
+1361 IKANAINLSQNA

-1378 NHSTLELSGDLNLND
+1378 NHSTLELQGGLNLND

-1399 NQSAINVSNNATIND
+1399 NQSTINVSNNATIND
-1414 YASLIASNGSHL
+1414 YASLIASNNAHI
-1426 NFNGAVNFNSA
+1426 NFNGTTNFNSA
-1437 NITTSLSDSS
+1437 NITTSLNNSS
-1447 IVFKGASSLG
+1447 IVFKGAISLG

-1464 NSFLDFQGSSA
+1464 NSSLDFQGSSA

-1480 AFNFYNN
+1480 AFNFYDN

-1509 GNLLNPNNSSV
+1509 GNLLNPNSSSV
-1520 LNLKNSQL
+1520 LDLKNSQL
-1528 VFSDQGSL
+1528 VFGDQGSL

-1541 DLLSDLNDNKNRV
+1541 DLLSDLNDDKNRV
-1554 YNIIQADMNSN
+1554 YNIIQADMSSN
-1565 WYERISFFGM
+1565 WYERINFFGM

-1621 NTLYNIGSEIFN
+1621 NTLYNISSEIFN

-1667 NQSYQASGS
+1667 NQSYQANGS

-1737 NDFSLSSLSNLK
+1737 NDFSLSSLSDLK
-1749 GDALNQLTKLITPSD
+1749 GDALNQLAKLITPSD

-1784 NGALIIGATKIGQ
+1784 NGTLIIGATKIGQ
-1797 TNTNSTVVFGGLGYQ
+1797 TDTNSAVVFGGLGYQ
-1812 KPCDYTDIVCQ
+1812 TPCDYTDIVCQ

-1869 SASVTFNSQTSLIL
+1869 SASVTFNSKTSLIL

-1935 IVNTLGSGSVIGGY
+1935 IVNTLGSNSVIGGY

-2044 ISVMLQDIVKPS
+2044 ISVVLQDIVKPS
-2056 EALQNDVVALGKQM
+2056 NALKNDVVALGKQM
-2070 IGEFLGQDML
+2070 IGEFLGQDTL

-2114 DLIPNLGKKGLFAP
+2114 DLIPSLGKKGLFAP
-2128 YGLSQVWQR
+2128 YGLSQVWQK

-2176 NHIAFTNHSG
+2176 NHIAFTNHAG
-2186 TLNLLSNQVS
+2186 TLQLLSDQVS
-2196 NINITTLDASNGLKI
+2196 NINITTLNASNGLKI

-2231 VQQSDPITTNTANP
+2231 AQQSDPTAANIANP
-2245 CALSAQSANGA
+2245 CTLSAQSVNGA

-2263 NAPIALNNN
+2263 NAPIALSNN

-2322 TISNQAVLEK
+2322 IISNQAVLEK

-2347 NNNATQ
+2347 NNNAMR
-2353 KIGVLQNLVIAS
+2353 KIEVLQNLTIAS

-2376 EVGGALNNFGA
+2376 EVGGALNHFGT
-2387 IHFNLENI
+2387 IHFNLENT
-2395 QTPAPLIQAEGIIN
+2395 QTPTPLIQAEGIIN

-2421 NSMANNTTYT
+2421 NSMANNMTYT

-2450 YLKLYTLININGNHI
+2450 YLNLYTLININGNHI

-2490 ALPNSNNASPN
+2490 ALPDSNNAHQN
-2501 NILSLSVLHN
+2501 NILSLSVLYD
-2511 QVKMSYGDKV
+2511 QIKMSYGDKA

-2533 VGIQGQSALNQIEAI
+2533 VGIQGQSALNQIEAV
-2548 GGNNAIKWL
+2548 GGNAIKWL
-2557 STLMIKTKE
+2557 STLMMETKE
-2566 NPLFAPIYLE
+2566 NPLFAPIYLK

-2581 EILDATKDLQN
+2581 EILGVTKDLQN

-2603 DNATNLLE
+2603 NNATNLLE

-2632 GESNFS
+2632 GESDFS
-2638 ERLLELKNKRFSD
+2638 ERLLEIKNKRFSD
-2651 PNPSEIFVKYSQP
+2651 PNPGEVFIKHSQLS
-2664 NKHPNNLWVQGV
+2664 KHPNNLWAQGI

-2693 VGYDRLVKNV
+2693 AGYDRLVKNV

-2724 GNNVDVGMY
+2724 ANNVDVGMY

-2754 ASHINS
+2754 ANNINS

-2814 KGKMQNPAYQ
+2814 KGKMNDAAYK
-2824 QFVMHSNPSNES
+2824 QFLMHSNPSNES

-2850 GKNSYYFVT
+2850 GQNSYYFVT
-2859 ARLGRDLLIKAKG
+2859 ARLGRDLLIKSKG
-2872 DNMVRFVGENTLL
+2872 GNTVRFVGENTLL
-2885 YRKGEIFNTFAS
+2885 YRKGEVFNTFAS

-2921 LQYQDLNIT
+2921 LQYQDINIT

>member
-1 MKQFKKK
+1 MKKFKKK
-8 PKKIKRS
+8 PKKITRK
-15 QKIILKRPLW
+15 QKTILKRPLW
-25 LMPLLIGGFAS
+25 LAPLLISGFAS
-36 GVYADGTDIL
+36 GVYANNLWDLLNPKVG
-46 GLSWGEKSQK
+46 GEYVHWVKGSQYCSW
-56 VCVHR
+56 
-61 PWYALWSCD
+61 
-70 KWEEKTQQFTGNQ
+70 WEFGGCLRNVWGANHKGYD
-83 LITKTWAGGNAA
+83 AGNAA
-95 NYYHSQNNQDI
+95 NYLSSQNYQAISVGNGNE
-106 TANLKNDNGTY
+106 TGTY
-117 FLSGLYNYTGGEYN
+117 SLSGFTNYV
-131 GGNLD
+131 GGNLTID
-136 IELGSNATFNL
+136 LG
-147 GANSGN
+147 NSVVLDLSGSN
-153 SFTSWYPNG
+153 SFTSYQGYNQGKDDVSFNVGAINLNG
-162 HTNVTFSAGTI
+162 TL
-173 NVNNSVEVGNR
+173 EVGNR

-203 KVTINSNINA
+203 KVNINSNIST

-219 NIGNANSA
+219 NIGNANST
-227 ITINSVSLSGDTCS
+227 ITIGSVSLSGDTCS
-241 SLAKIGSGANCSS
+241 SLAKVGSGANCST

-262 GTTSATNTTFS
+262 GTTNATNTTFS

-282 ESANFSGAKL
+282 ENATFSGAKL

-297 TFNKGFNAT
+297 TFNKGFSAT

-318 KGTSSFNNA
+318 KGASSFNGANFNNA
-327 TFSNASYTFDNQ
+327 TYTFNNQ

-349 GTFTFNNQSN
+349 GTFTFNNQIN
-359 PTNSAQHP
+359 PANSAQHP
-367 QILFENSSFNGGI
+367 QI
-380 FTFNNQTNPT
+380 Q
-390 NSAQHPQ
+390 
-397 ILFENSSFSGST
+397 NSSFSGNA
-409 TTLKGSAT
+409 TTLKGSVI
-417 FEQAFNNSNHQLT
+417 FQQGFNNSNHQLT
-430 IQNASFDNAT
+430 IQNASFNNAT

-448 IEKDASFNN
+448 INEGASFNN
-457 TSFNTPVDTNNMSV
+457 TTFNTSVDTNNMSV

-481 DLKNGSTLDFGSS
+481 DLNNGSTLDFGSS
-494 KITLAQGATFNLT
+494 KITLAQGTTFNLT
-507 SLGSEKSVTILN
+507 SLGNEKSITILN

-532 ALNSLTNALKTTESS
+532 AINSLTNALKTNESS

-556 LWDMITYNGVTG
+556 LWDMITYDGVTG
-568 QLLSENAATPKNTDS
+568 QLLNENAATSKPTDS
-583 SPSAPTKDSP
+583 SPPKSSSNST

-608 LQETFSPNSIII
+608 LQETFGPNSIII

-632 TISGSQFDLS
+632 VINGSKFDLS

-648 ANMPWYDHKYYIPK
+648 ADMPWYDHKYYIPK

-686 FKQTFSTN
+686 FKQTFSASN
-694 GSNLVIGYN
+694 SNLVIGYN
-703 ATWTGNSVSSSG
+703 STWTGNSVSSSG

-734 PYYQCIGTT
+734 PYYQCTGTT
-743 NGAYSAYH
+743 NGTYSAYH

-774 NGVDSIN
+774 NGVDNIN
-781 IANATITQHNAGAY
+781 IANATITQHHAGIY

-800 FSTQNMDSSQN
+800 FSTQSMGNSQN

-832 KDGKFIFNAGQATF
+832 KDGKFIFNAGQAVF

-929 TNSDGS
+929 SDGS
-935 QNTANFN
+935 QNNANFN
-942 NTGSVNIAGNAT
+942 NTGSVNISGNAT
-954 FDNMAFNG
+954 FDNVVFNS

-991 MINFSAHS
+991 TIAFSAHS
-999 VINIGEAIT
+999 VINISEAIT

-1047 LVSSAGNGI
+1047 LVSSAGNGV

-1084 GVGMVF
+1084 GVSMVF

-1103 QNALGFMTYMPNSY
+1103 KDVVGFMTYMPNSY
-1117 NNNLGNLNNTIYY
+1117 NNNLGNANNTIYY
-1130 YDKSIDFY
+1130 YDNSIDFY

-1152 TLTGQNSAIV
+1152 TFTGQNSTIV

-1176 QSNTIIRFGDNK
+1176 QSNVIIRFGDNK

-1264 NFISN
+1264 NFVSN
-1269 SANIQAQNSY
+1269 NANIQAQNSY
-1279 FIDDTAQNKGNPN
+1279 FIDDTAQNGGNPN

-1307 RGYVGQTQSVFKFN
+1307 RGYVGATQSVLKFN
-1321 AVNAISFTNSSN
+1321 ATNAINFTNSTN

-1361 IKANAISLSQNA
+1361 IKASAINLSQNA

-1378 NHSTLELSGDLNLND
+1378 NHSTLELQGDLNLND

-1414 YASLIASNGSHL
+1414 YASLIASNNAHI
-1426 NFNGAVNFNSA
+1426 NFNGTVNFNSA
-1437 NITTSLSDSS
+1437 NTTTSLSNSS

-1464 NSFLDFQGSSA
+1464 NSSLDFQSSSA

-1480 AFNFYNN
+1480 AFNFYDN

-1520 LNLKNSQL
+1520 LNLKNSHL
-1528 VFSDQGSL
+1528 VFGDQGSL

-1633 YQKVYNNANGVYS
+1633 YQKVYNNTNSVYS

-1676 NNTTKNNNLTSES
+1676 NNTTKNNNLSSES

-1702 ISALHVYNKG
+1702 ISALHIYNKG

-1737 NDFSLSSLSNLK
+1737 NDFSLSSLNDLNSN
-1749 GDALNQLTKLITPSD
+1749 ALNQLTKLITPSD

-1797 TNTNSTVVFGGLGYQ
+1797 TDTNSAVVFGGLGYQ
-1812 KPCDYTDIVCQ
+1812 TPCDYTDIVCQ

-1922 MQSINKAGGLGNL
+1922 VQSINKAGGLGNL
-1935 IVNTLGSGSVIGGY
+1935 IVDTLGSNSVIGGY

-1974 SGLNTAIKDLIRQKL
+1974 SGLNTVIKDLIRQKL

-2044 ISVMLQDIVKPS
+2044 ISVILQDIVKPS
-2056 EALQNDVVALGKQM
+2056 NALKNDVVALGKQM
-2070 IGEFLGQDML
+2070 IGEFLGQDTL

-2128 YGLSQVWQR
+2128 YGLSQVWQK

-2176 NHIAFTNHSG
+2176 NRIAFTNHFG

-2211 NAANNNVSVSQG
+2211 NAGSNNVSVSQG

-2231 VQQSDPITTNTANP
+2231 AQQSDPTAVNTANP

-2256 SSNNASN
+2256 SSNSASN
-2263 NAPIALNNN
+2263 NASIALNNN
-2272 DESLMVTANDFNFS
+2272 DESLIITANDFNFS

-2353 KIGVLQNLVIAS
+2353 KIEVLQNLVIAS

-2376 EVGGALNNFGA
+2376 EVGGALNNLGA
-2387 IHFNLENI
+2387 IHFNLENS
-2395 QTPAPLIQAEGIIN
+2395 QTPVNPLIQAKGIIN

-2490 ALPNSNNASPN
+2490 ALPNSNNAHQN
-2501 NILSLSVLHN
+2501 NILSLSVLHD
-2511 QVKMSYGDKV
+2511 QIKMSYGNKI

-2533 VGIQGQSALNQIEAI
+2533 AGIQGQSALNQIEAI

-2557 STLMIKTKE
+2557 STLMMETKE
-2566 NPLFAPIYLE
+2566 NPLFAPIYLK

-2581 EILDATKDLQN
+2581 EILGVTKDLQN

-2632 GESNFS
+2632 GESDFS
-2638 ERLLELKNKRFSD
+2638 LLELKNKRFSD
-2651 PNPSEIFVKYSQP
+2651 PNPGEVFIKHSQLS
-2664 NKHPNNLWVQGV
+2664 KHPNNLWVQGI

-2710 YGYSGF
+2710 YGYSDF

-2754 ASHINS
+2754 ATSINS

-2814 KGKMQNPAYQ
+2814 KGKMNDAAYK
-2824 QFVMHSNPSNES
+2824 QFLMHSNPSNES

-2850 GKNSYYFVT
+2850 GQNSYYFVT
-2859 ARLGRDLLIKAKG
+2859 ARLGRDLLIKSKG
-2872 DNMVRFVGENTLL
+2872 GNTVRFVGGNTLL
-2885 YRKGEIFNTFAS
+2885 YRKGEVFNTFAS

-2904 HLWRLMYVN
+2904 HLWRLVYMN

-2921 LQYQDLNIT
+2921 LQYQDINIT

>member
-1 MKQFKKK
+1 MKKFKKK
-8 PKKIKRS
+8 PKSIKRS
-15 QKIILKRPLW
+15 HQKTILKRPLW
-25 LMPLLIGGFAS
+25 LAPLLISGFAS
-36 GVYADGTDIL
+36 GVYANNLWDLLNPKVGGEYVHWVKGSQYCAWWEFAGCL
-46 GLSWGEKSQK
+46 KNVWGANHKG
-56 VCVHR
+56 
-61 PWYALWSCD
+61 YDA
-70 KWEEKTQQFTGNQ
+70 
-83 LITKTWAGGNAA
+83 GNAA
-95 NYYHSQNNQDI
+95 NYLSSQNYQAISVGSGNE
-106 TANLKNDNGTY
+106 TGTY
-117 FLSGLYNYTGGEYN
+117 SLSGFTNYV
-131 GGNLD
+131 GGNLT
-136 IELGSNATFNL
+136 INL
-147 GANSGN
+147 GNSVVLDLSDSN
-153 SFTSWYPNG
+153 SFTSYQGYNQGKDDVSFNVGAINLNG
-162 HTNVTFSAGTI
+162 TL
-173 NVNNSVEVGNR
+173 EVGNR
-184 VGSGAGTHTG
+184 VGTGAGTHTG

-203 KVTINSNINA
+203 KVNINSNISA
-213 YKTSQV
+213 FKTSQV
-219 NIGNANSA
+219 NIGNANSP
-227 ITINSVSLSGDTCS
+227 ITIGSVSLSGDTCS
-241 SLAKIGSGANCSS
+241 SLARVGVGANCST

-262 GTTSATNTTFS
+262 GTTNATNTAFS
-273 NASGSFTFE
+273 NANGSFTFE
-282 ESANFSGAKL
+282 ENATFSGAKL

-297 TFNKGFNAT
+297 IFNKEFSAT
-306 NNTAFNSGSFTF
+306 NNTAFNSGSFNF
-318 KGTSSFNNA
+318 KGASSFNGASFSDA
-327 TFSNASYTFDNQ
+327 TYTFNNQ
-339 ATFQNSSFNG
+339 ATFQNNSFNG
-349 GTFTFNNQSN
+349 GTFTFNNQN
-359 PTNSAQHP
+359 NQSAQHP
-367 QILFENSSFNGGI
+367 QI
-380 FTFNNQTNPT
+380 Q
-390 NSAQHPQ
+390 
-397 ILFENSSFSGST
+397 NSSFSGNA
-409 TTLKGSAT
+409 TTLKG
-417 FEQAFNNSNHQLT
+417 FVDFQQAFNNSNRQLMV
-430 IQNASFDNAT
+430 QSASFNNAN

-448 IEKDASFNN
+448 INESASFNDTTFN
-457 TSFNTPVDTNNMSV
+457 TSINTNNMTI

-481 DLKNGSTLDFGSS
+481 DLKNGATLDFGSS
-494 KITLAQGATFNLT
+494 QVTLTQGTTFNLT
-507 SLGSEKSVTILN
+507 SLGDKNSVTILN

-526 NHLLNH
+526 NNLLNH
-532 ALNSLTNALKTTESS
+532 ALNSLTSALKTNESS
-547 SKPQSFAQG
+547 LKPQSFAQG
-556 LWDMITYNGVTG
+556 LWDMITYNGVAG
-568 QLLSENAATPKNTDS
+568 QLLSANAAASKTADS
-583 SPSAPTKDSP
+583 SLSKPSANSA
-593 QVYQVGYKIGDTIYK
+593 QVYQVGYKIGDIIYK
-608 LQETFSPNSIII
+608 LQETFSHNSIII

-632 TISGSQFDLS
+632 VISGSKFDLS
-642 ASNYIN
+642 ASNYIDS
-648 ANMPWYDHKYYIPK
+648 NMPWYDHKSYIPK

-686 FKQTFSTN
+686 FKQTFSAS

-703 ATWTGNSVSSSG
+703 STWTDHNVSSSD

-734 PYYQCIGTT
+734 PYYQCTGTT
-743 NGAYSAYH
+743 NGTYSAYH

-781 IANATITQHNAGAY
+781 IANATITQHNAGIY

-800 FSTQNMDSSQN
+800 FSTQSMDNSQN
-811 LNGLNANGKLSVYGA
+811 MNGLNPNGTLLVYGT
-826 TFTNQA
+826 TFTNEA
-832 KDGKFIFNAGQATF
+832 KDGKFIFNAGQAVF

-858 SGDSLNFSNNNQFN
+858 NGDSLNFSNNNQFN

-879 AKNASFNNANFNNSA
+879 AKNASFDNANFNNSA

-916 NLQIAGNAVFGNS
+916 NLQIAGSAVFGNS
-929 TNSDGS
+929 ANGS
-935 QNTANFN
+935 QNNANFN
-942 NTGSVNIAGNAT
+942 NTGSVNISGNAT
-954 FDNMAFNG
+954 FDNVVFNG
-962 PTNTSVK
+962 PMNMSVK

-991 MINFSAHS
+991 TITFNAHS
-999 VINIGEAIT
+999 VINIAEAIT

-1042 ASSEK
+1042 ANSEK
-1047 LVSSAGNGI
+1047 LVSSAGNGV

-1070 QEVFSPNSISIRRL
+1070 QEIFSPNSISIRRL

-1090 DYVDME
+1090 DYMDME

-1103 QNALGFMTYMPNSY
+1103 QNTLGFMTYMPNSY
-1117 NNNLGNLNNTIYY
+1117 NNNLGNSNNTIYY

-1152 TLTGQNSAIV
+1152 TFTGQNSAIV
-1162 FGAKNIW
+1162 FGAKSIW

-1209 GHYEAQK
+1209 GHYEVQK

-1264 NFISN
+1264 NFTSN

-1279 FIDDTAQNKGNPN
+1279 FIDDTAQNGGNPN

-1321 AVNAISFTNSSN
+1321 ATNAINFTNSTN
-1333 LSSGLYQISAKSVL
+1333 LSSGLYQMQAKSVS
-1347 FDNSNLSVSVGTSS
+1347 FDNSSLSVSVGTSS
-1361 IKANAISLSQNA
+1361 IKANAINLSQNA

-1378 NHSTLELSGDLNLND
+1378 NHSTLDLQGDLNLND

-1414 YASLIASNGSHL
+1414 YASLIVNDDSRL
-1426 NFNGAVNFNSA
+1426 NFNGAVNFNST
-1437 NITTSLSDSS
+1437 NITTSLNHSS
-1447 IVFKGASSLG
+1447 IAFKGAISLG

-1464 NSFLDFQGSSA
+1464 NSSLDFQGSSA

-1480 AFNFYNN
+1480 AFNFYDN

-1497 QALDIKAPLSLG
+1497 QTLDIKAPLSLG

-1554 YNIIQADMNSN
+1554 YNIIQAGMNNN
-1565 WYERISFFGM
+1565 WYERINFFGM
-1575 RINDGIYDAKNQ
+1575 RINDGVYDAINQ
-1587 TYSFTNPLNNALKI
+1587 TYSFTNPLNNSLKI

-1621 NTLYNIGSEIFN
+1621 NTLYNIGSEVFN

-1646 YSDDAQGVFYLTSSV
+1646 YSDDAEGVFYLTSNV

-1676 NNTTKNNNLTSES
+1676 NNTTKNNNLTSDS

-1702 ISALHVYNKG
+1702 ISALHIYNKG

-1737 NDFSLSSLSNLK
+1737 NDFSLSSLSDLNSN
-1749 GDALNQLTKLITPSD
+1749 ALNQLTKLITPND

-1784 NGALIIGATKIGQ
+1784 NGTLIVGATKIGQ
-1797 TNTNSTVVFGGLGYQ
+1797 TNTNSAVVFGGLGYQ

-1922 MQSINKAGGLGNL
+1922 VQSINKAGGLGNL

-2044 ISVMLQDIVKPS
+2044 ISVVLQDIVKPS
-2056 EALQNDVVALGKQM
+2056 EALQNDVAALGKQM
-2070 IGEFLGQDML
+2070 IGEFLGQDTL

-2128 YGLSQVWQR
+2128 YGLSQVWQK

-2159 GGTLSFNAGN
+2159 GGALSFNAGDT
-2169 SLIFAGN
+2169 LIFAGN
-2176 NHIAFTNHSG
+2176 NHIAFTNHAG
-2186 TLNLLSNQVS
+2186 TLQLLSNQVS

-2223 NLFINASC
+2223 DLFINASC
-2231 VQQSDPITTNTANP
+2231 TQQSDPTAANIANP
-2245 CALSAQSANGA
+2245 CAFNAKSANGTS
-2256 SSNNASN
+2256 SSNALN

-2299 IKGSANIKN
+2299 VKGSANIKN

-2322 TISNQAVLEK
+2322 IISNQAVLEK
-2332 NASFVTNNLNIQGAF
+2332 NASFTANNLNIQGAF

-2353 KIGVLQNLVIAS
+2353 KIEVLQNLTIAS

-2376 EVGGALNNFGA
+2376 GVGGVLNNFGT
-2387 IHFNLENI
+2387 IHFNLENS
-2395 QTPAPLIQAEGIIN
+2395 QTPVNPLIQAEGIIN
-2409 LNTTQTPFINVN
+2409 LNTAQTPFINVN

-2490 ALPNSNNASPN
+2490 ALPNSNNASQN
-2501 NILSLSVLHN
+2501 HILSLSVLYD
-2511 QVKMSYGDKV
+2511 QIKMSYGDKA

-2533 VGIQGQSALNQIEAI
+2533 VGIQGQSALNQIEAV
-2548 GGNNAIKWL
+2548 GGNAIKWL
-2557 STLMIKTKE
+2557 STLMMETKE

-2581 EILDATKDLQN
+2581 EILGVAKDLQN

-2603 DNATNLLE
+2603 NNATNLLE

-2632 GESNFS
+2632 GESDFS

-2651 PNPSEIFVKYSQP
+2651 PNPGEVFVKHSQP
-2664 NKHPNNLWVQGV
+2664 SKHQNNLWVQGI

-2716 NGNIMRSL
+2716 NGNIMHSL

-2744 LSANETYGGN
+2744 LSTNETYGGN
-2754 ASHINS
+2754 ATSINS

-2814 KGKMQNPAYQ
+2814 KGNDAAYK
-2824 QFVMHSNPSNES
+2824 QFLMHSNPSNES

-2859 ARLGRDLLIKAKG
+2859 ARLGRDLLIKSKG
-2872 DNMVRFVGENTLL
+2872 GNVVRFVGENTLL
-2885 YRKGEIFNTFAS
+2885 YRKGEVFNTFAS

-2921 LQYQDLNIT
+2921 LQYQDINIT

>member
-1 MKQFKKK
+1 MYANNLWDLLN
-8 PKKIKRS
+8 PKVGGEYVHWVKGS
-15 QKIILKRPLW
+15 QYCAWWEFAGCLKN
-25 LMPLLIGGFAS
+25 
-36 GVYADGTDIL
+36 V
-46 GLSWGEKSQK
+46 WGANHKG
-56 VCVHR
+56 
-61 PWYALWSCD
+61 YDA
-70 KWEEKTQQFTGNQ
+70 
-83 LITKTWAGGNAA
+83 GNAA
-95 NYYHSQNNQDI
+95 NYLSSQNYQAIFVGSGNE
-106 TANLKNDNGTY
+106 TGTY
-117 FLSGLYNYTGGEYN
+117 SLSGFTNYV
-131 GGNLD
+131 GGNLT
-136 IELGSNATFNL
+136 INL
-147 GANSGN
+147 GDSVVLDLSGSN
-153 SFTSWYPNG
+153 SFTSYQGYNQGKDDVSFNVGAINLNG
-162 HTNVTFSAGTI
+162 AL
-173 NVNNSVEVGNR
+173 EVGNR

-194 TATLNLNAN
+194 TAALNLNAN
-203 KVTINSNINA
+203 KVTINSNISA
-213 YKTSQV
+213 FKTSQV

-227 ITINSVSLSGDTCS
+227 ITIGSVSLNGDTCS
-241 SLAKIGSGANCSS
+241 SLASVGVGANCST

-262 GTTSATNTTFS
+262 GTTNATNTAFS
-273 NASGSFTFE
+273 NANGSFTFE
-282 ESANFSGAKL
+282 ENATFSGAKL

-297 TFNKGFNAT
+297 IFNKDFSTT
-306 NNTAFNSGSFTF
+306 NNTAFNSGSFNF
-318 KGTSSFNNA
+318 KGASSFNGA
-327 TFSNASYTFDNQ
+327 TFSNASYTFNNQ

-349 GTFTFNNQSN
+349 GTFTFNNQ
-359 PTNSAQHP
+359 
-367 QILFENSSFNGGI
+367 
-380 FTFNNQTNPT
+380 TNPA

-397 ILFENSSFSGST
+397 ILFENSSFSGGA
-409 TTLKGSAT
+409 TTLKG
-417 FEQAFNNSNHQLT
+417 FVDFQQAFNNNSNHPLT
-430 IQNASFDNAT
+430 AQNASFNNAY

-448 IEKDASFNN
+448 INESVSFNN
-457 TSFNTPVDTNNMSV
+457 TTFNTSIDTSNMTI

-481 DLKNGSTLDFGSS
+481 DLKNGSTLDFGNS
-494 KITLAQGATFNLT
+494 KVTLAQGTTFNLT
-507 SLGSEKSVTILN
+507 SLGDKNSVTILN

-532 ALNSLTNALKTTESS
+532 ALNSLTSALKTNESS
-547 SKPQSFAQG
+547 SRPQSFAQG

-568 QLLSENAATPKNTDS
+568 QLLNENATASKPADS
-583 SPSAPTKDSP
+583 SPSKSSSNST
-593 QVYQVGYKIGDTIYK
+593 QVYQVGYKIGDIIYK
-608 LQETFSPNSIII
+608 LQETFSHNSIII

-632 TISGSQFDLS
+632 VISGSKFDLS

-648 ANMPWYDHKYYIPK
+648 SDMPWYDHKYYIPK

-686 FKQTFSTN
+686 FKQTFSAS
-694 GSNLVIGYN
+694 GSNLVVGYN
-703 ATWTGNSVSSSG
+703 ATWTDHNVSSSG
-715 TVSFGDTSGSALN
+715 TVSFGDTSGGALN

-734 PYYQCIGTT
+734 PYYQCTGTT
-743 NGAYSAYH
+743 NGVYSAYH

-774 NGVDSIN
+774 NGVDSVN
-781 IANATITQHNAGAY
+781 IANATITQHNAGIY

-800 FSTQNMDSSQN
+800 FSTQSMDSSQN
-811 LNGLNANGKLSVYGA
+811 LNALNANGTLSVYGT

-832 KDGKFIFNAGQATF
+832 KDGKFIFNAGQAVF

-858 SGDSLNFSNNNQFN
+858 NGDSLNFSNNNQFN

-879 AKNASFNNANFNNSA
+879 AKNALFSNANFNNSA

-901 NATTSFVGDFTNANS
+901 GATTSFVGDFTNANS

-929 TNSDGS
+929 ANGS
-935 QNTANFN
+935 QNNAHFN
-942 NTGSVNIAGNAT
+942 NTGSVNVSGNAT
-954 FDNMAFNG
+954 FDNVVFNG
-962 PTNTSVK
+962 PANMSVK

-991 MINFSAHS
+991 TISFNAHS
-999 VINIGEAIT
+999 VINIDQAIT

-1024 NNAFSKNL
+1024 NNAFAKNL

-1047 LVSSAGNGI
+1047 LVSSAGNGV

-1084 GVGMVF
+1084 GVSMVF

-1103 QNALGFMTYMPNSY
+1103 KDVVGFMTYMPNSY
-1117 NNNLGNLNNTIYY
+1117 NNNLGNANNTIYY
-1130 YDKSIDFY
+1130 YDNSIDFY

-1152 TLTGQNSAIV
+1152 TFTGQNSAIV
-1162 FGAKNIW
+1162 FGAKSIW

-1307 RGYVGQTQSVFKFN
+1307 RGYVGKTQSVFKFN
-1321 AVNAISFTNSSN
+1321 AVNAISFTNSTN
-1333 LSSGLYQISAKSVL
+1333 LSFGLYQISAKSVL

-1361 IKANAISLSQNA
+1361 IKANAINLSQNA

-1378 NHSTLELSGDLNLND
+1378 NHSTLELQGDLNLND

-1399 NQSAINVSNNATIND
+1399 NQSTINVSNNATIND

-1447 IVFKGASSLG
+1447 IVFKGAVSLG

-1464 NSFLDFQGSSA
+1464 NSSLDFQGSSA

-1480 AFNFYNN
+1480 AFNFYDN

-1509 GNLLNPNNSSV
+1509 GNLLNPNNNSV

-1528 VFSDQGSL
+1528 VFGDQGSL

-1554 YNIIQADMNSN
+1554 YNIIQAGMNNN
-1565 WYERISFFGM
+1565 WYERINFFGM
-1575 RINDGIYDAKNQ
+1575 HINDGIYDAINQ

-1621 NTLYNIGSEIFN
+1621 NTLYNIGSEVFN
-1633 YQKVYNNANGVYS
+1633 YRKVYNNANGVYS
-1646 YSDDAQGVFYLTSSV
+1646 YSDDAEGVFYLTSNV

-1676 NNTTKNNNLTSES
+1676 NNTTKNNDLISES
-1689 SVISQTYNAQGNP
+1689 STISQTYNAQGNP
-1702 ISALHVYNKG
+1702 ISALHIYNKG

-1737 NDFSLSSLSNLK
+1737 NDFSLSSLSALNP
-1749 GDALNQLTKLITPSD
+1749 DALKELTKLITPND

-1797 TNTNSTVVFGGLGYQ
+1797 TDTNSAVVFGGLGYQ
-1812 KPCDYTDIVCQ
+1812 TPCDYTDIVCQ

-1922 MQSINKAGGLGNL
+1922 VQSINKAGGLGNL

-2056 EALQNDVVALGKQM
+2056 NALQNDVVALGKQM
-2070 IGEFLGQDML
+2070 IGEFLGQDTL

-2114 DLIPNLGKKGLFAP
+2114 DLIPSLGKKGIFAP
-2128 YGLSQVWQR
+2128 YGLSQVWQK
-2137 GDFSF
+2137 GDFNF

-2176 NHIAFTNHSG
+2176 NRIAFTNHFG

-2211 NAANNNVSVSQG
+2211 NAGSNNVSVSQG

-2231 VQQSDPITTNTANP
+2231 AQQSDPTAANSTNP
-2245 CALSAQSANGA
+2245 CALSVQSTNGA
-2256 SSNNASN
+2256 SSSSASN

-2272 DESLMVTANDFNFS
+2272 DESLMVMANDFNFS

-2322 TISNQAVLEK
+2322 TISSQAVLEK

-2347 NNNATQ
+2347 NNNATH
-2353 KIGVLQNLVIAS
+2353 KIEVLHNLTIAS
-2365 NASLSTGIYGL
+2365 NASLSMGIYGL

-2395 QTPAPLIQAEGIIN
+2395 QTPTPLIQAEGIIN
-2409 LNTTQTPFINVN
+2409 LNTTKAPFMNVN
-2421 NSMANNTTYT
+2421 NSLTDNTTYT

-2437 YIDYNINPNSLQS
+2437 YIDYNINPSSLQS

-2490 ALPNSNNASPN
+2490 ALPNSNNASQN
-2501 NILSLSVLHN
+2501 NILSLSVLYN
-2511 QVKMSYGDKV
+2511 QIKMSYGTKV

-2533 VGIQGQSALNQIEAI
+2533 AGIQGQSALNQIEAI
-2548 GGNNAIKWL
+2548 RGNNAIKWL
-2557 STLMIKTKE
+2557 STLMMETKE

-2581 EILDATKDLQN
+2581 EILGVAKDLLN

-2611 LASYTQ
+2611 LAGYTQ
-2617 QTSRLTKLSDFRARE
+2617 QTSRLTKLSDFRTRE
-2632 GESNFS
+2632 GESDFS

-2651 PNPSEIFVKYSQP
+2651 PNPGEVFVKYPQP
-2664 NKHPNNLWVQGV
+2664 NKHPNNLWVQGI

-2688 LYGLN
+2688 IYGLN
-2693 VGYDRLVKNV
+2693 AGYDRLIKNV
-2703 ILGGYVA
+2703 ILGGYMA

-2716 NGNIMRSL
+2716 NGNIMHSL
-2724 GNNVDVGMY
+2724 ANNVDVGMY

-2754 ASHINS
+2754 ANSINS
-2760 SNSLLSVLNQRYNYN
+2760 SNPLLSVLNQRYSYN

-2806 HFIGLSGM
+2806 RFIGLSAM
-2814 KGKMQNPAYQ
+2814 KGKMNDAAYK
-2824 QFVMHSNPSNES
+2824 QFLMHSNPSNES

-2859 ARLGRDLLIKAKG
+2859 ARLGRDLLIKSKG
-2872 DNMVRFVGENTLL
+2872 GNMVRFVGENTLL
-2885 YRKGEIFNTFAS
+2885 YRKGEVFNTFAS
-2897 VITGGEM
+2897 VVTGGEM

-2921 LQYQDLNIT
+2921 LQYQDINIT

>member
-1 MKQFKKK
+1 MKKFKKK
-8 PKKIKRS
+8 PKSIKRS
-15 QKIILKRPLW
+15 HQNQKTILKRPLW
-25 LMPLLIGGFAS
+25 LAPLLIGGFAS

-56 VCVHR
+56 VCVYH

-117 FLSGLYNYTGGEYN
+117 FLSGLYNYTGGENN
-131 GGNLD
+131 GGNLN
-136 IELGSNATFNL
+136 IELGSNATFDL
-147 GANSGN
+147 GAHSGN

-162 HTNVTFSAGTI
+162 HTNITFSAGTI

-203 KVTINSNINA
+203 KVNINSNINA

-227 ITINSVSLSGDTCS
+227 ITINSVSLNGDTCS
-241 SLAKIGSGANCSS
+241 SLARVGVGANCST

-262 GTTSATNTTFS
+262 GTTNATNTAFS

-282 ESANFSGAKL
+282 ENATFSGAKL

-297 TFNKGFNAT
+297 TFNKGFSAT
-306 NNTAFNSGSFTF
+306 KIIPPLIVGSFNF
-318 KGTSSFNNA
+318 KGASSFNG
-327 TFSNASYTFDNQ
+327 TSFSNATYTFNDQ

-349 GTFTFNNQSN
+349 GTFTFNNQ
-359 PTNSAQHP
+359 TNQ
-367 QILFENSSFNGGI
+367 
-380 FTFNNQTNPT
+380 
-390 NSAQHPQ
+390 SAQHPQ
-397 ILFENSSFSGST
+397 ILFENSSFSGNA
-409 TTLKGSAT
+409 TTLKG
-417 FEQAFNNSNHQLT
+417 FVDFQQAFNNSNHQLT
-430 IQNASFDNAT
+430 MQNASFNNAN
-440 FNNTGKIT
+440 FSNTGKIT
-448 IEKDASFNN
+448 INESASFNN
-457 TSFNTPVDTNNMSV
+457 TTFNTSINTDNMII

-494 KITLAQGATFNLT
+494 QVTLTQGTTFNLT
-507 SLGSEKSVTILN
+507 SLGSEKSITILN

-526 NHLLNH
+526 NNLLNH
-532 ALNSLTNALKTTESS
+532 ALNSLTNALKTNESS
-547 SKPQSFAQG
+547 SRPQNFAQG

-568 QLLSENAATPKNTDS
+568 QLLSADATTSKPADS
-583 SPSAPTKDSP
+583 SPSKSSTNPA
-593 QVYQVGYKIGDTIYK
+593 QVYQVGYKIGDIIYK
-608 LQETFSPNSIII
+608 LQETFSHNSIII

-632 TISGSQFDLS
+632 VISGSKFDLS
-642 ASNYIN
+642 ASNYIDSD
-648 ANMPWYDHKYYIPK
+648 MPWYNHKYYIPK

-686 FKQTFSTN
+686 FKQTFSASN
-694 GSNLVIGYN
+694 SNLVIGYN
-703 ATWTGNSVSSSG
+703 ATWTDHNVSSSG
-715 TVSFGDTSGSALN
+715 TVSFGDTSGSTLN

-734 PYYQCIGTT
+734 PYYQCTGTT
-743 NGAYSAYH
+743 NGTYSAYH

-774 NGVDSIN
+774 NGVDSVN
-781 IANATITQHNAGAY
+781 IANATITQHNAGIY

-800 FSTQNMDSSQN
+800 FSTQSMDNSQN
-811 LNGLNANGKLSVYGA
+811 LNALNANGTLSVYGA

-832 KDGKFIFNAGQATF
+832 KDGKFIFNAGQAVF

-916 NLQIAGNAVFGNS
+916 NLQIAGNAVFGNP
-929 TNSDGS
+929 TNSNGS
-935 QNTANFN
+935 QNNANFN
-942 NTGSVNIAGNAT
+942 NTGSVNVSGNAT
-954 FDNMAFNG
+954 FDNVVFNG

-991 MINFSAHS
+991 TITFNAHS

-1047 LVSSAGNGI
+1047 LVSSVGNGV

-1070 QEVFSPNSISIRRL
+1070 QEIFSPNSISIRRL

-1117 NNNLGNLNNTIYY
+1117 NNNLGNANNTIYY
-1130 YDKSIDFY
+1130 YDNSIDFY

-1152 TLTGQNSAIV
+1152 TFTGQNSTIV

-1169 TNASDAP
+1169 TSLSDVP

-1188 GAGSNDA
+1188 GAESNDA

-1209 GHYEAQK
+1209 WHYEAQK
-1216 IYITGSIESGNR
+1216 IYITASIESGNR

-1264 NFISN
+1264 NFVSN

-1279 FIDDTAQNKGNPN
+1279 FIDDTAQNGGNPN

-1321 AVNAISFTNSSN
+1321 AKNAISFTNSTN
-1333 LSSGLYQISAKSVL
+1333 LSSGLYQMQAKSVL

-1361 IKANAISLSQNA
+1361 IKASAINLSQNA

-1378 NHSTLELSGDLNLND
+1378 NHSTLELQGDLNVND
-1393 TSSLNL
+1393 TSSINL
-1399 NQSAINVSNNATIND
+1399 NQSTINVSNNATIND
-1414 YASLIASNGSHL
+1414 YASLIANDGSHL

-1437 NITTSLSDSS
+1437 NTTTSLNNSS
-1447 IVFKGASSLG
+1447 IVFKGAISLG

-1464 NSFLDFQGSSA
+1464 NSSLDFQGSSA

-1480 AFNFYNN
+1480 AFNFYDN

-1554 YNIIQADMNSN
+1554 YNIIQAGMNSN

-1646 YSDDAQGVFYLTSSV
+1646 YSDDAEGVFYLTSSV

-1676 NNTTKNNNLTSES
+1676 NNTTKNNNLSSES

-1737 NDFSLSSLSNLK
+1737 NDFSLSSLNVLNSN
-1749 GDALNQLTKLITPSD
+1749 ALNQLTKLITPSD

-1784 NGALIIGATKIGQ
+1784 NGALIVGATKIGQ
-1797 TNTNSTVVFGGLGYQ
+1797 TDTNSAVVFGGLGYQ

-1935 IVNTLGSGSVIGGY
+1935 IVNTLGSNSVIGGY

-1974 SGLNTAIKDLIRQKL
+1974 SGLNAAIKDLIRQKL

-2034 FISANDIGQV
+2034 FISANDIGQI

-2056 EALQNDVVALGKQM
+2056 NALKNDVVALGKQM
-2070 IGEFLGQDML
+2070 IGEFLGQDTL

-2094 VLDKVLAAKGLGP
+2094 VLDKVLATKGLGP

-2114 DLIPNLGKKGLFAP
+2114 DLIPNFGKKGLFAP
-2128 YGLSQVWQR
+2128 YGLSQVWQK

-2176 NHIAFTNHSG
+2176 NHIAFTNHFG
-2186 TLNLLSNQVS
+2186 TLQLLSNQVS

-2211 NAANNNVSVSQG
+2211 NAGSNNISVSQG

-2231 VQQSDPITTNTANP
+2231 AQQSDPTTANATNP
-2245 CALSAQSANGA
+2245 CALSAQSANGT
-2256 SSNNASN
+2256 SSSNASN

-2299 IKGSANIKN
+2299 IKGSANVKN

-2332 NASFVTNNLNIQGAF
+2332 NASFMANNLNIQGAF
-2347 NNNATQ
+2347 NNNATR
-2353 KIGVLQNLVIAS
+2353 KIEVLQNLTIAS

-2376 EVGGALNNFGA
+2376 EVGGSLNNSGA
-2387 IHFNLENI
+2387 IHFNLENT
-2395 QTPAPLIQAEGIIN
+2395 QTPTPLIQAEGIIN
-2409 LNTTQTPFINVN
+2409 LNTTQAPFMNVN

-2465 EEKNGVLTYLGQ
+2465 EKKNGVLTYLGQ

-2490 ALPNSNNASPN
+2490 ALPNSNNASQN
-2501 NILSLSVLHN
+2501 HILSLSVLHD
-2511 QVKMSYGDKV
+2511 QIKMSYGNKI

-2533 VGIQGQSALNQIEAI
+2533 AGIQGQSALNQIEAV
-2548 GGNNAIKWL
+2548 GGNAIKWL
-2557 STLMIKTKE
+2557 STLMMDTKE
-2566 NPLFAPIYLE
+2566 NPLFAPIYLK

-2581 EILDATKDLQN
+2581 EILGVAKDLQN

-2603 DNATNLLE
+2603 NNATNLLE

-2632 GESNFS
+2632 GESHFS

-2651 PNPSEIFVKYSQP
+2651 PNPGEVFVKHSQLS
-2664 NKHPNNLWVQGV
+2664 KHQNNLWVQGI

-2710 YGYSGF
+2710 YGYSDF
-2716 NGNIMRSL
+2716 NGNIMHSL

-2754 ASHINS
+2754 ANNINS
-2760 SNSLLSVLNQRYNYN
+2760 SNPLLSVLNQRYSYN

-2814 KGKMQNPAYQ
+2814 KGKMNDAAYK
-2824 QFVMHSNPSNES
+2824 QFLMHSNPSNES
-2836 VLTLNMGLESRKYF
+2836 VLTLNMGLEGRKYF

-2859 ARLGRDLLIKAKG
+2859 ARLGRDLLIKSKG
-2872 DNMVRFVGENTLL
+2872 GNVVRFVGENTLL
-2885 YRKGEIFNTFAS
+2885 YRKGEVFNTFAS
-2897 VITGGEM
+2897 VVTGGEM
-2904 HLWRLMYVN
+2904 HLWRLVYVN

-2921 LQYQDLNIT
+2921 LQYQDINIT

>member
-1 MKQFKKK
+1 MHANNLWDLLN
-8 PKKIKRS
+8 PKVGGEYVHWVKGS
-15 QKIILKRPLW
+15 QYCAWWEFAGCLKN
-25 LMPLLIGGFAS
+25 
-36 GVYADGTDIL
+36 V
-46 GLSWGEKSQK
+46 WGANHKG
-56 VCVHR
+56 
-61 PWYALWSCD
+61 YDA
-70 KWEEKTQQFTGNQ
+70 
-83 LITKTWAGGNAA
+83 GNAA
-95 NYYHSQNNQDI
+95 NYLSSQNYQAIFVGSGNE
-106 TANLKNDNGTY
+106 TGTY
-117 FLSGLYNYTGGEYN
+117 SLSGFTNYV
-131 GGNLD
+131 GGNLT
-136 IELGSNATFNL
+136 INL
-147 GANSGN
+147 GNSVVLDLSGSN
-153 SFTSWYPNG
+153 SFTSYQGYNQG
-162 HTNVTFSAGTI
+162 KDDVTFTVGTI
-173 NVNNSVEVGNR
+173 NLNGALEVGNR

-194 TATLNLNAN
+194 IATLNLNAN
-203 KVTINSNINA
+203 KVNINSNISA

-219 NIGNANSA
+219 NIGNANSV
-227 ITINSVSLSGDTCS
+227 ITIGSVSLSGNVCS
-241 SLAKIGSGANCSS
+241 SLASVGVGANCST

-262 GTTSATNTTFS
+262 GTTNATNTTFS

-282 ESANFSGAKL
+282 ENATFSGAKL

-297 TFNKGFNAT
+297 TFNKEFNAT
-306 NNTAFNSGSFTF
+306 NNTAFNSGSFNF
-318 KGTSSFNNA
+318 KDASSFNGA
-327 TFSNASYTFDNQ
+327 SFSNATYTFNNQ

-349 GTFTFNNQSN
+349 GTFTFNNQ
-359 PTNSAQHP
+359 TNQSAQHP
-367 QILFENSSFNGGI
+367 QI
-380 FTFNNQTNPT
+380 Q
-390 NSAQHPQ
+390 
-397 ILFENSSFSGST
+397 NSSFSGNAT
-409 TTLKGSAT
+409 TFKG
-417 FEQAFNNSNHQLT
+417 FVHFQQAFNNSNHQL
-430 IQNASFDNAT
+430 IMQNASFNNAN
-440 FNNTGKIT
+440 FSNTGKIT
-448 IEKDASFNN
+448 IEKEVSFNN
-457 TSFNTPVDTNNMSV
+457 TTFNTSINTNNMTI

-494 KITLAQGATFNLT
+494 QVALTQGTTFNLT

-526 NHLLNH
+526 NNLLNH
-532 ALNSLTNALKTTESS
+532 ALNSLTNALKTNESS
-547 SKPQSFAQG
+547 SRPQSFAQG

-568 QLLSENAATPKNTDS
+568 QLLSTNIATSKPADS
-583 SPSAPTKDSP
+583 SPSKSSTNST
-593 QVYQVGYKIGDTIYK
+593 QVYQVGYKIGDIIYK
-608 LQETFSPNSIII
+608 LQETFSHNSIII

-632 TISGSQFDLS
+632 VISGSKFDLS

-648 ANMPWYDHKYYIPK
+648 SDMPWYDHKSYIPK

-686 FKQTFSTN
+686 FKQTFSAS

-703 ATWTGNSVSSSG
+703 STWTDHNVSSSD
-715 TVSFGDTSGSALN
+715 TVSFGDTSGSTLN

-734 PYYQCIGTT
+734 PYYQCTGTT
-743 NGAYSAYH
+743 NGVYSAYH
-751 VYITANLRSGNRI
+751 VYITANLCSGNRI

-774 NGVDSIN
+774 NGVDSVN
-781 IANATITQHNAGAY
+781 IANATITQHNAGIY

-800 FSTQNMDSSQN
+800 FSTQSMDNSQN
-811 LNGLNANGKLSVYGA
+811 LNGLNPNGTLSVYDT

-832 KDGKFIFNAGQATF
+832 KDGKFIFNAGQAVF

-879 AKNASFNNANFNNSA
+879 TKNASFNNANFNNST

-916 NLQIAGNAVFGNS
+916 NLQIAGSAVFGNS
-929 TNSDGS
+929 ANGS
-935 QNTANFN
+935 QNNANFN
-942 NTGSVNIAGNAT
+942 NTGSVNISGNAT
-954 FDNMAFNG
+954 FDNVVFNG
-962 PTNTSVK
+962 LTNMSVK

-991 MINFSAHS
+991 TITFNAHS
-999 VINIGEAIT
+999 VINIAEAIT

-1047 LVSSAGNGI
+1047 LVSSAGNGV

-1070 QEVFSPNSISIRRL
+1070 QEIFSQNSISIRRL

-1090 DYVDME
+1090 DYMDME

-1117 NNNLGNLNNTIYY
+1117 NNNLGNSNNTIYY
-1130 YDKSIDFY
+1130 YDNSIDFY

-1152 TLTGQNSAIV
+1152 TFTGQNSAIV

-1209 GHYEAQK
+1209 GHYEVQK

-1249 ATLYNRAAGTQSSSM
+1249 ATLYNRTAGTQSSSM
-1264 NFISN
+1264 NFTSN

-1279 FIDDTAQNKGNPN
+1279 FIDDTAQNGGNPN

-1307 RGYVGQTQSVFKFN
+1307 RGYVGQTQSIFKFN
-1321 AVNAISFTNSSN
+1321 AANAINFTNSTN
-1333 LSSGLYQISAKSVL
+1333 LSSGLYQMQAKSVS
-1347 FDNSNLSVSVGTSS
+1347 FDNSSLSVSVGTSS
-1361 IKANAISLSQNA
+1361 IKANAINLSQNA

-1378 NHSTLELSGDLNLND
+1378 NHSTLELQGGLNLND

-1414 YASLIASNGSHL
+1414 YASLIASNNAHI
-1426 NFNGAVNFNSA
+1426 NFNGTTNFNSA

-1447 IVFKGASSLG
+1447 IVFKGAISLG

-1464 NSFLDFQGSSA
+1464 NSSLDFQGSSA

-1480 AFNFYNN
+1480 AFNFYDN

-1497 QALDIKAPLSLG
+1497 QTLDIKAPLSLG

-1554 YNIIQADMNSN
+1554 YNIIQAGMNNN
-1565 WYERISFFGM
+1565 WYERINFFGM
-1575 RINDGIYDAKNQ
+1575 RINDGVYDAINQ

-1621 NTLYNIGSEIFN
+1621 NTLYNISSEVFN

-1646 YSDDAQGVFYLTSSV
+1646 YSDDAEGVFYLTSNV

-1737 NDFSLSSLSNLK
+1737 NDFSLSSLSDLNSN
-1749 GDALNQLTKLITPSD
+1749 ALNQLTKLITPND
-1764 WKNINEL
+1764 WKNINEF

-1797 TNTNSTVVFGGLGYQ
+1797 TDTNSAVVFGGLGYQ
-1812 KPCDYTDIVCQ
+1812 TPCDYTDIVCQ

-1922 MQSINKAGGLGNL
+1922 VQSINKAGGLGNL
-1935 IVNTLGSGSVIGGY
+1935 IADVLGSDSVIGGY

-2056 EALQNDVVALGKQM
+2056 NALKNDVVALGKQM
-2070 IGEFLGQDML
+2070 IGEFLGQDTL

-2094 VLDKVLAAKGLGP
+2094 VLDKVLAAKGLGS

-2114 DLIPNLGKKGLFAP
+2114 DLIPSLGKKGLFAP
-2128 YGLSQVWQR
+2128 YGLSQVWQK

-2159 GGTLSFNAGN
+2159 GGALSFNAGDT
-2169 SLIFAGN
+2169 LIFAGN
-2176 NHIAFTNHSG
+2176 NRISFTNHAG
-2186 TLNLLSNQVS
+2186 ALNLLSDQVS
-2196 NINITTLDASNGLKI
+2196 NINITTLNASNGLKI
-2211 NAANNNVSVSQG
+2211 NASNNNVSVSQG

-2231 VQQSDPITTNTANP
+2231 VGQNDPTTANIANP
-2245 CALSAQSANGA
+2245 CALSTQSANDA
-2256 SSNNASN
+2256 SSSNASN
-2263 NAPIALNNN
+2263 NAQIALNNN
-2272 DESLMVTANDFNFS
+2272 NESLMVTANDFNFS

-2332 NASFVTNNLNIQGAF
+2332 NASFTTNNLNIQGAF
-2347 NNNATQ
+2347 NNNATR
-2353 KIGVLQNLVIAS
+2353 KIEVLQNLTIAS

-2395 QTPAPLIQAEGIIN
+2395 QTPTPLIQAGGIIN
-2409 LNTTQTPFINVN
+2409 LNTTQMPFMNVN

-2490 ALPNSNNASPN
+2490 ALPNSNNAPQN
-2501 NILSLSVLHN
+2501 NILSLSVLYN

-2533 VGIQGQSALNQIEAI
+2533 VGIQGQSALNQIEAV

-2557 STLMIKTKE
+2557 STLMMETKE

-2581 EILDATKDLQN
+2581 EILGVAKDLLN
-2592 TASLISNPNFR
+2592 TANLISNPNFR
-2603 DNATNLLE
+2603 NNATNLLE

-2617 QTSRLTKLSDFRARE
+2617 QTSRLTKLSDFRSRE
-2632 GESNFS
+2632 GESDFS
-2638 ERLLELKNKRFSD
+2638 KHLLELKNKRFSD
-2651 PNPSEIFVKYSQP
+2651 PNPGEVFVKYSQP
-2664 NKHPNNLWVQGV
+2664 NKHPNNLWVQGI

-2716 NGNIMRSL
+2716 NGNIMHSL
-2724 GNNVDVGMY
+2724 ANNVDVGMY

-2754 ASHINS
+2754 ASNINS
-2760 SNSLLSVLNQRYNYN
+2760 SNSLLSVLNQRYSYN

-2806 HFIGLSGM
+2806 YFIGLSGM
-2814 KGKMQNPAYQ
+2814 KGKMNDAAYK
-2824 QFVMHSNPSNES
+2824 QFLMRSNPSNES

-2859 ARLGRDLLIKAKG
+2859 ARLDRDLLIKSKG
-2872 DNMVRFVGENTLL
+2872 GNVVRFVGENTLL
-2885 YRKGEIFNTFAS
+2885 YRKGEVFNTFAS
-2897 VITGGEM
+2897 VVTGGEM
-2904 HLWRLMYVN
+2904 HLWRLVYVN

-2921 LQYQDLNIT
+2921 LQYQDINII

>member
-1 MKQFKKK
+1 MKKFKKK
-8 PKKIKRS
+8 PKSIKRS
-15 QKIILKRPLW
+15 HQKTILKRPLW
-25 LMPLLIGGFAS
+25 LAPLLISGFAS
-36 GVYADGTDIL
+36 GVHANNLWDLLNPKVGGEYVHWVKGSQYC
-46 GLSWGEKSQK
+46 SW
-56 VCVHR
+56 
-61 PWYALWSCD
+61 
-70 KWEEKTQQFTGNQ
+70 WEF
-83 LITKTWAGGNAA
+83 AGCLKNVWGANHKGYDAGNAA
-95 NYYHSQNNQDI
+95 NYLSSQNYQAISVGNGNE
-106 TANLKNDNGTY
+106 TGTY
-117 FLSGLYNYTGGEYN
+117 SLSGFTNYV
-131 GGNLD
+131 GGNLT
-136 IELGSNATFNL
+136 INL
-147 GANSGN
+147 GNSVVLDLSGSN
-153 SFTSWYPNG
+153 SFTSYQGYNQG
-162 HTNVTFSAGTI
+162 KDEVSFNVGTI
-173 NVNNSVEVGNR
+173 NLNGALEVGNR
-184 VGSGAGTHTG
+184 VGTGAGTHTG

-203 KVTINSNINA
+203 KVNIHSNISA
-213 YKTSQV
+213 FKTSQV

-227 ITINSVSLSGDTCS
+227 ITIGSVSLSGDVCS
-241 SLAKIGSGANCSS
+241 SLASVGVGANCST

-262 GTTSATNTTFS
+262 GTTNATNTDFS
-273 NASGSFTFE
+273 NANGSFTFE
-282 ESANFSGAKL
+282 ENATFSGAKW
-292 NGGAF
+292 NGGTY
-297 TFNKGFNAT
+297 TFNKEFSAT
-306 NNTAFNSGSFTF
+306 NNTAFNSGSFNF
-318 KGTSSFNNA
+318 KGASSFNGA
-327 TFSNASYTFDNQ
+327 TFSDASYTFDNQ

-349 GTFTFNNQSN
+349 GTFTFNNQ
-359 PTNSAQHP
+359 TNQSTQHP
-367 QILFENSSFNGGI
+367 QI
-380 FTFNNQTNPT
+380 Q
-390 NSAQHPQ
+390 
-397 ILFENSSFSGST
+397 NSSFSGNT
-409 TTLKGSAT
+409 TTLKG
-417 FEQAFNNSNHQLT
+417 FVDFQQAFNNSNHQLT
-430 IQNASFDNAT
+430 VQNASFNNAT

-448 IEKDASFNN
+448 INESASFNDTTFN
-457 TSFNTPVDTNNMSV
+457 TSINTNNMII

-481 DLKNGSTLDFGSS
+481 DLKNGSTLDFGNS
-494 KITLAQGATFNLT
+494 KITLTQGTTFNLT
-507 SLGSEKSVTILN
+507 SLGDKNSVMILN

-526 NHLLNH
+526 NNLLNH
-532 ALNSLTNALKTTESS
+532 ALNSLTSTLKTNESS
-547 SKPQSFAQG
+547 LKPQSFAQG

-568 QLLSENAATPKNTDS
+568 QLLNENIATSKPTDS
-583 SPSAPTKDSP
+583 PPSKSSTNSA

-608 LQETFSPNSIII
+608 LQETFSHNSIII

-632 TISGSQFDLS
+632 IISGSKFDLS

-648 ANMPWYDHKYYIPK
+648 SDMPWYDHKSYIPK

-686 FKQTFSTN
+686 FKQTFSAS

-703 ATWTGNSVSSSG
+703 STWTDHNVSSSD

-734 PYYQCIGTT
+734 PYYQCTGTT
-743 NGAYSAYH
+743 NGTYSAYH

-764 GTGGAANLVF
+764 GTGGAANLIF
-774 NGVDSIN
+774 NGTDSVN
-781 IANATITQHNAGAY
+781 IANATITQHNAGIY

-800 FSTQNMDSSQN
+800 FSTQIMDNSQN
-811 LNGLNANGKLSVYGA
+811 LNDLNANGTLSVYGA

-832 KDGKFIFNAGQATF
+832 KDGKFTFNAGQATF

-879 AKNASFNNANFNNSA
+879 AKSASFNNANFNNSA

-901 NATTSFVGDFTNANS
+901 SATTSFVGDFTNANS
-916 NLQIAGNAVFGNS
+916 NLQIAGSAVFGNS
-929 TNSDGS
+929 NNGS
-935 QNTANFN
+935 QNNANFN
-942 NTGSVNIAGNAT
+942 NTGSVNISGNAT
-954 FDNMAFNG
+954 FDNVVFNS

-991 MINFSAHS
+991 TITFNAHS
-999 VINIGEAIT
+999 VINIAEAIT

-1047 LVSSAGNGI
+1047 FVSSAGNGV

-1070 QEVFSPNSISIRRL
+1070 QEIFSPNSISIRRL
-1084 GVGMVF
+1084 GVSMVF
-1090 DYVDME
+1090 DYMDME

-1103 QNALGFMTYMPNSY
+1103 KDIAGFMTYMPNSY
-1117 NNNLGNLNNTIYY
+1117 NNNLGNSNNTIYY

-1152 TLTGQNSAIV
+1152 IFTGQNSAIV
-1162 FGAKNIW
+1162 FGAKSIW

-1264 NFISN
+1264 NFVSN

-1279 FIDDTAQNKGNPN
+1279 FIDDTAQNGGNPN

-1307 RGYVGQTQSVFKFN
+1307 RGYVGKTQSVFKFN
-1321 AVNAISFTNSSN
+1321 ATNAISFTNSTN
-1333 LSSGLYQISAKSVL
+1333 LSSGLYQMQAKSVS
-1347 FDNSNLSVSVGTSS
+1347 FDNSSLSVSVGTSS
-1361 IKANAISLSQNA
+1361 IKANAINLSQNA

-1378 NHSTLELSGDLNLND
+1378 NHSTLELQGDLNLND

-1399 NQSAINVSNNATIND
+1399 NQSTINVSNNATIND
-1414 YASLIASNGSHL
+1414 HASLIASNGSHL
-1426 NFNGAVNFNSA
+1426 NFNGTTNFNSA
-1437 NITTSLSDSS
+1437 NITTSLNHSS

-1464 NSFLDFQGSSA
+1464 NSSLDFQGSSA

-1480 AFNFYNN
+1480 AFNFYDN

-1520 LNLKNSQL
+1520 LDLKNSQL

-1575 RINDGIYDAKNQ
+1575 HINDGIYDAKNQ

-1601 TESFKD
+1601 TESFKND
-1607 NQLSVTLS
+1607 QLSVTLS

-1621 NTLYNIGSEIFN
+1621 NTLYNISSEVFN

-1646 YSDDAQGVFYLTSSV
+1646 YSDDAEGVFYLTSNV

-1689 SVISQTYNAQGNP
+1689 SIISQTYNAQGNP

-1737 NDFSLSSLSNLK
+1737 NDFSLSSLSGLNPN
-1749 GDALNQLTKLITPSD
+1749 ALNQLTKLITPND

-1784 NGALIIGATKIGQ
+1784 NGALIVGATKIGQ
-1797 TNTNSTVVFGGLGYQ
+1797 TNTNSAVVFGGLGYQ

-1869 SASVTFNSQTSLIL
+1869 SASVTFNSQTSLVL

-1935 IVNTLGSGSVIGGY
+1935 IADTLGSNSVIGGH

-1974 SGLNTAIKDLIRQKL
+1974 SGLNAAIKDLIRQKL

-2044 ISVMLQDIVKPS
+2044 ISVVLQDIVKPS
-2056 EALQNDVVALGKQM
+2056 NALKNDVVALGKQM
-2070 IGEFLGQDML
+2070 IGEFLGQDTL

-2094 VLDKVLAAKGLGP
+2094 VLDKVLAAKGLGS

-2114 DLIPNLGKKGLFAP
+2114 DLMPNLGKKGLFAP
-2128 YGLSQVWQR
+2128 YGLSQVWQK

-2159 GGTLSFNAGN
+2159 GGAISFNAGN

-2176 NHIAFTNHSG
+2176 NHISFTNHAG
-2186 TLNLLSNQVS
+2186 TLQLLSDQVS
-2196 NINITTLDASNGLKI
+2196 NINITTLNASNGLKI
-2211 NAANNNVSVSQG
+2211 NAANNNVLVSQG
-2223 NLFINASC
+2223 NLFINTSC
-2231 VQQSDPITTNTANP
+2231 AQQSDPTTANTANP
-2245 CALSAQSANGA
+2245 CTLNTQSANDA

-2263 NAPIALNNN
+2263 NAQIALSNN

-2299 IKGSANIKN
+2299 IKDSANVKN

-2347 NNNATQ
+2347 NNNATR
-2353 KIGVLQNLVIAS
+2353 KIEVLQNLTIAS

-2376 EVGGALNNFGA
+2376 EVGGALNHFGA
-2387 IHFNLENI
+2387 IHFNLENT
-2395 QTPAPLIQAEGIIN
+2395 QTPTPLIQAEGIIN
-2409 LNTTQTPFINVN
+2409 LNTTQTPFMNIN
-2421 NSMANNTTYT
+2421 NSIANNMTYT

-2465 EEKNGVLTYLGQ
+2465 EEKNGALTYLDQ

-2490 ALPNSNNASPN
+2490 ALPNSNNAHQN
-2501 NILSLSVLHN
+2501 NILSLSVLYN
-2511 QVKMSYGDKV
+2511 QIKMSYGDKV

-2533 VGIQGQSALNQIEAI
+2533 VGIQGQNALNQIESV

-2557 STLMIKTKE
+2557 STLMMETKE
-2566 NPLFAPIYLE
+2566 NPLFAPIYLK
-2576 NHSLN
+2576 NYSLH
-2581 EILDATKDLQN
+2581 EILGVTKDLQN

-2632 GESNFS
+2632 GESDSS

-2651 PNPSEIFVKYSQP
+2651 PNPGEVFVKYSQLS
-2664 NKHPNNLWVQGV
+2664 KHPNNLWAQGI

-2724 GNNVDVGMY
+2724 ANNVDVGMY

-2754 ASHINS
+2754 ANNINS
-2760 SNSLLSVLNQRYNYN
+2760 SNPLLSVLNQRYSYN

-2814 KGKMQNPAYQ
+2814 KGKMNDAAYK
-2824 QFVMHSNPSNES
+2824 QFLMHSNPSNES

-2859 ARLGRDLLIKAKG
+2859 ARLGRDLLINSKG

-2885 YRKGEIFNTFAS
+2885 YRKGEVFNTFAS

-2921 LQYQDLNIT
+2921 LQYQDINIT